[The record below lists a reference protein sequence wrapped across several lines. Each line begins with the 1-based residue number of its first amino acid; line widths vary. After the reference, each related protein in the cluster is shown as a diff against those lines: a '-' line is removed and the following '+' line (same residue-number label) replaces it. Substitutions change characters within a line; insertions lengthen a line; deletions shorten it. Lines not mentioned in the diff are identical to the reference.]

1 MVKRKL
7 FKRALSRR
15 ALPFI
20 LSVAMVFQ
28 SMPATAMAEEP
39 QAQEASAESAE
50 ADSAASSAGSGSHE
64 EDFSKDS
71 SGGSESRASEENAGA
86 SNEDVSNGENSNE
99 NASNGENSNENAS
112 NGENSNEEN
121 SNEENSNEN
130 ISDEAASNESTS
142 NESASTE
149 GVSSENASDENTLDE
164 STSDEGAA
172 SESASTESVSE
183 EAKQPAAET
192 PEETES
198 ESEGIKLNEEAAKVS
213 ILVDTDKLHSALQKK
228 GLHYDEED
236 GTIFALYDAKTSN
249 PFAAIQ
255 NGYCETDDES
265 GEKIKDYFI
274 TVEQGSA
281 SNEALR
287 DRLVYTWKNADGTA
301 LADGAVVPK
310 NKGSYQLEIK
320 LDKIDNVCEE
330 TVETLKF
337 RIDARSV
344 LVNYDEIDVISPGT
358 TAEEAAKA
366 IKEGYQ
372 LDLTDIDGDKTGE
385 HLIKELDVVSCDVSI
400 VRQRK
405 EDGTQDNTKLNPAD
419 LIKSTEEYLIQMEI
433 TLTDQNYTLAN
444 TSSRLE
450 VAVGVRTEIKAA
462 SVQPDGTSFGWQY
475 GDQPDL
481 AVLIKAINPYVVESD
496 TTTES
501 EEETKVTDAKLQYQ
515 WLDADE
521 KELEETPGDGTKL
534 PDKVKDAG
542 TYYLRIS
549 YAGEPGRYIESEI
562 DIQVVI
568 DAMNVCIGGIETDTA
583 EYVDGAAVSKVLQT
597 ITGYSV
603 YKSGDADKKD
613 IMGDDK
619 YFWGVSNNGDAD
631 ENTQSYEPV
640 FAVRRGTHVKDK
652 DGKDSV
658 KWDTNYL
665 DSNDKL
671 VKTEKVGD
679 EDITYE
685 YRIEFSGK
693 KAVYGEYDAPIDIN
707 RSQSNYLVDVTED
720 TLAAN
725 AFTIKL
731 AVEGPAIDVT
741 EMLIG
746 DAASETD
753 KGSLK
758 NPMTKIYD
766 GAPYFQTKNDYK
778 KAKVTGRTDV
788 ASTELSYQWQKIRSY
803 QEIPNEEEGKEPD
816 FEVGDESNCYFEN
829 VEYTSAP
836 TDAGR
841 YRLEVSYTDKKSG
854 AVSTAY
860 VYYTI
865 KKEDLLIQPESRV
878 PAYYG
883 ETIAEYLDYVRA
895 ALMLRP
901 TDADGKEMI
910 SYTVTDFSKEGNGAP
925 ADADWL
931 AYILGYLESEY
942 GGNLSQED
950 SIGALIWKVERKI
963 TEGDKAGT
971 WYELQDDDTFVEG
984 VEYRLTVHA
993 DWQDIGNY
1001 VTDSYDEGIYV
1012 GDLKN
1017 YNNLYALDFKD
1028 EKVFD
1033 KQTNAY
1039 KTQAR
1044 YADLQSAAITPAKS
1058 EGIEV
1063 EFEVDWDKITQ
1074 TTKLYD
1080 GEVFTEALDAV
1091 KGAVKAYNKKTGA
1104 EINPEDITF
1113 GFKWTRESVEG
1124 TETHYVSEKNI
1135 VHAGTYYLN
1144 LIVPKSEIYAGEDVT
1159 FDKKND
1165 KAFTIT
1171 PRELTVTP
1179 VLKDE
1184 IKAGIK
1190 LFSVTNGDWRDKD
1203 NNAENVKNLIESINV
1218 SSEEFV
1224 GEDKTCFF
1232 DKERYYK
1239 NSEISYPWCM
1249 YDDTDKDNIQVPR
1262 LEVTDKTTGKAM
1274 TSYLRGDRAYNA
1286 KFSFGGKLGD
1296 YVLTQDQQ
1304 VKHVFYGSD
1313 YTLKFDTVSFTTVR
1327 DQSSVLAEIENPE
1340 SGEYDSLK
1348 ILDSVIKEKDSFTH
1362 TITPR
1367 EGIPYS
1373 YTSQNNDNK
1382 YLGGNYFKLTITAPK
1397 EFTNVQGAEDRVIYQ
1412 NSIEMAGG
1420 YISYSDVE
1428 YEYNDDWDEIPT
1440 HRRYIEAI
1448 FDAAQIAE
1456 TGGTSFEITWEE
1468 GFTET
1473 FKLEVPKNLL
1483 MEDLT
1488 KAVLP
1493 KSLAFNGAVT
1503 KMTVGEGQQ
1512 LDLKITKVQMA
1523 DTICVAYESSDEKV
1537 LTVSDSGSVTAIH
1550 TGKATVTAYAAY
1562 EDSTDNKIKPF
1573 LDAKGNYAKAAKLN
1587 ITVSKLSEVKNI
1599 KLEAHDTYAYI
1610 DYKDVTD
1617 GYRREVYVL
1626 KGANIAAGEF
1636 ESKIET
1642 VKNGDYSAFDAHLF
1656 ITAAE
1661 RDVSN
1666 NAGKKFWAEIEGLQP
1681 NTQYTVYV
1689 RNVSALRKFPNGE
1702 QIDPS
1707 EFATAS
1713 KPAKLTTT
1721 KSQQKELN
1729 GYFKTKEGERE
1740 PFVNGLTT
1748 VRNDEKSAVKAVY
1761 QYNSD
1766 YEEYEYYYTVDISAK
1781 SVKLD
1786 VEAKYF
1792 QKYQEGIDYADQND
1806 YIWYPLSLSKELQK
1820 DYINPKL
1827 TYYVTTDYV
1836 DYGPEDWKQKGYV
1849 HAGDYYFK
1857 PVATQAAIDK
1867 NGKISLKGSGTVFV
1881 IAYDAEQD
1889 ITCDP
1894 VKLRITTEVDG
1905 LAGKAIKMKVGSEV
1919 FLSEYLT
1926 YKQKNIKLSQYNNKD
1941 LVVTLED
1948 PDGAFEL
1955 TPKVYDGELQIFDYK
1970 IIAKRPTT
1978 RPLELKVSDKT
1989 VTKNGG
1995 SEITIKLSAS
2005 ALDPVKS
2012 LKAYDVYDTQ
2022 GSIRFDYAGR
2032 MDNSNLQFRIE
2043 VKDQSGKIL
2052 ANQLVDSASDWRY
2065 FGVRNEAFY
2074 KALYNHDYKETFED
2088 DDDWYEWYSNGFRE
2102 YNAKK
2107 NTFTYYYDLTN
2118 LEDLKLTR
2126 LSNYTVSVT
2135 AVYGGYDAKTA
2146 TTKIKTTNIPA
2157 SKENAAEYDDN
2168 GKDKNNDGGE
2178 TVVVYKNKENVQ
2190 NLSEYPLLKSG
2201 NSYTLDFTG
2210 GDKNARNMKTDTLT
2224 WKSSNTK
2231 VATVKANSGTF
2242 TAALKAVKKGTTQ
2255 ITVTSKITKK
2265 VIARWTVFVTAVGE
2279 ADGYFG
2285 DNIDQNI
2292 DADWDNELNA
2302 DKLGADLLTLNN
2314 SMSFT
2319 LANGEKKWVAFKAPS
2334 DGRYW
2339 VNIVSEEGSF
2349 IAYDSDSRPLGS
2361 LGSNFSGEEMEKG
2374 ETVYFLLTVTNAKTK
2389 KQTVTIKATGT
2400 LYTTL
2405 TTAADGVKVRS
2416 GSTVV
2421 FTAPEE
2427 NVYTFT
2433 AVDKNGKE
2441 ASVWNG
2447 YPNTI
2452 VLEKNAKKRLTVFG
2466 QDEYTI
2472 KVTPAEQL
2480 TDNTKLELKKG
2491 ETKYY
2496 KFTPDET
2503 NEYTLYTAEASERI
2517 QSATIYTASYENLN
2531 SVEDAQTKPS
2541 SDTDTNPKNVGF
2553 ETRKLEKGNVRYLSF
2568 TAGNQDTTAV
2578 FKAEKAEKTGV
2589 PFTIG
2594 NAGGE
2599 KTVVYN
2605 VDKDGEY
2612 NFTATGTDVTITK
2625 VEVSGVSKTD
2635 NNTTASY
2642 QTSLKKGD
2650 YVKLTVSA
2658 KNADTSVTVNCTFVE
2673 PVQVQAGASAAVA
2686 VISGLE
2692 KKIEFT
2698 ASENGW
2704 YAFTFDKDTV
2714 KVSYTKGTV
2723 YAKSMYQSGTELYVK
2738 KGGTLTFTVST
2749 TETTEQTVTV
2759 TAAKN
2764 SSVKLTNMT
2773 EPVTL
2778 TKGKTYRY
2786 YWTAAQEGLYEFD
2799 FTVTGADLTCSTDEA
2814 GENTAEYISGYY
2826 EKGKTFYV
2834 TVNVSDSADGSFKA
2848 VIVNQKDAAELK
2860 ADTDNTVTVG
2870 AKASKWV
2877 SFTSKQAV
2885 KVRYQ
2890 YSKADG
2896 DGFNFYENTG
2906 LDDSGTAN
2914 ISFTEDKILRPGEKV
2929 YYKIENQNAEE
2940 KTVKLRI
2947 DTIKPTEVGTA
2958 AGTGVLSGT
2967 ANIKAGANGWYHFHA
2982 ANAGRYSIFVNS
2994 KADGNTVGIANYQ
3007 VYENLTESA
3016 LDTDSIQF
3024 IKAGK
3029 DIYIKVPND
3038 SAQDTDITVTVT
3050 DMAAAGVTLELGNAK
3065 ELQLKQ
3071 GVTQYLVYNV
3081 TETARYTLTSVA
3093 SDNKEYPLDVIYY
3106 VDKEKGVE
3114 ETTPVSAV
3122 YWTAGSSIVFE
3133 VLPTADAT
3141 VKVTLAKENIIEL
3154 TDEAAQQTIS
3164 AGQTLYFRS
3173 KTDAKDVRYF
3183 IETSETAEGL
3193 TLNYVSVTGGISW
3206 NNGYTD
3212 FVAAPKQEEVI
3223 FGLTAVSTFEGTKT
3237 FKMKRGI
3244 VTPAAVKAGTPA
3256 ESAELAA
3263 YHKTYY
3269 TFTPEKAGRYSIKAG
3284 GVSVSECR
3292 NGITGR
3298 FSEIHVPDDFIV
3310 TDAMV
3315 GKEVIYS
3322 LYHADTAAKK
3332 LNFSI
3337 TETTAEELVSD
3348 TPYTV
3353 DITKVE
3359 LNESVWLHF
3368 KAPADGRYTVAISNA
3383 NIASA
3388 MYCYEALDQNQ
3399 YTTVRYY
3406 GTEYCMKAG
3415 EEYYFPVS
3423 YSEKPEENFTISVS
3437 AITDSSAEAVSVSE
3451 TAKEFDMKAGEVKWL
3466 KFTPEQTANY
3476 KFELKNV
3483 QFGYILQ
3490 YDSIASESMKYLY
3503 NNSTIACVAGKTIY
3517 FKLTAASSLP
3527 EGNKP
3532 SIKITSKEMQTLTE
3546 GENTI
3551 SQIAENE
3558 NYKYAYF
3565 APSEK
3570 AVYGFE
3576 LTDSTECEVHISREG
3591 NFSSYSMLYEGTE
3604 PSSFVLDKTQPAYI
3618 RIKASGNDKESA
3630 SATVRITK
3638 TVAIGEISMGGAVD
3652 VTLTQDSSIA
3662 FYYFTAPE
3670 DGIYIFDTD
3679 QEMIYVYLD
3688 NSIESDML
3696 NPGNY
3701 KIETT
3706 RSSAIGLKKGESKY
3720 IRIAENNLDSAGH
3733 TFTLTCKKAA
3743 ETSFTGA
3750 KTIKLNLKK
3759 DNPVY
3764 VRWFVGEK
3772 GNYRLGFRVNDDSGV
3787 DFKYYKNNNLSSYP
3801 NSYWN
3806 NTSRM
3811 GYWDQYEDN
3820 SENSRGLILE
3830 ANEAAVEVEV
3840 YAQIV
3845 PRSLAT
3851 GGTEKVV
3858 LDSDKRY
3865 EEFNFSA
3872 EAEKMYIF
3880 QTRGAENSRMNITV
3894 TDTSSNTAVTPDR
3907 TYYQDNDCYRVYT
3920 FENSG
3925 EYKLRVSPVNGNS
3938 YGDTFEISAYYY
3950 QQWIGFKLY
3959 NREDDFSTSWD
3970 VEKNGEIWLQF
3981 NVEESGR
3988 YGFGADDRTVVN
4000 LYRFDNGNLELLGVK
4015 ESGSSSKIWSALGV
4029 GDVIYAQTWYGYS
4042 HNDSSYS
4049 VNVTCNL
4056 SQQGA
4061 QNWTFYGSQTESTP
4075 ISVNQGY
4082 ERAVPLNIDN
4092 LSSTAKYAFRIES
4105 SYDSENIETAMY
4117 QTSKDENGI
4126 ETRELIAEGYNF
4138 TCEINPN
4145 NSYELRI
4152 SNYGNS
4158 YWYGSIYAEKAY
4170 PYEEYELTLDN
4181 NAQKVTVKD
4190 GSEARFY
4197 FTVPED
4203 GTYMLYGTSDS
4214 YCDNYAELWVNDE
4227 KRTSTGYGGQNGQ
4240 FSISAQLSAGDKVE
4254 LRTYMQ
4260 NHAIAD
4266 GTYTVHI
4273 ENVPE
4278 DYQSMDQMYMSSTS
4292 LSANISSL
4300 SAGETKKYRFIAPT
4314 LSAEDGDT
4322 AEHYIFYSEISTS
4335 TDETVMNL
4343 TATVQLASE
4352 VSTFAMGDSQK
4363 DEKGNFYNVV
4373 ELTSGRPYI
4382 LSITNNGKTNVNS
4395 GNIYAYRYTEANGGE
4410 PIRIGGMNEQNEAL
4424 VVNSAAGEET
4434 WVSYTVEEDGI
4445 YTFTVSDADQ
4455 NGYMYLYSLEY
4466 SQLTKV
4472 PDYNNYRYFS
4482 NNSGGKFESI
4492 NLKKGENIL
4501 LRVYQ
4506 ISHQALSCNVQA
4518 KWEVWDITSV
4528 EEGSNTKEVATD
4540 SSETEGKVW
4549 LNFDETIEAGTY
4561 KITSQNTYSTTLKLY
4576 KNGQEVSNPE
4586 STDQQSGTAITFE
4599 YKPDEKDVYQL
4610 GITTTSSSSITLTI
4624 TKAET
4629 AETPGDGDNENGG
4642 TDSDTDAGENGGTTG
4657 NNDSSTNG

>member
-71 SGGSESRASEENAGA
+71 SGGSESRVSEENAGD

-112 NGENSNEEN
+112 NED
-121 SNEENSNEN
+121 
-130 ISDEAASNESTS
+130 ISDEAASNESTSNESTS

-149 GVSSENASDENTLDE
+149 GVSSENASDESTLDE

-213 ILVDTDKLHSALQKK
+213 ILVDTEKLHSALKNEE
-228 GLHYDEED
+228 LHYDEED

-372 LDLTDIDGDKTGE
+372 LDLTNIDGDKTGE

-450 VAVGVRTEIKAA
+450 VAAGVRTEIKAA

-481 AVLIKAINPYVVESD
+481 AALIKAINPYVVESD

-549 YAGEPGRYIESEI
+549 YAGEPGRYLKSDSA
-562 DIQVVI
+562 DITVVVS
-568 DAMNVCIGGIETDTA
+568 AVNVCIGGIETDTA

-766 GAPYFQTKNDYK
+766 GAPYFKTKNDYK

-788 ASTELSYQWQKIRSY
+788 ASTELSYQWQKIRNY

-816 FEVGDESNCYFEN
+816 FEVGDESNWDFES
-829 VEYTSAP
+829 VEYASAP
-836 TDAGR
+836 SEAGR

-942 GGNLSQED
+942 GGNLSQKD

-1001 VTDSYDEGIYV
+1001 VTNSYDEGIYV

-1104 EINPEDITF
+1104 EINSEDITF
-1113 GFKWTRESVEG
+1113 GFEWTRESVER

-1135 VHAGTYYLN
+1135 VHAGTYYLK

-1171 PRELTVTP
+1171 PRELIVTP

-1184 IKAGIK
+1184 IKAGTEI
-1190 LFSVTNGDWRDKD
+1190 LSSDGTWG
-1203 NNAENVKNLIESINV
+1203 NAQNVRNIIDQLQV
-1218 SSEEFV
+1218 SEEMLL
-1224 GEDKTCFF
+1224 GDDKTCFF
-1232 DKERYYK
+1232 DKVRYYGD
-1239 NSEISYPWCM
+1239 SEISYPWCM
-1249 YDDTDKDNIQVPR
+1249 YDDTDKENIQVPR

-1327 DQSSVLAEIENPE
+1327 DQSSVSAEIENPE

-1412 NSIEMAGG
+1412 NSIEKAGG

-1428 YEYNDDWDEIPT
+1428 YEYNDDWDKIPT

-1456 TGGTSFEITWEE
+1456 AGGTSFEITWEE

-1483 MEDLT
+1483 MEDLR

-1550 TGKATVTAYAAY
+1550 TGKAAVTAYAAY
-1562 EDSTDNKIKPF
+1562 KDSADDKIKPF

-1636 ESKIET
+1636 ESKIEA

-1666 NAGKKFWAEIEGLQP
+1666 NAGKKFWAEIKGLQP

-1721 KSQQKELN
+1721 KSQQKALN
-1729 GYFKTKEGERE
+1729 GYFKTKEAERD

-1786 VEAKYF
+1786 VEAMYY
-1792 QKYQEGIDYADQND
+1792 QKYQEGIDYADQWD
-1806 YIWYPLSLSKELQK
+1806 YIWYPLSLTKELQK

-1827 TYYVTTDYV
+1827 TYYVTTDYDV

-1894 VKLRITTEVDG
+1894 VELRITTDVDG
-1905 LAGKAIKMKVGSEV
+1905 LAGKAIKMKVGSRIY
-1919 FLSEYLT
+1919 LSDYLT
-1926 YKQKNIKLSQYNNKD
+1926 YKQKNIKLSQYNNRD

-1955 TPKVYDGELQIFDYK
+1955 APVVNDGELQISNYE

-2022 GSIRFDYAGR
+2022 GSIRFDYAGG
-2032 MDNSNLQFRIE
+2032 MDTSNLQFRIE

-2065 FGVRNEAFY
+2065 FEVRNEAFY

-2107 NTFTYYYDLTN
+2107 NTFTYYYDLLN
-2118 LEDLKLTR
+2118 LEGLKLTR

-2400 LYTTL
+2400 PYTTL
-2405 TTAADGVKVRS
+2405 TTAADGVKVRGDS
-2416 GSTVV
+2416 IVV
-2421 FTAPEE
+2421 FKAPEE

-2503 NEYTLYTAEASERI
+2503 NEYTLYTAEASEQI

-2692 KKIEFT
+2692 KKVEFT

-2914 ISFTEDKILRPGEKV
+2914 ISFTEDKVLRPGEKV

-2947 DTIKPTEVGTA
+2947 DTIKPTEVSTA
-2958 AGTGVLSGT
+2958 ASTGVLSGT

-2982 ANAGRYSIFVNS
+2982 ANAGRYNIFVNS
-2994 KADGNTVGIANYQ
+2994 KADGETVGIANYQ

-3016 LDTDSIQF
+3016 FDTDSIQF

-3029 DIYIKVPND
+3029 DIYIKVPNEG
-3038 SAQDTDITVTVT
+3038 AQDTDITVTVT
-3050 DMAAAGVTLELGNAK
+3050 DMAAAGTTLKLGEAK

-3133 VLPTADAT
+3133 VLPTTDAT

-3173 KTDAKDVRYF
+3173 KTGAKDVRYF
-3183 IETSETAEGL
+3183 IETSEMAEGL

-3284 GVSVSECR
+3284 NASVSECR

-3368 KAPADGRYTVAISNA
+3368 KAPADGRYTLAISNA

-3476 KFELKNV
+3476 KLNITNASIVKYEE
-3483 QFGYILQ
+3483 I
-3490 YDSIASESMKYLY
+3490 DSHPDTAASWWNGNTM
-3503 NNSTIACVAGKTIY
+3503 AFAAGKTVY
-3517 FKLTAASSLP
+3517 FKLTANTSLQ
-3527 EGNKP
+3527 EGSKP
-3532 SIKITSKEMQTLTE
+3532 SVKITSEEMQTLTE
-3546 GENTI
+3546 GDNTI

-3558 NYKYAYF
+3558 NNKYAYF

-3576 LTDSTECEVHISREG
+3576 LTDSTACRVEISTDG
-3591 NFSSYSMLYEGTE
+3591 SFKSYEHLSNTRSY
-3604 PSSFVLDKTQPAYI
+3604 VLDKTQPAYI
-3618 RIKASGNDKESA
+3618 RIVATGSDKESV
-3630 SATVRITK
+3630 SAAIRITK
-3638 TVAIGEISMGGAVD
+3638 TAAIGEISMGGAVD
-3652 VTLTQDSSIA
+3652 VTLTRDSNMA
-3662 FYYFTAPE
+3662 FYHFTAPE
-3670 DGIYIFDTD
+3670 DGIYVFDTNQD
-3679 QEMIYVYLD
+3679 KAYIYAV
-3688 NSIESDML
+3688 NSIWSELL
-3696 NPGNY
+3696 NPDTYNDWG
-3701 KIETT
+3701 TT
-3706 RSSAIGLKKGESKY
+3706 RSSAVKMKKGELKY
-3720 IRIAENNLDSAGH
+3720 IRIAEYKNNLDSVGN
-3733 TFTLTCKKAA
+3733 TYTLTCKKAA
-3743 ETSFTGA
+3743 ETSFIGA
-3750 KTIKLNLKK
+3750 KTIKIDLKK
-3759 DNPVY
+3759 EEPVY
-3764 VRWFVGEK
+3764 VRWTAGEK
-3772 GNYRLGFRVNDDSGV
+3772 GNYEFGFRTDDNTSV
-3787 DFKYYKNNNLSSYP
+3787 EYKYYYDNENTGYP
-3801 NSYWN
+3801 TDNGQSMEKSWK
-3806 NTSRM
+3806 
-3811 GYWDQYEDN
+3811 QYESDAA
-3820 SENSRGLILE
+3820 NSRELILE
-3830 ANEAAVEVEV
+3830 SNEKPTQVEVS
-3840 YAQIV
+3840 AQIV

-3858 LDSDKRY
+3858 LDYNKRY

-3988 YGFGADDRTVVN
+3988 YGFGADDWAVVN

-4015 ESGSSSKIWSALGV
+4015 ESGSSSKIWSALGA

-4158 YWYGSIYAEKAY
+4158 YWYGRIYAEKAY

-4240 FSISAQLSAGDKVE
+4240 FSISAQLSVGDKVE

-4260 NHAIAD
+4260 NHATTD

-4314 LSAEDGDT
+4314 LSA
-4322 AEHYIFYSEISTS
+4322 
-4335 TDETVMNL
+4335 
-4343 TATVQLASE
+4343 
-4352 VSTFAMGDSQK
+4352 
-4363 DEKGNFYNVV
+4363 
-4373 ELTSGRPYI
+4373 
-4382 LSITNNGKTNVNS
+4382 
-4395 GNIYAYRYTEANGGE
+4395 
-4410 PIRIGGMNEQNEAL
+4410 
-4424 VVNSAAGEET
+4424 
-4434 WVSYTVEEDGI
+4434 
-4445 YTFTVSDADQ
+4445 
-4455 NGYMYLYSLEY
+4455 
-4466 SQLTKV
+4466 
-4472 PDYNNYRYFS
+4472 
-4482 NNSGGKFESI
+4482 
-4492 NLKKGENIL
+4492 
-4501 LRVYQ
+4501 
-4506 ISHQALSCNVQA
+4506 
-4518 KWEVWDITSV
+4518 
-4528 EEGSNTKEVATD
+4528 
-4540 SSETEGKVW
+4540 
-4549 LNFDETIEAGTY
+4549 
-4561 KITSQNTYSTTLKLY
+4561 
-4576 KNGQEVSNPE
+4576 
-4586 STDQQSGTAITFE
+4586 
-4599 YKPDEKDVYQL
+4599 
-4610 GITTTSSSSITLTI
+4610 
-4624 TKAET
+4624 
-4629 AETPGDGDNENGG
+4629 
-4642 TDSDTDAGENGGTTG
+4642 
-4657 NNDSSTNG
+4657 

>member
-71 SGGSESRASEENAGA
+71 SGGSESRASEENAGD

-112 NGENSNEEN
+112 NGEN

-385 HLIKELDVVSCDVSI
+385 HLIKDLDVVSCDVSI

-496 TTTES
+496 ITTES

-766 GAPYFQTKNDYK
+766 GAPYFKTKNDYK

-816 FEVGDESNCYFEN
+816 FEVGDESNWDFES
-829 VEYTSAP
+829 VEYASAP
-836 TDAGR
+836 SEAGR

-993 DWQDIGNY
+993 DWQDIRNY

-1124 TETHYVSEKNI
+1124 PETFYVSEKNI
-1135 VHAGTYYLN
+1135 VHAGTYYLK

-1412 NSIEMAGG
+1412 NSIEKAGG

-1483 MEDLT
+1483 MEDLR

-1636 ESKIET
+1636 ESKIEA

-1827 TYYVTTDYV
+1827 TYYVTTDYYV
-1836 DYGPEDWKQKGYV
+1836 GYGPEDWKQKGYV

-2022 GSIRFDYAGR
+2022 GSIRFDYAGG
-2032 MDNSNLQFRIE
+2032 MDTSNLQFRIE

-2400 LYTTL
+2400 PYTTL
-2405 TTAADGVKVRS
+2405 TTAADGVKVRGDS
-2416 GSTVV
+2416 IVV
-2421 FTAPEE
+2421 FKAPEE

-2625 VEVSGVSKTD
+2625 VEVSGVSKID

-2692 KKIEFT
+2692 KKVEFT

-2896 DGFNFYENTG
+2896 DGFSFYENTG

-2914 ISFTEDKILRPGEKV
+2914 ISFTEDKVLRPGEKV

-2947 DTIKPTEVGTA
+2947 DTIKPTEVSTA

-2967 ANIKAGANGWYHFHA
+2967 ANIKAGTNGWYHFHA
-2982 ANAGRYSIFVNS
+2982 ANAGRYNIFVNS
-2994 KADGNTVGIANYQ
+2994 KADGETVGIANYQ

-3016 LDTDSIQF
+3016 FDTDSIQF

-3029 DIYIKVPND
+3029 DIYIKVPNEG
-3038 SAQDTDITVTVT
+3038 AQDTDITVTVT
-3050 DMAAAGVTLELGNAK
+3050 DMAAAGTTLKLGEAK

-3133 VLPTADAT
+3133 VLPTTDAT

-3173 KTDAKDVRYF
+3173 KTGAKDVRYF
-3183 IETSETAEGL
+3183 IETSEMAEGL

-3476 KFELKNV
+3476 KYELKNV

-4015 ESGSSSKIWSALGV
+4015 ESGSSSKIWSALGA

-4197 FTVPED
+4197 FTVPTD
-4203 GTYMLYGTSDS
+4203 GIYMLYGTSDS
-4214 YCDNYAELWVNDE
+4214 YCDNYAELWVNDK

-4240 FSISAQLSAGDKVE
+4240 FSISAQLSVGDKVE

-4260 NHAIAD
+4260 NHDTAD

-4278 DYQSMDQMYMSSTS
+4278 DYQSMDQM
-4292 LSANISSL
+4292 
-4300 SAGETKKYRFIAPT
+4300 
-4314 LSAEDGDT
+4314 
-4322 AEHYIFYSEISTS
+4322 
-4335 TDETVMNL
+4335 
-4343 TATVQLASE
+4343 
-4352 VSTFAMGDSQK
+4352 
-4363 DEKGNFYNVV
+4363 
-4373 ELTSGRPYI
+4373 
-4382 LSITNNGKTNVNS
+4382 
-4395 GNIYAYRYTEANGGE
+4395 
-4410 PIRIGGMNEQNEAL
+4410 
-4424 VVNSAAGEET
+4424 
-4434 WVSYTVEEDGI
+4434 
-4445 YTFTVSDADQ
+4445 
-4455 NGYMYLYSLEY
+4455 
-4466 SQLTKV
+4466 
-4472 PDYNNYRYFS
+4472 
-4482 NNSGGKFESI
+4482 
-4492 NLKKGENIL
+4492 
-4501 LRVYQ
+4501 
-4506 ISHQALSCNVQA
+4506 
-4518 KWEVWDITSV
+4518 
-4528 EEGSNTKEVATD
+4528 
-4540 SSETEGKVW
+4540 
-4549 LNFDETIEAGTY
+4549 
-4561 KITSQNTYSTTLKLY
+4561 
-4576 KNGQEVSNPE
+4576 
-4586 STDQQSGTAITFE
+4586 
-4599 YKPDEKDVYQL
+4599 
-4610 GITTTSSSSITLTI
+4610 
-4624 TKAET
+4624 
-4629 AETPGDGDNENGG
+4629 
-4642 TDSDTDAGENGGTTG
+4642 
-4657 NNDSSTNG
+4657 

>member
-405 EDGTQDNTKLNPAD
+405 EDGTQDNTKLIPAD

-450 VAVGVRTEIKAA
+450 VATGVRTEIKAA

-481 AVLIKAINPYVVESD
+481 AALIKVINPYVVELD

-501 EEETKVTDAKLQYQ
+501 EEETKVADAKLQYQ

-521 KELEETPGDGTKL
+521 KELEETPGDGMKL

-816 FEVGDESNCYFEN
+816 FEVGNESNWDFEN

-883 ETIAEYLDYVRA
+883 ETIADYLGYVRA

-1104 EINPEDITF
+1104 EINSEDITF
-1113 GFKWTRESVEG
+1113 GFEWTRESVEG

-1184 IKAGIK
+1184 IKAGTEI
-1190 LFSVTNGDWRDKD
+1190 LSSDGAWG
-1203 NNAENVKNLIESINV
+1203 NAQNVRNIIDQLQV
-1218 SSEEFV
+1218 SEEMLL
-1224 GEDKTCFF
+1224 GDDKTCFF
-1232 DKERYYK
+1232 DKVRYYGD
-1239 NSEISYPWCM
+1239 SEISYPWCM
-1249 YDDTDKDNIQVPR
+1249 YDDTDKENIQVPR
-1262 LEVTDKTTGKAM
+1262 LEVTDKTTGKPM
-1274 TSYLRGDRAYNA
+1274 TGYLRGDRAYNA

-1327 DQSSVLAEIENPE
+1327 DQSSVSATTIGNPE

-1348 ILDSVIKEKDSFTH
+1348 ILDSVIREKDSFTH

-1367 EGIPYS
+1367 EGIPY
-1373 YTSQNNDNK
+1373 NK
-1382 YLGGNYFKLTITAPK
+1382 YYRDGKQVDSNHFSLEIQAPL
-1397 EFTNVQGAEDRVIYQ
+1397 EYTDVQGAENSVIYR
-1412 NSIEMAGG
+1412 NSIEKAGG
-1420 YISYSDVE
+1420 FNVGLSVI
-1428 YEYNDDWDEIPT
+1428 DEDSPRHFIV
-1440 HRRYIEAI
+1440 RAD

-1456 TGGTSFEITWEE
+1456 AGGTSFEITWEE

-1473 FKLEVPKNLL
+1473 FKIEVPKNLL
-1483 MEDLT
+1483 MEDLS

-1610 DYKDVTD
+1610 DYKDMTD

-1636 ESKIET
+1636 ESKIEA

-1661 RDVSN
+1661 RNVSN

-1761 QYNSD
+1761 QYNND
-1766 YEEYEYYYTVDISAK
+1766 EEEYERYYTVDVSAK

-1786 VEAKYF
+1786 VEAMYY
-1792 QKYQEGIDYADQND
+1792 QKYQEGIDYADQWD
-1806 YIWYPLSLSKELQK
+1806 YIWYPLSLTKELQK

-1827 TYYVTTDYV
+1827 TYYVTNWISADED
-1836 DYGPEDWKQKGYV
+1836 DYGAAYWTKRGYV
-1849 HAGDYYFK
+1849 YADGHYFLPTTTK
-1857 PVATQAAIDK
+1857 AAIDK
-1867 NGKISLKGSGTVFV
+1867 NGKISLKGSGTIKV

-1889 ITCDP
+1889 IMSIP
-1894 VKLRITTEVDG
+1894 IELRITTNVDG
-1905 LAGKAIKMKVGSEV
+1905 LAGKAIKMKVGSRIY
-1919 FLSEYLT
+1919 LSDYLT
-1926 YKQKNIKLSQYNNKD
+1926 YKQKNIKLSQYNDGDKD

-1955 TPKVYDGELQIFDYK
+1955 KPSVYDGEVYDGALRISDYQ

-2052 ANQLVDSASDWRY
+2052 KNQLVDSSNEWREFSY
-2065 FGVRNEAFY
+2065 RNEAFY
-2074 KALYNHDYKETFED
+2074 KALYNHDYKVYNEYWED
-2088 DDDWYEWYSNGFRE
+2088 WEYSNGFRE

-2107 NTFTYYYDLTN
+2107 NIYTYYYDLTN
-2118 LEDLKLTR
+2118 LEGLKLTR

-2135 AVYGGYDAKTA
+2135 AVYDGYDAKTA

-2157 SKENAAEYDDN
+2157 SKTNAAEYDDN

-2178 TVVVYKNKENVQ
+2178 TVVVYKNKN
-2190 NLSEYPLLKSG
+2190 NTNTLFLDTYPLLKSG

-2389 KQTVTIKATGT
+2389 KQIVTIKATGT
-2400 LYTTL
+2400 PYTTL
-2405 TTAADGVKVRS
+2405 TTAADGVKVRGDS
-2416 GSTVV
+2416 IVV
-2421 FTAPEE
+2421 FKAPEE

-2503 NEYTLYTAEASERI
+2503 NEYTLYTAEASEQI
-2517 QSATIYTASYENLN
+2517 QSATIYTAYYENLN

-2553 ETRKLEKGNVRYLSF
+2553 ETKKLEKGDVRYLSF

-2589 PFTIG
+2589 AFTIAK
-2594 NAGGE
+2594 AGGE

-2673 PVQVQAGASAAVA
+2673 PVQIQAGASVAVA

-2692 KKIEFT
+2692 KKVEFT

-2714 KVSYTKGTV
+2714 KVSYTEGTV
-2723 YAKSMYQSGTELYVK
+2723 RAVSTDYQSGTELYVK
-2738 KGGTLTFTVST
+2738 KGGTRTFTVST

>member
-71 SGGSESRASEENAGA
+71 SGGSESRASEENAGD
-86 SNEDVSNGENSNE
+86 SNEDV
-99 NASNGENSNENAS
+99 SNGENSNENAS

-149 GVSSENASDENTLDE
+149 GVSSENASDESTLHE

-172 SESASTESVSE
+172 SESVSTESVSE

-372 LDLTDIDGDKTGE
+372 LDLTNIDGDKTGE

-450 VAVGVRTEIKAA
+450 VAAGVRTEIKAA

-481 AVLIKAINPYVVESD
+481 AALIKAINPYVVESD

-501 EEETKVTDAKLQYQ
+501 EEETKVADAKLQYQ

-816 FEVGDESNCYFEN
+816 FEVGDESNWDFES
-829 VEYTSAP
+829 VEYASAP
-836 TDAGR
+836 SEAGR

-1044 YADLQSAAITPAKS
+1044 YADLQSTAITPAKS

-1124 TETHYVSEKNI
+1124 PETFYVSEKNI

-1249 YDDTDKDNIQVPR
+1249 YDDTDKDNIQVPC

-1412 NSIEMAGG
+1412 NSIEKAGG

-1483 MEDLT
+1483 MEDLR

-1636 ESKIET
+1636 ESKIEA

-1827 TYYVTTDYV
+1827 TYYVTTDYYV
-1836 DYGPEDWKQKGYV
+1836 GYGPEDWKQKGYV

-2022 GSIRFDYAGR
+2022 GSIRFDYAGG
-2032 MDNSNLQFRIE
+2032 MDTSNLQFRIE

-2400 LYTTL
+2400 PYTTL
-2405 TTAADGVKVRS
+2405 TTAADGVKVRGDS
-2416 GSTVV
+2416 IVV
-2421 FTAPEE
+2421 FKAPEE

-2605 VDKDGEY
+2605 VDKDGEN

-2625 VEVSGVSKTD
+2625 VEVSGVSKID

-2692 KKIEFT
+2692 KKVEFT

-2896 DGFNFYENTG
+2896 DGFSFYENTG

-2914 ISFTEDKILRPGEKV
+2914 ISFTEDKVLRPGEKV

-2947 DTIKPTEVGTA
+2947 DTIKPTEVSTA

-2967 ANIKAGANGWYHFHA
+2967 ANIKAGTNGWYHFHA
-2982 ANAGRYSIFVNS
+2982 ANAGRYNIFVNS
-2994 KADGNTVGIANYQ
+2994 KADGETVGIANYQ

-3016 LDTDSIQF
+3016 FDTDSIKF

-3029 DIYIKVPND
+3029 DIYIKVPNEG
-3038 SAQDTDITVTVT
+3038 AQDTDITVTVT
-3050 DMAAAGVTLELGNAK
+3050 DMAAAGTTLKLGEAK

-3133 VLPTADAT
+3133 VLPTTDAT
-3141 VKVTLAKENIIEL
+3141 VKVTLAKEHIIEL

-3173 KTDAKDVRYF
+3173 KTGAKDVRYF
-3183 IETSETAEGL
+3183 IETSEMAEGL
-3193 TLNYVSVTGGISW
+3193 TLNYVSVTGSISW

-3284 GVSVSECR
+3284 GASVSECR

-3399 YTTVRYY
+3399 YTTIRQY

-3476 KFELKNV
+3476 KLNITNASIVKYEE
-3483 QFGYILQ
+3483 I
-3490 YDSIASESMKYLY
+3490 DSHPDTAASWWNGNTM
-3503 NNSTIACVAGKTIY
+3503 AFAAGKTVY
-3517 FKLTAASSLP
+3517 FKLTANTSLQ
-3527 EGNKP
+3527 EGSKP
-3532 SIKITSKEMQTLTE
+3532 SVKITSEEMQTLTE
-3546 GENTI
+3546 GDNTI

-3558 NYKYAYF
+3558 NNKYAYF

-3576 LTDSTECEVHISREG
+3576 LTDSTACRVEISTDG
-3591 NFSSYSMLYEGTE
+3591 SFKSYEHLSNTRSY
-3604 PSSFVLDKTQPAYI
+3604 VLDKTQPAYI
-3618 RIKASGNDKESA
+3618 RIVATGSDKESV
-3630 SATVRITK
+3630 SAAIRITK
-3638 TVAIGEISMGGAVD
+3638 TAAIGEISMGGAVD
-3652 VTLTQDSSIA
+3652 VTLTRDSNMA
-3662 FYYFTAPE
+3662 FYHFTAPE
-3670 DGIYIFDTD
+3670 DGIYVFDTNQD
-3679 QEMIYVYLD
+3679 KAYIYAV
-3688 NSIESDML
+3688 NSIWSELL
-3696 NPGNY
+3696 NPDTYNDWG
-3701 KIETT
+3701 TT
-3706 RSSAIGLKKGESKY
+3706 RSSAVKMKKGELKY
-3720 IRIAENNLDSAGH
+3720 IRIAEYKNNLDSVGN
-3733 TFTLTCKKAA
+3733 TYTLTCKKAA
-3743 ETSFTGA
+3743 ETSFIGA
-3750 KTIKLNLKK
+3750 KTIKIDLKK
-3759 DNPVY
+3759 EEPVY
-3764 VRWFVGEK
+3764 VRWTAGEK
-3772 GNYRLGFRVNDDSGV
+3772 GNYEFGFRTDDNTSV
-3787 DFKYYKNNNLSSYP
+3787 EYKYYYDNENTGYP
-3801 NSYWN
+3801 TDNGQSMEKSWK
-3806 NTSRM
+3806 
-3811 GYWDQYEDN
+3811 QYESDAA
-3820 SENSRGLILE
+3820 NSRELILE
-3830 ANEAAVEVEV
+3830 SNEKPTQVEVS
-3840 YAQIV
+3840 AQIV

-3851 GGTEKVV
+3851 GGTEKVA
-3858 LDSDKRY
+3858 LDYNKRY

-3988 YGFGADDRTVVN
+3988 YGFGADDWAVVN

-4015 ESGSSSKIWSALGV
+4015 ESGSSSKIWSALGA

-4158 YWYGSIYAEKAY
+4158 YWYGRIYAEKAY

-4240 FSISAQLSAGDKVE
+4240 FSISAQLSVGDKVE

-4260 NHAIAD
+4260 NHATTD

-4314 LSAEDGDT
+4314 LSA
-4322 AEHYIFYSEISTS
+4322 
-4335 TDETVMNL
+4335 
-4343 TATVQLASE
+4343 
-4352 VSTFAMGDSQK
+4352 
-4363 DEKGNFYNVV
+4363 
-4373 ELTSGRPYI
+4373 
-4382 LSITNNGKTNVNS
+4382 
-4395 GNIYAYRYTEANGGE
+4395 
-4410 PIRIGGMNEQNEAL
+4410 
-4424 VVNSAAGEET
+4424 
-4434 WVSYTVEEDGI
+4434 
-4445 YTFTVSDADQ
+4445 
-4455 NGYMYLYSLEY
+4455 
-4466 SQLTKV
+4466 
-4472 PDYNNYRYFS
+4472 
-4482 NNSGGKFESI
+4482 
-4492 NLKKGENIL
+4492 
-4501 LRVYQ
+4501 
-4506 ISHQALSCNVQA
+4506 
-4518 KWEVWDITSV
+4518 
-4528 EEGSNTKEVATD
+4528 
-4540 SSETEGKVW
+4540 
-4549 LNFDETIEAGTY
+4549 
-4561 KITSQNTYSTTLKLY
+4561 
-4576 KNGQEVSNPE
+4576 
-4586 STDQQSGTAITFE
+4586 
-4599 YKPDEKDVYQL
+4599 
-4610 GITTTSSSSITLTI
+4610 
-4624 TKAET
+4624 
-4629 AETPGDGDNENGG
+4629 
-4642 TDSDTDAGENGGTTG
+4642 
-4657 NNDSSTNG
+4657 

>member
-71 SGGSESRASEENAGA
+71 SGGSESRASEENAGD

-99 NASNGENSNENAS
+99 NASNG
-112 NGENSNEEN
+112 EN

-149 GVSSENASDENTLDE
+149 GVSSENASDESTLHE

-172 SESASTESVSE
+172 SESVSTESVSE

-372 LDLTDIDGDKTGE
+372 LDLTNIDGDKTGE

-450 VAVGVRTEIKAA
+450 VAAGVRTEIKAA

-481 AVLIKAINPYVVESD
+481 AALIKAINPYVVESD

-501 EEETKVTDAKLQYQ
+501 EEETKVADAKLQYQ

-816 FEVGDESNCYFEN
+816 FEVGDESNWDFES
-829 VEYTSAP
+829 VEYASAP
-836 TDAGR
+836 SEAGR

-1044 YADLQSAAITPAKS
+1044 YADLQSTAITPAKS

-1124 TETHYVSEKNI
+1124 PETFYVSEKNI

-1249 YDDTDKDNIQVPR
+1249 YDDTDKDNIQVPC

-1412 NSIEMAGG
+1412 NSIEKAGG

-1483 MEDLT
+1483 MEDLR

-1636 ESKIET
+1636 ESKIEA

-1827 TYYVTTDYV
+1827 TYYVTTDYYV
-1836 DYGPEDWKQKGYV
+1836 GYGPEDWKQKGYV

-2022 GSIRFDYAGR
+2022 GSIRFDYAGG
-2032 MDNSNLQFRIE
+2032 MDTSNLQFRIE

-2400 LYTTL
+2400 PYTTL
-2405 TTAADGVKVRS
+2405 TTAADGVKVRGDS
-2416 GSTVV
+2416 IVV
-2421 FTAPEE
+2421 FKAPEE

-2625 VEVSGVSKTD
+2625 VEVSGVSKID

-2692 KKIEFT
+2692 KKVEFT

-2896 DGFNFYENTG
+2896 DGFSFYENTG

-2914 ISFTEDKILRPGEKV
+2914 ISFTEDKVLRPGEKV

-2947 DTIKPTEVGTA
+2947 DTIKPTEVSTA

-2967 ANIKAGANGWYHFHA
+2967 ANIKAGTNGWYHFHA
-2982 ANAGRYSIFVNS
+2982 ANAGRYNIFVNS
-2994 KADGNTVGIANYQ
+2994 KADGETVGIANYQ

-3016 LDTDSIQF
+3016 FDTDSIKF

-3029 DIYIKVPND
+3029 DIYIKVPNEG
-3038 SAQDTDITVTVT
+3038 AQDTDITVTVT
-3050 DMAAAGVTLELGNAK
+3050 DMAAAGTTLKLGEAK

-3133 VLPTADAT
+3133 VLPTTDAT

-3173 KTDAKDVRYF
+3173 KTGAKDVRYF
-3183 IETSETAEGL
+3183 IETSEMAEGL
-3193 TLNYVSVTGGISW
+3193 TLNYVSVTGSISW

-3284 GVSVSECR
+3284 GASVSECR

-3399 YTTVRYY
+3399 YTTIRQY

-3476 KFELKNV
+3476 KLNITNASIVKYEE
-3483 QFGYILQ
+3483 I
-3490 YDSIASESMKYLY
+3490 DSHPDTAASWWNGNTM
-3503 NNSTIACVAGKTIY
+3503 AFAAGKTVY
-3517 FKLTAASSLP
+3517 FKLTANTSLQ
-3527 EGNKP
+3527 EGSKP
-3532 SIKITSKEMQTLTE
+3532 SVKITSEEMQTLTE
-3546 GENTI
+3546 GDNTI

-3558 NYKYAYF
+3558 NNKYAYF

-3576 LTDSTECEVHISREG
+3576 LTDSTACRVEISTDG
-3591 NFSSYSMLYEGTE
+3591 SFKSYEHLSNTRSY
-3604 PSSFVLDKTQPAYI
+3604 VLDKTQPAYI
-3618 RIKASGNDKESA
+3618 RIVATGSDKESV
-3630 SATVRITK
+3630 SAAIRITK
-3638 TVAIGEISMGGAVD
+3638 TAAIGEISMGGAVD
-3652 VTLTQDSSIA
+3652 VTLTRDSNMA
-3662 FYYFTAPE
+3662 FYHFTAPE
-3670 DGIYIFDTD
+3670 DGIYVFDTNQD
-3679 QEMIYVYLD
+3679 KAYIYAV
-3688 NSIESDML
+3688 NSIWSELL
-3696 NPGNY
+3696 NPDTYNDWG
-3701 KIETT
+3701 TT
-3706 RSSAIGLKKGESKY
+3706 RSSAVKMKKGELKY
-3720 IRIAENNLDSAGH
+3720 IRIAEYKNNLDSVGN
-3733 TFTLTCKKAA
+3733 TYTLTCKKAA
-3743 ETSFTGA
+3743 ETSFIGA
-3750 KTIKLNLKK
+3750 KTIKIDLKK
-3759 DNPVY
+3759 EEPVY
-3764 VRWFVGEK
+3764 VRWTAGEK
-3772 GNYRLGFRVNDDSGV
+3772 GNYEFGFRTDDNTSV
-3787 DFKYYKNNNLSSYP
+3787 EYKYYYDNENTGYP
-3801 NSYWN
+3801 TDNGQSMEKSWK
-3806 NTSRM
+3806 
-3811 GYWDQYEDN
+3811 QYESDAA
-3820 SENSRGLILE
+3820 NSRELILE
-3830 ANEAAVEVEV
+3830 SNEKPTQVEVS
-3840 YAQIV
+3840 AQIV

-3851 GGTEKVV
+3851 GGTEKVA
-3858 LDSDKRY
+3858 LDYNKRY

-3988 YGFGADDRTVVN
+3988 YGFGADDWAVVN

-4015 ESGSSSKIWSALGV
+4015 ESGSSSKIWSALGA

-4158 YWYGSIYAEKAY
+4158 YWYGRIYAEKAY

-4240 FSISAQLSAGDKVE
+4240 FSISAQLSVGDKVE

-4260 NHAIAD
+4260 NHATTD

-4314 LSAEDGDT
+4314 LSA
-4322 AEHYIFYSEISTS
+4322 
-4335 TDETVMNL
+4335 
-4343 TATVQLASE
+4343 
-4352 VSTFAMGDSQK
+4352 
-4363 DEKGNFYNVV
+4363 
-4373 ELTSGRPYI
+4373 
-4382 LSITNNGKTNVNS
+4382 
-4395 GNIYAYRYTEANGGE
+4395 
-4410 PIRIGGMNEQNEAL
+4410 
-4424 VVNSAAGEET
+4424 
-4434 WVSYTVEEDGI
+4434 
-4445 YTFTVSDADQ
+4445 
-4455 NGYMYLYSLEY
+4455 
-4466 SQLTKV
+4466 
-4472 PDYNNYRYFS
+4472 
-4482 NNSGGKFESI
+4482 
-4492 NLKKGENIL
+4492 
-4501 LRVYQ
+4501 
-4506 ISHQALSCNVQA
+4506 
-4518 KWEVWDITSV
+4518 
-4528 EEGSNTKEVATD
+4528 
-4540 SSETEGKVW
+4540 
-4549 LNFDETIEAGTY
+4549 
-4561 KITSQNTYSTTLKLY
+4561 
-4576 KNGQEVSNPE
+4576 
-4586 STDQQSGTAITFE
+4586 
-4599 YKPDEKDVYQL
+4599 
-4610 GITTTSSSSITLTI
+4610 
-4624 TKAET
+4624 
-4629 AETPGDGDNENGG
+4629 
-4642 TDSDTDAGENGGTTG
+4642 
-4657 NNDSSTNG
+4657 

>member
-50 ADSAASSAGSGSHE
+50 ADSAASSDGSGSQ
-64 EDFSKDS
+64 EDDISKDS
-71 SGGSESRASEENAGA
+71 SGGSESRASEENAGD

-121 SNEENSNEN
+121 SNEN
-130 ISDEAASNESTS
+130 ISDEAASNENTS
-142 NESASTE
+142 SESASTE
-149 GVSSENASDENTLDE
+149 GVSSENASDESTLDE

-450 VAVGVRTEIKAA
+450 VATGVRTEIKAA

-481 AVLIKAINPYVVESD
+481 AALIKVINPYVVESD

-693 KAVYGEYDAPIDIN
+693 KAVYGEKDAPIVDIN
-707 RSQSNYLVDVTED
+707 MSQSNYLVDVTED

-816 FEVGDESNCYFEN
+816 FEVGDESNWYFEN

-883 ETIAEYLDYVRA
+883 ETIADYLDYVRA

-993 DWQDIGNY
+993 DWQDIRNY

-1044 YADLQSAAITPAKS
+1044 YADLQSAAITPVKS

-1080 GEVFTEALDAV
+1080 GEMFTEALDAV
-1091 KGAVKAYNKKTGA
+1091 KGAVKVYNKKTGA

-1124 TETHYVSEKNI
+1124 PETFYVSEKNI

-1184 IKAGIK
+1184 IKAGTEI
-1190 LFSVTNGDWRDKD
+1190 LSSDGAWG
-1203 NNAENVKNLIESINV
+1203 NAQNVRKIIDQLQV
-1218 SSEEFV
+1218 SEEMLL
-1224 GEDKTCFF
+1224 GDDKTCFF
-1232 DKERYYK
+1232 DKVRYYRD
-1239 NSEISYPWCM
+1239 SEISYPWCM
-1249 YDDTDKDNIQVPR
+1249 YDDTDKENIQVPR
-1262 LEVTDKTTGKAM
+1262 LEVTDKTTGRAM
-1274 TSYLRGDRAYNA
+1274 TGYLRGDRAYNA
-1286 KFSFGGKLGD
+1286 KFSFDGKLGD

-1327 DQSSVLAEIENPE
+1327 DQSSVLAEIENPK
-1340 SGEYDSLK
+1340 SGEYDPLK
-1348 ILDSVIKEKDSFTH
+1348 ILDSVIREKDSFTH

-1397 EFTNVQGAEDRVIYQ
+1397 EFTDVQGAEDRVIYQ
-1412 NSIEMAGG
+1412 NSIEKAGG
-1420 YISYSDVE
+1420 YIYDSGVE
-1428 YEYNDDWDEIPT
+1428 RDEIQT
-1440 HRRYIEAI
+1440 HQRYITVI

-1483 MEDLT
+1483 MEDLR

-1636 ESKIET
+1636 ESKIEA

-1661 RDVSN
+1661 RNESN
-1666 NAGKKFWAEIEGLQP
+1666 NAGKKFWAKITGLQP

-1689 RNVSALRKFPNGE
+1689 RNVSALRKFPNGG

-1707 EFATAS
+1707 ESATAS

-1786 VEAKYF
+1786 VEAMYY
-1792 QKYQEGIDYADQND
+1792 QKYQEGIDYADQWD
-1806 YIWYPLSLSKELQK
+1806 YIWYPLSLTKELQK

-1827 TYYVTTDYV
+1827 TYYVTTDYDV

-1894 VKLRITTEVDG
+1894 VELRITTDVDG
-1905 LAGKAIKMKVGSEV
+1905 LAGKAIKMKVGSRIY
-1919 FLSEYLT
+1919 LSDYLT
-1926 YKQKNIKLSQYNNKD
+1926 YKQKNIKLSQYNNRD

-1955 TPKVYDGELQIFDYK
+1955 APVVNDGELQISNYE

-2022 GSIRFDYAGR
+2022 GSIRFDYAGG
-2032 MDNSNLQFRIE
+2032 MDTSNLQFRIE

-2065 FGVRNEAFY
+2065 FEVRNEAFY

-2135 AVYGGYDAKTA
+2135 TVYGGYDAKTA

-2334 DGRYW
+2334 DGEYS
-2339 VNIVSEEGSF
+2339 VLSTNGSF
-2349 IAYDSDSRPLGS
+2349 ITYDSDSRPFGS
-2361 LGSNFSGEEMEKG
+2361 LRTSYNKKMEKG
-2374 ETVYFLLTVTNAKTK
+2374 ETVYFLLTVTNAKTE

-2503 NEYTLYTAEASERI
+2503 NEYTLYTAEASEQI

-2531 SVEDAQTKPS
+2531 SVEDAQTKSS

-2635 NNTTASY
+2635 NNTTVSY

-2673 PVQVQAGASAAVA
+2673 PVQVQAGASAVVA

-2692 KKIEFT
+2692 KKVEFT

-2860 ADTDNTVTVG
+2860 ADTDNTVTVA

-2958 AGTGVLSGT
+2958 AGTGILSGT

-2994 KADGNTVGIANYQ
+2994 KADGETVGIANYQ

-3016 LDTDSIQF
+3016 FDTDSIKF

-3029 DIYIKVPND
+3029 DIYIKVPNEG
-3038 SAQDTDITVTVT
+3038 AQDTDITVTVT
-3050 DMAAAGVTLELGNAK
+3050 DMAAAGTTLKLGEAK

-3133 VLPTADAT
+3133 VLPTTDAT

-3173 KTDAKDVRYF
+3173 KTGAKDVRYF
-3183 IETSETAEGL
+3183 IETSEMAEGL

-3476 KFELKNV
+3476 KLNITNASIVKYEE
-3483 QFGYILQ
+3483 I
-3490 YDSIASESMKYLY
+3490 DSHPDTAASWWNGNTM
-3503 NNSTIACVAGKTIY
+3503 AFAAGKTVY
-3517 FKLTAASSLP
+3517 FKLTANTSLQ
-3527 EGNKP
+3527 EGSKP
-3532 SIKITSKEMQTLTE
+3532 SVKITSEEMQTLTE
-3546 GENTI
+3546 GDNTI

-3558 NYKYAYF
+3558 NNKYAYF

-3576 LTDSTECEVHISREG
+3576 LTDSTACRVEISTDG
-3591 NFSSYSMLYEGTE
+3591 SFKSYEHLSNTRSY
-3604 PSSFVLDKTQPAYI
+3604 VLDKTQPAYI
-3618 RIKASGNDKESA
+3618 RIVATGSDKESV
-3630 SATVRITK
+3630 SAAIRITK
-3638 TVAIGEISMGGAVD
+3638 TAAIGEISMGGAVD
-3652 VTLTQDSSIA
+3652 VTLTRDSNMA
-3662 FYYFTAPE
+3662 FYHFTAPE
-3670 DGIYIFDTD
+3670 DGIYVFDTNQD
-3679 QEMIYVYLD
+3679 KAYIYAV
-3688 NSIESDML
+3688 NSIWSELL
-3696 NPGNY
+3696 NPDTYNDWG
-3701 KIETT
+3701 TT
-3706 RSSAIGLKKGESKY
+3706 RSSAVKMKKGELKY
-3720 IRIAENNLDSAGH
+3720 IRIAEYKNNLDSVGN
-3733 TFTLTCKKAA
+3733 TYTLTCKKAA
-3743 ETSFTGA
+3743 ETSFIGA
-3750 KTIKLNLKK
+3750 KTIKIDLKK
-3759 DNPVY
+3759 EEPVY
-3764 VRWFVGEK
+3764 VRWTAGEK
-3772 GNYRLGFRVNDDSGV
+3772 GNYEFGFRTDDNTSV
-3787 DFKYYKNNNLSSYP
+3787 EYKYYYDNENTGYP
-3801 NSYWN
+3801 TDNGQSMEKSWK
-3806 NTSRM
+3806 
-3811 GYWDQYEDN
+3811 QYESDAA
-3820 SENSRGLILE
+3820 NSRELILE
-3830 ANEAAVEVEV
+3830 SNEKPTQVEVS
-3840 YAQIV
+3840 AQIV

-3858 LDSDKRY
+3858 LDYNKRY

-3894 TDTSSNTAVTPDR
+3894 TDTSSNIAVTPDR

-3988 YGFGADDRTVVN
+3988 YGFGADDWAVVN

-4015 ESGSSSKIWSALGV
+4015 ESGSSSKIWSALGA

-4197 FTVPED
+4197 FTVPTD
-4203 GTYMLYGTSDS
+4203 SIYMLYGTSDS
-4214 YCDNYAELWVNDE
+4214 YCDNYAELWVNDK

-4240 FSISAQLSAGDKVE
+4240 FSISAQLSVGDKVE

-4260 NHAIAD
+4260 NHATTD

-4322 AEHYIFYSEISTS
+4322 AEHYIFYSEILAS
-4335 TDETVMNL
+4335 TDETAMNL
-4343 TATVQLASE
+4343 TANVQLASE
-4352 VSTFAMGDSQK
+4352 VSTN
-4363 DEKGNFYNVV
+4363 E
-4373 ELTSGRPYI
+4373 
-4382 LSITNNGKTNVNS
+4382 
-4395 GNIYAYRYTEANGGE
+4395 GGE
-4410 PIRIGGMNEQNEAL
+4410 
-4424 VVNSAAGEET
+4424 
-4434 WVSYTVEEDGI
+4434 
-4445 YTFTVSDADQ
+4445 
-4455 NGYMYLYSLEY
+4455 
-4466 SQLTKV
+4466 
-4472 PDYNNYRYFS
+4472 
-4482 NNSGGKFESI
+4482 
-4492 NLKKGENIL
+4492 
-4501 LRVYQ
+4501 
-4506 ISHQALSCNVQA
+4506 
-4518 KWEVWDITSV
+4518 
-4528 EEGSNTKEVATD
+4528 TD
-4540 SSETEGKVW
+4540 
-4549 LNFDETIEAGTY
+4549 
-4561 KITSQNTYSTTLKLY
+4561 
-4576 KNGQEVSNPE
+4576 
-4586 STDQQSGTAITFE
+4586 
-4599 YKPDEKDVYQL
+4599 
-4610 GITTTSSSSITLTI
+4610 
-4624 TKAET
+4624 
-4629 AETPGDGDNENGG
+4629 GDGDNENGG
-4642 TDSDTDAGENGGTTG
+4642 TDGDTDAGENGGTTG

>member
-1 MVKRKL
+1 M
-7 FKRALSRR
+7 
-15 ALPFI
+15 
-20 LSVAMVFQ
+20 
-28 SMPATAMAEEP
+28 
-39 QAQEASAESAE
+39 
-50 ADSAASSAGSGSHE
+50 
-64 EDFSKDS
+64 
-71 SGGSESRASEENAGA
+71 
-86 SNEDVSNGENSNE
+86 
-99 NASNGENSNENAS
+99 
-112 NGENSNEEN
+112 
-121 SNEENSNEN
+121 
-130 ISDEAASNESTS
+130 
-142 NESASTE
+142 
-149 GVSSENASDENTLDE
+149 
-164 STSDEGAA
+164 
-172 SESASTESVSE
+172 
-183 EAKQPAAET
+183 
-192 PEETES
+192 
-198 ESEGIKLNEEAAKVS
+198 
-213 ILVDTDKLHSALQKK
+213 
-228 GLHYDEED
+228 
-236 GTIFALYDAKTSN
+236 
-249 PFAAIQ
+249 
-255 NGYCETDDES
+255 
-265 GEKIKDYFI
+265 
-274 TVEQGSA
+274 
-281 SNEALR
+281 
-287 DRLVYTWKNADGTA
+287 
-301 LADGAVVPK
+301 
-310 NKGSYQLEIK
+310 
-320 LDKIDNVCEE
+320 
-330 TVETLKF
+330 
-337 RIDARSV
+337 
-344 LVNYDEIDVISPGT
+344 
-358 TAEEAAKA
+358 
-366 IKEGYQ
+366 
-372 LDLTDIDGDKTGE
+372 
-385 HLIKELDVVSCDVSI
+385 
-400 VRQRK
+400 
-405 EDGTQDNTKLNPAD
+405 
-419 LIKSTEEYLIQMEI
+419 
-433 TLTDQNYTLAN
+433 
-444 TSSRLE
+444 
-450 VAVGVRTEIKAA
+450 
-462 SVQPDGTSFGWQY
+462 
-475 GDQPDL
+475 
-481 AVLIKAINPYVVESD
+481 
-496 TTTES
+496 
-501 EEETKVTDAKLQYQ
+501 
-515 WLDADE
+515 
-521 KELEETPGDGTKL
+521 
-534 PDKVKDAG
+534 
-542 TYYLRIS
+542 
-549 YAGEPGRYIESEI
+549 
-562 DIQVVI
+562 
-568 DAMNVCIGGIETDTA
+568 
-583 EYVDGAAVSKVLQT
+583 
-597 ITGYSV
+597 
-603 YKSGDADKKD
+603 
-613 IMGDDK
+613 
-619 YFWGVSNNGDAD
+619 
-631 ENTQSYEPV
+631 
-640 FAVRRGTHVKDK
+640 
-652 DGKDSV
+652 
-658 KWDTNYL
+658 
-665 DSNDKL
+665 
-671 VKTEKVGD
+671 
-679 EDITYE
+679 
-685 YRIEFSGK
+685 
-693 KAVYGEYDAPIDIN
+693 
-707 RSQSNYLVDVTED
+707 
-720 TLAAN
+720 
-725 AFTIKL
+725 
-731 AVEGPAIDVT
+731 
-741 EMLIG
+741 
-746 DAASETD
+746 
-753 KGSLK
+753 
-758 NPMTKIYD
+758 
-766 GAPYFQTKNDYK
+766 
-778 KAKVTGRTDV
+778 
-788 ASTELSYQWQKIRSY
+788 
-803 QEIPNEEEGKEPD
+803 
-816 FEVGDESNCYFEN
+816 
-829 VEYTSAP
+829 
-836 TDAGR
+836 
-841 YRLEVSYTDKKSG
+841 
-854 AVSTAY
+854 
-860 VYYTI
+860 
-865 KKEDLLIQPESRV
+865 
-878 PAYYG
+878 
-883 ETIAEYLDYVRA
+883 
-895 ALMLRP
+895 
-901 TDADGKEMI
+901 
-910 SYTVTDFSKEGNGAP
+910 
-925 ADADWL
+925 
-931 AYILGYLESEY
+931 
-942 GGNLSQED
+942 
-950 SIGALIWKVERKI
+950 
-963 TEGDKAGT
+963 
-971 WYELQDDDTFVEG
+971 
-984 VEYRLTVHA
+984 
-993 DWQDIGNY
+993 
-1001 VTDSYDEGIYV
+1001 
-1012 GDLKN
+1012 
-1017 YNNLYALDFKD
+1017 
-1028 EKVFD
+1028 
-1033 KQTNAY
+1033 
-1039 KTQAR
+1039 
-1044 YADLQSAAITPAKS
+1044 
-1058 EGIEV
+1058 
-1063 EFEVDWDKITQ
+1063 
-1074 TTKLYD
+1074 
-1080 GEVFTEALDAV
+1080 
-1091 KGAVKAYNKKTGA
+1091 
-1104 EINPEDITF
+1104 
-1113 GFKWTRESVEG
+1113 
-1124 TETHYVSEKNI
+1124 
-1135 VHAGTYYLN
+1135 
-1144 LIVPKSEIYAGEDVT
+1144 
-1159 FDKKND
+1159 
-1165 KAFTIT
+1165 
-1171 PRELTVTP
+1171 
-1179 VLKDE
+1179 
-1184 IKAGIK
+1184 
-1190 LFSVTNGDWRDKD
+1190 
-1203 NNAENVKNLIESINV
+1203 
-1218 SSEEFV
+1218 
-1224 GEDKTCFF
+1224 
-1232 DKERYYK
+1232 
-1239 NSEISYPWCM
+1239 
-1249 YDDTDKDNIQVPR
+1249 
-1262 LEVTDKTTGKAM
+1262 TDKTTGKAM

-1412 NSIEMAGG
+1412 NSIEKAGG

-1483 MEDLT
+1483 MEDLR

-1636 ESKIET
+1636 ESKIEA

-1827 TYYVTTDYV
+1827 TYYVTTDYYV
-1836 DYGPEDWKQKGYV
+1836 GYGPEDWKQKGYV

-2022 GSIRFDYAGR
+2022 GSIRFDYAGG
-2032 MDNSNLQFRIE
+2032 MDTSNLQFRIE

-2400 LYTTL
+2400 PYTTL
-2405 TTAADGVKVRS
+2405 TTAADGVKVRGDS
-2416 GSTVV
+2416 IVV
-2421 FTAPEE
+2421 FKAPEE

-2625 VEVSGVSKTD
+2625 VEVSGVSKID

-2692 KKIEFT
+2692 KKVEFT

-2896 DGFNFYENTG
+2896 DGFSFYENTG

-2914 ISFTEDKILRPGEKV
+2914 ISFTEDKVLRPGEKV

-2947 DTIKPTEVGTA
+2947 DTIKPTEVSTA

-2967 ANIKAGANGWYHFHA
+2967 ANIKAGTNGWYHFHA
-2982 ANAGRYSIFVNS
+2982 ANAGRYNIFVNS
-2994 KADGNTVGIANYQ
+2994 KADGETVGIANYQ

-3016 LDTDSIQF
+3016 FDTDSIQF

-3029 DIYIKVPND
+3029 DIYIKVPNEG
-3038 SAQDTDITVTVT
+3038 AQDTDITVTVT
-3050 DMAAAGVTLELGNAK
+3050 DMAAAGTTLKLGEAK

-3133 VLPTADAT
+3133 VLPTTDAT

-3173 KTDAKDVRYF
+3173 KTGAKDVRYF
-3183 IETSETAEGL
+3183 IETSEMAEGL

-3476 KFELKNV
+3476 KYELKNV

-4015 ESGSSSKIWSALGV
+4015 ESGSSSKIWSALGA

-4197 FTVPED
+4197 FTVPTD
-4203 GTYMLYGTSDS
+4203 GIYMLYGTSDS
-4214 YCDNYAELWVNDE
+4214 YCDNYAELWVNDK

-4240 FSISAQLSAGDKVE
+4240 FSISAQLSVGDKVE

-4260 NHAIAD
+4260 NHDTAD

-4278 DYQSMDQMYMSSTS
+4278 DYQSMDQM
-4292 LSANISSL
+4292 
-4300 SAGETKKYRFIAPT
+4300 
-4314 LSAEDGDT
+4314 
-4322 AEHYIFYSEISTS
+4322 
-4335 TDETVMNL
+4335 
-4343 TATVQLASE
+4343 
-4352 VSTFAMGDSQK
+4352 
-4363 DEKGNFYNVV
+4363 
-4373 ELTSGRPYI
+4373 
-4382 LSITNNGKTNVNS
+4382 
-4395 GNIYAYRYTEANGGE
+4395 
-4410 PIRIGGMNEQNEAL
+4410 
-4424 VVNSAAGEET
+4424 
-4434 WVSYTVEEDGI
+4434 
-4445 YTFTVSDADQ
+4445 
-4455 NGYMYLYSLEY
+4455 
-4466 SQLTKV
+4466 
-4472 PDYNNYRYFS
+4472 
-4482 NNSGGKFESI
+4482 
-4492 NLKKGENIL
+4492 
-4501 LRVYQ
+4501 
-4506 ISHQALSCNVQA
+4506 
-4518 KWEVWDITSV
+4518 
-4528 EEGSNTKEVATD
+4528 
-4540 SSETEGKVW
+4540 
-4549 LNFDETIEAGTY
+4549 
-4561 KITSQNTYSTTLKLY
+4561 
-4576 KNGQEVSNPE
+4576 
-4586 STDQQSGTAITFE
+4586 
-4599 YKPDEKDVYQL
+4599 
-4610 GITTTSSSSITLTI
+4610 
-4624 TKAET
+4624 
-4629 AETPGDGDNENGG
+4629 
-4642 TDSDTDAGENGGTTG
+4642 
-4657 NNDSSTNG
+4657 

>member
-816 FEVGDESNCYFEN
+816 FEVGNESNWDFEN

-883 ETIAEYLDYVRA
+883 ETIADYLGYVRA

-1104 EINPEDITF
+1104 EINSEDITF
-1113 GFKWTRESVEG
+1113 GFEWTRESVEG

-1184 IKAGIK
+1184 IKAGTEI
-1190 LFSVTNGDWRDKD
+1190 LSSDGAWG
-1203 NNAENVKNLIESINV
+1203 NAQNVRNIIDQLQV
-1218 SSEEFV
+1218 SEEMLL
-1224 GEDKTCFF
+1224 GDDKTCFF
-1232 DKERYYK
+1232 DKVRYYGD
-1239 NSEISYPWCM
+1239 SEISYPWCM
-1249 YDDTDKDNIQVPR
+1249 YDDTDKENIQVPR
-1262 LEVTDKTTGKAM
+1262 LEVTDKTTGKPM
-1274 TSYLRGDRAYNA
+1274 TGYLRGDRAYNA

-1327 DQSSVLAEIENPE
+1327 DQSSVSATTIGNPE

-1348 ILDSVIKEKDSFTH
+1348 ILDSVIREKDSFTH

-1367 EGIPYS
+1367 EGIPY
-1373 YTSQNNDNK
+1373 NK
-1382 YLGGNYFKLTITAPK
+1382 YYRDGKQVDSNHFSLEIQAPL
-1397 EFTNVQGAEDRVIYQ
+1397 EYTDVQGAENSVIYR
-1412 NSIEMAGG
+1412 NSIEKAGG
-1420 YISYSDVE
+1420 FNVGLSVI
-1428 YEYNDDWDEIPT
+1428 DEDSPRHFIV
-1440 HRRYIEAI
+1440 RAD

-1456 TGGTSFEITWEE
+1456 AGGTSFEITWEE

-1473 FKLEVPKNLL
+1473 FKIEVPKNLL
-1483 MEDLT
+1483 MEDLS

-1610 DYKDVTD
+1610 DYKDMTD

-1636 ESKIET
+1636 ESKIEA

-1661 RDVSN
+1661 RNVSN

-1761 QYNSD
+1761 QYNND
-1766 YEEYEYYYTVDISAK
+1766 EEEYERYYTVDVSAK

-1786 VEAKYF
+1786 VEAMYY
-1792 QKYQEGIDYADQND
+1792 QKYQEGIDYADQWD
-1806 YIWYPLSLSKELQK
+1806 YIWYPLSLTKELQK

-1827 TYYVTTDYV
+1827 TYYVTNWISADED
-1836 DYGPEDWKQKGYV
+1836 DYGAAYWTKRGYV
-1849 HAGDYYFK
+1849 YADGHYFLPTTTK
-1857 PVATQAAIDK
+1857 AAIDK
-1867 NGKISLKGSGTVFV
+1867 NGKISLKGSGTIKV

-1889 ITCDP
+1889 IMSIP
-1894 VKLRITTEVDG
+1894 IELRITTNVDG
-1905 LAGKAIKMKVGSEV
+1905 LAGKAIKMKVGSRIY
-1919 FLSEYLT
+1919 LSDYLT
-1926 YKQKNIKLSQYNNKD
+1926 YKQKNIKLSQYNDGDKD

-1955 TPKVYDGELQIFDYK
+1955 KPSVYDGEVYDGALRISDYQ

-2052 ANQLVDSASDWRY
+2052 KNQLVDSSNEWREFSY
-2065 FGVRNEAFY
+2065 RNEAFY
-2074 KALYNHDYKETFED
+2074 KALYNHDYKVYNEYWED
-2088 DDDWYEWYSNGFRE
+2088 WEYSNGFRE

-2107 NTFTYYYDLTN
+2107 NIYTYYYDLTN
-2118 LEDLKLTR
+2118 LEGLKLTR

-2135 AVYGGYDAKTA
+2135 AVYDGYDAKTA

-2157 SKENAAEYDDN
+2157 SKTNAAEYDDN

-2178 TVVVYKNKENVQ
+2178 TVVVYKNKN
-2190 NLSEYPLLKSG
+2190 NTNTLFLDTYPLLKSG

-2389 KQTVTIKATGT
+2389 KQIVTIKATGT
-2400 LYTTL
+2400 PYTTL
-2405 TTAADGVKVRS
+2405 TTAADGVKVRGDS
-2416 GSTVV
+2416 IVV
-2421 FTAPEE
+2421 FKAPEE

-2503 NEYTLYTAEASERI
+2503 NEYTLYTAEASEQI
-2517 QSATIYTASYENLN
+2517 QSATIYTAYYENLN

-2553 ETRKLEKGNVRYLSF
+2553 ETKKLEKGDVRYLSF

-2589 PFTIG
+2589 AFTIAK
-2594 NAGGE
+2594 AGGE

-2673 PVQVQAGASAAVA
+2673 PVQIQAGASVAVA

-2692 KKIEFT
+2692 KKVEFT

-2714 KVSYTKGTV
+2714 KVSYTEGTV
-2723 YAKSMYQSGTELYVK
+2723 RAVSTDYQSGTELYVK
-2738 KGGTLTFTVST
+2738 KGGTRTFTVST

>member
-71 SGGSESRASEENAGA
+71 SGGSESRVSEENAGD

-99 NASNGENSNENAS
+99 NASNGENSNENA
-112 NGENSNEEN
+112 

-149 GVSSENASDENTLDE
+149 GVSSENASDESTLDE

-172 SESASTESVSE
+172 SESVSTESVSE

-213 ILVDTDKLHSALQKK
+213 ILVDTEKLHSALKNEE
-228 GLHYDEED
+228 LHYDEED

-344 LVNYDEIDVISPGT
+344 LVNYDEIDVILPGT

-481 AVLIKAINPYVVESD
+481 AALIKVINPYVVESD

-501 EEETKVTDAKLQYQ
+501 EEETKVADAKLQYQ

-549 YAGEPGRYIESEI
+549 YAGEPGRYLKSDSA
-562 DIQVVI
+562 DITVVVS
-568 DAMNVCIGGIETDTA
+568 AVNVCIGGIETDTA

-603 YKSGDADKKD
+603 YKSGDADKKN

-665 DSNDKL
+665 DSYDKL

-731 AVEGPAIDVT
+731 AVEGPAIDVK

-788 ASTELSYQWQKIRSY
+788 ASTELSYQWQKIVAY
-803 QEIPNEEEGKEPD
+803 HEIENEEEGKESD
-816 FEVGDESNCYFEN
+816 FEIEIDESGYKYTFND
-829 VEYTSAP
+829 VEYESAP
-836 TDAGR
+836 LEAGR
-841 YRLEVSYTDKKSG
+841 YRLVVRYTDKKSG

-883 ETIAEYLDYVRA
+883 ETIADYLDYVRV

-942 GGNLSQED
+942 GGNLSQKD

-1044 YADLQSAAITPAKS
+1044 YADLQSTAITPVKS

-1063 EFEVDWDKITQ
+1063 EFEVNWDKITQ

-1124 TETHYVSEKNI
+1124 PETFYVSEKNI

-1412 NSIEMAGG
+1412 NSIEKAGG

-1636 ESKIET
+1636 ESKIEA

-1867 NGKISLKGSGTVFV
+1867 NGKISLKGSGIVYVF
-1881 IAYDAEQD
+1881 AYDAEQN
-1889 ITCDP
+1889 IVSNP
-1894 VKLRITTEVDG
+1894 VQLRITTDVDG
-1905 LAGKAIKMKVGSEV
+1905 LAGKAIKMKVGSRIY
-1919 FLSEYLT
+1919 LSDYLT
-1926 YKQKNIKLSQYNNKD
+1926 YKQKNIKLSQYNDGDKD

-1955 TPKVYDGELQIFDYK
+1955 KPSVYDGALRISDYQ

-2052 ANQLVDSASDWRY
+2052 KNQLVDSSNEWREFSY
-2065 FGVRNEAFY
+2065 RNEAFY
-2074 KALYNHDYKETFED
+2074 KALYNHDYKVYNEYWED
-2088 DDDWYEWYSNGFRE
+2088 WEYSNGFRE

-2107 NTFTYYYDLTN
+2107 NIYTYYYDLTN
-2118 LEDLKLTR
+2118 LEGLKLTR

-2135 AVYGGYDAKTA
+2135 AVYDGYDAKTV

-2157 SKENAAEYDDN
+2157 SRINVAEYDDN
-2168 GKDKNNDGGE
+2168 GKDKNNDGGVK
-2178 TVVVYKNKENVQ
+2178 TVTVYKNKN
-2190 NLSEYPLLKSG
+2190 NTMFLDTYPLLKSG

-2400 LYTTL
+2400 PYTTL
-2405 TTAADGVKVRS
+2405 TTAADGVKVRGDS
-2416 GSTVV
+2416 IVV
-2421 FTAPEE
+2421 FKAPEE

-2491 ETKYY
+2491 GTKYY

-2625 VEVSGVSKTD
+2625 VEVSGVSKID

-2692 KKIEFT
+2692 KKVEFT

-2896 DGFNFYENTG
+2896 DGFSFYENTG

-2914 ISFTEDKILRPGEKV
+2914 ISFTEDKVLRPGEKV

-2947 DTIKPTEVGTA
+2947 DTIKPTEVSTA

-2967 ANIKAGANGWYHFHA
+2967 ANIKAGTNGWYHFHA
-2982 ANAGRYSIFVNS
+2982 ANAGRYNIFVNS
-2994 KADGNTVGIANYQ
+2994 KADGETVGIANYQ
-3007 VYENLTESA
+3007 VYQSLTEGASN
-3016 LDTDSIQF
+3016 TNSVQF

-3029 DIYIKVPND
+3029 DIYIKVPNEG
-3038 SAQDTDITVTVT
+3038 AQDTDITVTVT
-3050 DMAAAGVTLELGNAK
+3050 DMAAAGTTLKLGEAK

-3133 VLPTADAT
+3133 VLPTTDAT

-3173 KTDAKDVRYF
+3173 KTGAKDVRYF
-3183 IETSETAEGL
+3183 IETSEMAEGL

-3476 KFELKNV
+3476 KLNITNASIVKYEE
-3483 QFGYILQ
+3483 I
-3490 YDSIASESMKYLY
+3490 DSHPDTAASWWNGNTM
-3503 NNSTIACVAGKTIY
+3503 AFAAGKTVY
-3517 FKLTAASSLP
+3517 FKLTANTSLQ
-3527 EGNKP
+3527 EGSKP
-3532 SIKITSKEMQTLTE
+3532 SVKITSEEMQTLTE
-3546 GENTI
+3546 GDNTI

-3558 NYKYAYF
+3558 NNKYAYF

-3576 LTDSTECEVHISREG
+3576 LTDSTACRVEISTDG
-3591 NFSSYSMLYEGTE
+3591 SFKSYEHLSNTRSY
-3604 PSSFVLDKTQPAYI
+3604 VLDKTQPAYI
-3618 RIKASGNDKESA
+3618 RIVATGSDKESV
-3630 SATVRITK
+3630 SAAIRITK
-3638 TVAIGEISMGGAVD
+3638 TAAIGEISMGGAVD
-3652 VTLTQDSSIA
+3652 VTLTRDSNMA
-3662 FYYFTAPE
+3662 FYHFTAPE
-3670 DGIYIFDTD
+3670 DGIYVFDTNQD
-3679 QEMIYVYLD
+3679 KAYIYAV
-3688 NSIESDML
+3688 NSIWSELL
-3696 NPGNY
+3696 NPDTYNDWG
-3701 KIETT
+3701 TT
-3706 RSSAIGLKKGESKY
+3706 RSSAVKMKKGELKY
-3720 IRIAENNLDSAGH
+3720 IRIAEYKNNLDSVGN
-3733 TFTLTCKKAA
+3733 TYTLTCKKAA
-3743 ETSFTGA
+3743 ETSFIGA
-3750 KTIKLNLKK
+3750 KTIKIDLKK
-3759 DNPVY
+3759 EEPVY
-3764 VRWFVGEK
+3764 VRWTAGEK
-3772 GNYRLGFRVNDDSGV
+3772 GNYEFGFRTDDNTSV
-3787 DFKYYKNNNLSSYP
+3787 EYKYYYDNENTGYP
-3801 NSYWN
+3801 TDNGQSMEKSWK
-3806 NTSRM
+3806 
-3811 GYWDQYEDN
+3811 QYESDAA
-3820 SENSRGLILE
+3820 NSRELILE
-3830 ANEAAVEVEV
+3830 SNEKPTQVEVS
-3840 YAQIV
+3840 AQIV

-3851 GGTEKVV
+3851 GGAEKVA
-3858 LDSDKRY
+3858 LDYNKRY

-3988 YGFGADDRTVVN
+3988 YGFGADDWAVVN

-4015 ESGSSSKIWSALGV
+4015 ESGSSSKIWSALGA

-4158 YWYGSIYAEKAY
+4158 YWYGRIYAEKAY

-4240 FSISAQLSAGDKVE
+4240 FSISAQLSVGDKVE

-4260 NHAIAD
+4260 NHATTD

-4455 NGYMYLYSLEY
+4455 NGYMYLYSLEN

>member
-71 SGGSESRASEENAGA
+71 SGGSESRVSEENAGD

-99 NASNGENSNENAS
+99 NASNGENSNENA
-112 NGENSNEEN
+112 

-149 GVSSENASDENTLDE
+149 GVSSENASDESTLDE

-172 SESASTESVSE
+172 SESVSTESVSE

-213 ILVDTDKLHSALQKK
+213 ILVDTEKLHSALKYEE
-228 GLHYDEED
+228 LHYDEED

-344 LVNYDEIDVISPGT
+344 LVNYDEIDVILPGT

-481 AVLIKAINPYVVESD
+481 AALIKVINPYVVESD

-501 EEETKVTDAKLQYQ
+501 EEETKVADAKLQYQ

-549 YAGEPGRYIESEI
+549 YAGEPGRYLKSDSA
-562 DIQVVI
+562 DITVVVS
-568 DAMNVCIGGIETDTA
+568 AVNVCIGGIETDTA

-603 YKSGDADKKD
+603 YKSGDADKKN

-665 DSNDKL
+665 DSYDKL

-731 AVEGPAIDVT
+731 AVEGPAIDVK

-788 ASTELSYQWQKIRSY
+788 ASTELSYQWQKIVAY
-803 QEIPNEEEGKEPD
+803 HEIENEEEGKESD
-816 FEVGDESNCYFEN
+816 FEIEIDESGYKYTFND
-829 VEYTSAP
+829 VEYESAP
-836 TDAGR
+836 LEAGR
-841 YRLEVSYTDKKSG
+841 YRLVVRYTDKKSG

-883 ETIAEYLDYVRA
+883 ETIADYLDYVRV

-942 GGNLSQED
+942 GGNLSQKD

-1044 YADLQSAAITPAKS
+1044 YADLQSTAITPVKS

-1063 EFEVDWDKITQ
+1063 EFEVNWDKITQ

-1124 TETHYVSEKNI
+1124 PETFYVSEKNI

-1412 NSIEMAGG
+1412 NSIEKAGG

-1636 ESKIET
+1636 ESKIEA

-1867 NGKISLKGSGTVFV
+1867 NGKISLKGSGIVYVF
-1881 IAYDAEQD
+1881 AYDAEQN
-1889 ITCDP
+1889 IVSNP
-1894 VKLRITTEVDG
+1894 VQLRITTDVDG
-1905 LAGKAIKMKVGSEV
+1905 LAGKAIKMKVGSRIY
-1919 FLSEYLT
+1919 LSDYLT
-1926 YKQKNIKLSQYNNKD
+1926 YKQKNIKLSQYNDGDKD

-1955 TPKVYDGELQIFDYK
+1955 KPSVYDGALRISDYQ

-2052 ANQLVDSASDWRY
+2052 KNQLVDSSNEWREFSY
-2065 FGVRNEAFY
+2065 RNEAFY
-2074 KALYNHDYKETFED
+2074 KALYNHDYKVYNEYWED
-2088 DDDWYEWYSNGFRE
+2088 WEYSNGFRE

-2107 NTFTYYYDLTN
+2107 NIYTYYYDLTN
-2118 LEDLKLTR
+2118 LEGLKLTR

-2135 AVYGGYDAKTA
+2135 AVYDGYDAKTV

-2157 SKENAAEYDDN
+2157 SRINVAEYDDN
-2168 GKDKNNDGGE
+2168 GKDKNNDGGVK
-2178 TVVVYKNKENVQ
+2178 TVTVYKNKN
-2190 NLSEYPLLKSG
+2190 NTMFLDTYPLLKSG

-2400 LYTTL
+2400 PYTTL
-2405 TTAADGVKVRS
+2405 TTAADGVKVRGDS
-2416 GSTVV
+2416 IVV
-2421 FTAPEE
+2421 FKAPEE

-2491 ETKYY
+2491 GTKYY

-2625 VEVSGVSKTD
+2625 VEVSGVSKID

-2692 KKIEFT
+2692 KKVEFT

-2896 DGFNFYENTG
+2896 DGFSFYENTG

-2914 ISFTEDKILRPGEKV
+2914 ISFTEDKVLRPGEKV

-2947 DTIKPTEVGTA
+2947 DTIKPTEVSTA

-2967 ANIKAGANGWYHFHA
+2967 ANIKAGTNGWYHFHA
-2982 ANAGRYSIFVNS
+2982 ANAGRYNIFVNS
-2994 KADGNTVGIANYQ
+2994 KADGETVGIANYQ
-3007 VYENLTESA
+3007 VYQSLTEGASN
-3016 LDTDSIQF
+3016 TNSVQF

-3029 DIYIKVPND
+3029 DIYIKVPNEG
-3038 SAQDTDITVTVT
+3038 AQDTDITVTVT
-3050 DMAAAGVTLELGNAK
+3050 DMAAAGTTLKLGEAK

-3133 VLPTADAT
+3133 VLPTTDAT

-3173 KTDAKDVRYF
+3173 KTGAKDVRYF
-3183 IETSETAEGL
+3183 IETSEMAEGL

-3476 KFELKNV
+3476 KLNITNASIVKYEE
-3483 QFGYILQ
+3483 I
-3490 YDSIASESMKYLY
+3490 DSHPDTAASWWNGNTM
-3503 NNSTIACVAGKTIY
+3503 AFAAGKTVY
-3517 FKLTAASSLP
+3517 FKLTANTSLQ
-3527 EGNKP
+3527 EGSKP
-3532 SIKITSKEMQTLTE
+3532 SVKITSEEMQTLTE
-3546 GENTI
+3546 GDNTI

-3558 NYKYAYF
+3558 NNKYAYF

-3576 LTDSTECEVHISREG
+3576 LTDSTACRVEISTDG
-3591 NFSSYSMLYEGTE
+3591 SFKSYEHLSNTRSY
-3604 PSSFVLDKTQPAYI
+3604 VLDKTQPAYI
-3618 RIKASGNDKESA
+3618 RIVATGSDKESV
-3630 SATVRITK
+3630 SAAIRITK
-3638 TVAIGEISMGGAVD
+3638 TAAIGEISMGGAVD
-3652 VTLTQDSSIA
+3652 VTLTRDSNMA
-3662 FYYFTAPE
+3662 FYHFTAPE
-3670 DGIYIFDTD
+3670 DGIYVFDTNQD
-3679 QEMIYVYLD
+3679 KAYIYAV
-3688 NSIESDML
+3688 NSIWSELL
-3696 NPGNY
+3696 NPDTYNDWG
-3701 KIETT
+3701 TT
-3706 RSSAIGLKKGESKY
+3706 RSSAVKMKKGELKY
-3720 IRIAENNLDSAGH
+3720 IRIAEYKNNLDSVGN
-3733 TFTLTCKKAA
+3733 TYTLTCKKAA
-3743 ETSFTGA
+3743 ETSFIGA
-3750 KTIKLNLKK
+3750 KTIKIDLKK
-3759 DNPVY
+3759 EEPVY
-3764 VRWFVGEK
+3764 VRWTAGEK
-3772 GNYRLGFRVNDDSGV
+3772 GNYEFGFRTDDNTSV
-3787 DFKYYKNNNLSSYP
+3787 EYKYYYDNENTGYP
-3801 NSYWN
+3801 TDNGQSMEKSWK
-3806 NTSRM
+3806 
-3811 GYWDQYEDN
+3811 QYESDAA
-3820 SENSRGLILE
+3820 NSRELILE
-3830 ANEAAVEVEV
+3830 SNEKPTQVEVS
-3840 YAQIV
+3840 AQIV

-3851 GGTEKVV
+3851 GGTEKVA
-3858 LDSDKRY
+3858 LDYNKRY

-3988 YGFGADDRTVVN
+3988 YGFGADDWAVVN

-4015 ESGSSSKIWSALGV
+4015 ESGSSSKIWSALGA

-4158 YWYGSIYAEKAY
+4158 YWYGRIYAEKAY

-4240 FSISAQLSAGDKVE
+4240 ISISAQLSVGDKVE

-4260 NHAIAD
+4260 NHATTD

-4455 NGYMYLYSLEY
+4455 NGYMYLYSLEN

>member
-71 SGGSESRASEENAGA
+71 SGGSESRVSEENAGD

-99 NASNGENSNENAS
+99 NA
-112 NGENSNEEN
+112 

-149 GVSSENASDENTLDE
+149 GVSSENASDESTLDE

-172 SESASTESVSE
+172 SESVSTESVSE

-213 ILVDTDKLHSALQKK
+213 ILVDTEKLHSALKNEE
-228 GLHYDEED
+228 LHYDEED

-344 LVNYDEIDVISPGT
+344 LVNYDEIDVILPGT

-481 AVLIKAINPYVVESD
+481 AALIKVINPYVVESD

-501 EEETKVTDAKLQYQ
+501 EEETKVADAKLQYQ

-549 YAGEPGRYIESEI
+549 YAGEPGRYLKSDSA
-562 DIQVVI
+562 DITVVVS
-568 DAMNVCIGGIETDTA
+568 AVNVCIGGIETDTA

-603 YKSGDADKKD
+603 YKSGDADKKN

-665 DSNDKL
+665 DSYDKL

-731 AVEGPAIDVT
+731 AVEGPAIDVK

-788 ASTELSYQWQKIRSY
+788 ASTELSYQWQKIVAY
-803 QEIPNEEEGKEPD
+803 HEIENEEEGKESD
-816 FEVGDESNCYFEN
+816 FEIEIDESGYKYTFND
-829 VEYTSAP
+829 VEYESAP
-836 TDAGR
+836 LEAGR
-841 YRLEVSYTDKKSG
+841 YRLVVRYTDKKSG

-883 ETIAEYLDYVRA
+883 ETIADYLDYVRV

-942 GGNLSQED
+942 GGNLSQKD

-1044 YADLQSAAITPAKS
+1044 YADLQSTAITPVKS

-1063 EFEVDWDKITQ
+1063 EFEVNWDKITQ

-1124 TETHYVSEKNI
+1124 PETFYVSEKNI

-1412 NSIEMAGG
+1412 NSIEKAGG

-1636 ESKIET
+1636 ESKIEA

-1867 NGKISLKGSGTVFV
+1867 NGKISLKGSGIVYVF
-1881 IAYDAEQD
+1881 AYDAEQN
-1889 ITCDP
+1889 IVSNP
-1894 VKLRITTEVDG
+1894 VQLRITTDVDG
-1905 LAGKAIKMKVGSEV
+1905 LAGKAIKMKVGSRIY
-1919 FLSEYLT
+1919 LSDYLT
-1926 YKQKNIKLSQYNNKD
+1926 YKQKNIKLSQYNDGDKD

-1955 TPKVYDGELQIFDYK
+1955 KPSVYDGALRISDYQ

-2052 ANQLVDSASDWRY
+2052 KNQLVDSSNEWREFSY
-2065 FGVRNEAFY
+2065 RNEAFY
-2074 KALYNHDYKETFED
+2074 KALYNHDYKVYNEYWED
-2088 DDDWYEWYSNGFRE
+2088 WEYSNGFRE

-2107 NTFTYYYDLTN
+2107 NIYTYYYDLTN
-2118 LEDLKLTR
+2118 LEGLKLTR

-2135 AVYGGYDAKTA
+2135 AVYDGYDAKTV

-2157 SKENAAEYDDN
+2157 SRINVAEYDDN
-2168 GKDKNNDGGE
+2168 GKDKNNDGGVK
-2178 TVVVYKNKENVQ
+2178 TVTVYKNKN
-2190 NLSEYPLLKSG
+2190 NTMFLDTYPLLKSG

-2400 LYTTL
+2400 PYTTL
-2405 TTAADGVKVRS
+2405 TTAADGVKVRGDS
-2416 GSTVV
+2416 IVV
-2421 FTAPEE
+2421 FKAPEE

-2491 ETKYY
+2491 GTKYY

-2625 VEVSGVSKTD
+2625 VEVSGVSKID

-2692 KKIEFT
+2692 KKVEFT

-2896 DGFNFYENTG
+2896 DGFSFYENTG

-2914 ISFTEDKILRPGEKV
+2914 ISFTEDKVLRPGEKV

-2947 DTIKPTEVGTA
+2947 DTIKPTEVSTA

-2967 ANIKAGANGWYHFHA
+2967 ANIKAGTNGWYHFHA
-2982 ANAGRYSIFVNS
+2982 ANAGRYNIFVNS
-2994 KADGNTVGIANYQ
+2994 KADGETVGIANYQ
-3007 VYENLTESA
+3007 VYQSLTEGASN
-3016 LDTDSIQF
+3016 TNSVQF

-3029 DIYIKVPND
+3029 DIYIKVPNEG
-3038 SAQDTDITVTVT
+3038 AQDTDITVTVT
-3050 DMAAAGVTLELGNAK
+3050 DMAAAGTTLKLGEAK

-3133 VLPTADAT
+3133 VLPTTDAT

-3173 KTDAKDVRYF
+3173 KTGAKDVRYF
-3183 IETSETAEGL
+3183 IETSEMAEGL

-3476 KFELKNV
+3476 KLNITNASIVKYEE
-3483 QFGYILQ
+3483 I
-3490 YDSIASESMKYLY
+3490 DSHPDTAASWWNGNTM
-3503 NNSTIACVAGKTIY
+3503 AFAAGKTVY
-3517 FKLTAASSLP
+3517 FKLTANTSLQ
-3527 EGNKP
+3527 EGSKP
-3532 SIKITSKEMQTLTE
+3532 SVKITSEEMQTLTE
-3546 GENTI
+3546 GDNTI

-3558 NYKYAYF
+3558 NNKYAYF

-3576 LTDSTECEVHISREG
+3576 LTDSTACRVEISTDG
-3591 NFSSYSMLYEGTE
+3591 SFKSYEHLSNTRSY
-3604 PSSFVLDKTQPAYI
+3604 VLDKTQPAYI
-3618 RIKASGNDKESA
+3618 RIVATGSDKESV
-3630 SATVRITK
+3630 SAAIRITK
-3638 TVAIGEISMGGAVD
+3638 TAAIGEISMGGAVD
-3652 VTLTQDSSIA
+3652 VTLTRDSNMA
-3662 FYYFTAPE
+3662 FYHFTAPE
-3670 DGIYIFDTD
+3670 DGIYVFDTNQD
-3679 QEMIYVYLD
+3679 KAYIYAV
-3688 NSIESDML
+3688 NSIWSELL
-3696 NPGNY
+3696 NPDTYNDWG
-3701 KIETT
+3701 TT
-3706 RSSAIGLKKGESKY
+3706 RSSAVKMKKGELKY
-3720 IRIAENNLDSAGH
+3720 IRIAEYKNNLDSVGN
-3733 TFTLTCKKAA
+3733 TYTLTCKKAA
-3743 ETSFTGA
+3743 ETSFIGA
-3750 KTIKLNLKK
+3750 KTIKIDLKK
-3759 DNPVY
+3759 EEPVY
-3764 VRWFVGEK
+3764 VRWTAGEK
-3772 GNYRLGFRVNDDSGV
+3772 GNYEFGFRTDDNTSV
-3787 DFKYYKNNNLSSYP
+3787 EYKYYYDNENTGYP
-3801 NSYWN
+3801 TDNGQSMEKSWK
-3806 NTSRM
+3806 
-3811 GYWDQYEDN
+3811 QYESDAA
-3820 SENSRGLILE
+3820 NSRELILE
-3830 ANEAAVEVEV
+3830 SNEKPTQVEVS
-3840 YAQIV
+3840 AQIV

-3851 GGTEKVV
+3851 GGTEKVA
-3858 LDSDKRY
+3858 LDYNKRY

-3988 YGFGADDRTVVN
+3988 YGFGADDWAVVN

-4015 ESGSSSKIWSALGV
+4015 ESGSSSKIWSALGA

-4158 YWYGSIYAEKAY
+4158 YWYGRIYAEKAY

-4240 FSISAQLSAGDKVE
+4240 FSISAQLSVGDKVE

-4260 NHAIAD
+4260 NHATTD

-4455 NGYMYLYSLEY
+4455 NGYMYLYSLEN

>member
-1 MVKRKL
+1 MKMVKRKL

-64 EDFSKDS
+64 DDFSKDS

-86 SNEDVSNGENSNE
+86 SNEDVTNGENSNE

-112 NGENSNEEN
+112 NEDV

-149 GVSSENASDENTLDE
+149 GVSSENASDESTLHE

-172 SESASTESVSE
+172 SESVSTESVSE

-405 EDGTQDNTKLNPAD
+405 EDGTQDNTKLIPAD

-450 VAVGVRTEIKAA
+450 VATGVRTEIKAA

-481 AVLIKAINPYVVESD
+481 AALIKVINPYVVELD

-501 EEETKVTDAKLQYQ
+501 EEETKVADAKLQYQ

-521 KELEETPGDGTKL
+521 KELEETPGDGMKL

-816 FEVGDESNCYFEN
+816 FEVGNESNWDFEN

-883 ETIAEYLDYVRA
+883 ETIADYLGYVRA

-1104 EINPEDITF
+1104 EINSEDITF
-1113 GFKWTRESVEG
+1113 GFEWTRESVEG

-1184 IKAGIK
+1184 IKAGTEI
-1190 LFSVTNGDWRDKD
+1190 LSSDGAWG
-1203 NNAENVKNLIESINV
+1203 NAQNVRNIIDQLQV
-1218 SSEEFV
+1218 SEEMLL
-1224 GEDKTCFF
+1224 GDDKTCFF
-1232 DKERYYK
+1232 DKVRYYGD
-1239 NSEISYPWCM
+1239 SEISYPWCM
-1249 YDDTDKDNIQVPR
+1249 YDDTDKENIQVPR
-1262 LEVTDKTTGKAM
+1262 LEVTDKTTGKPM
-1274 TSYLRGDRAYNA
+1274 TGYLRGDRAYNA

-1327 DQSSVLAEIENPE
+1327 DQSSVSATTIGNPE

-1348 ILDSVIKEKDSFTH
+1348 ILDSVIREKDSFTH

-1367 EGIPYS
+1367 EGIPY
-1373 YTSQNNDNK
+1373 NK
-1382 YLGGNYFKLTITAPK
+1382 YYRDGKQVDSNHFSLEIQAPL
-1397 EFTNVQGAEDRVIYQ
+1397 EYTDVQGAENSVIYR
-1412 NSIEMAGG
+1412 NSIEKAGG
-1420 YISYSDVE
+1420 FNVGLSVI
-1428 YEYNDDWDEIPT
+1428 DEDSPRHFIV
-1440 HRRYIEAI
+1440 RAD

-1456 TGGTSFEITWEE
+1456 AGGTSFEITWEE

-1473 FKLEVPKNLL
+1473 FKIEVPKNLL
-1483 MEDLT
+1483 MEDLS

-1610 DYKDVTD
+1610 DYKDMTD

-1636 ESKIET
+1636 ESKIEA

-1661 RDVSN
+1661 RNVSN

-1761 QYNSD
+1761 QYNND
-1766 YEEYEYYYTVDISAK
+1766 EEEYERYYTVDVSAK

-1786 VEAKYF
+1786 VEAMYY
-1792 QKYQEGIDYADQND
+1792 QKYQEGIDYADQWD
-1806 YIWYPLSLSKELQK
+1806 YIWYPLSLTKELQK

-1827 TYYVTTDYV
+1827 TYYVTNWISADED
-1836 DYGPEDWKQKGYV
+1836 DYGAAYWTKRGYV
-1849 HAGDYYFK
+1849 YADGHYFLPTTTK
-1857 PVATQAAIDK
+1857 AAIDK
-1867 NGKISLKGSGTVFV
+1867 NGKISLKGSGTIKV

-1889 ITCDP
+1889 IMSIP
-1894 VKLRITTEVDG
+1894 IELRITTNVDG
-1905 LAGKAIKMKVGSEV
+1905 LAGKAIKMKVGSRIY
-1919 FLSEYLT
+1919 LSDYLT
-1926 YKQKNIKLSQYNNKD
+1926 YKQKNIKLSQYNDGDKD

-1955 TPKVYDGELQIFDYK
+1955 KPSVYDGEVYDGALRISDYQ

-2052 ANQLVDSASDWRY
+2052 KNQLVDSSNEWREFSY
-2065 FGVRNEAFY
+2065 RNEAFY
-2074 KALYNHDYKETFED
+2074 KALYNHDYKVYNEYWED
-2088 DDDWYEWYSNGFRE
+2088 WEYSNGFRE

-2107 NTFTYYYDLTN
+2107 NIYTYYYDLTN
-2118 LEDLKLTR
+2118 LEGLKLTR

-2135 AVYGGYDAKTA
+2135 AVYDGYDAKTA

-2157 SKENAAEYDDN
+2157 SKTNAAEYDDN

-2178 TVVVYKNKENVQ
+2178 TVVVYKNKN
-2190 NLSEYPLLKSG
+2190 NTNTLFLDTYPLLKSG

-2389 KQTVTIKATGT
+2389 KQIVTIKATGT
-2400 LYTTL
+2400 PYTTL
-2405 TTAADGVKVRS
+2405 TTAADGVKVRGDS
-2416 GSTVV
+2416 IVV
-2421 FTAPEE
+2421 FKAPEE

-2503 NEYTLYTAEASERI
+2503 NEYTLYTAEASEQI
-2517 QSATIYTASYENLN
+2517 QSATIYTAYYENLN

-2553 ETRKLEKGNVRYLSF
+2553 ETKKLEKGDVRYLSF

-2589 PFTIG
+2589 AFTIAK
-2594 NAGGE
+2594 AGGE

-2673 PVQVQAGASAAVA
+2673 PVQIQAGASVAVA

-2692 KKIEFT
+2692 KKVEFT

-2714 KVSYTKGTV
+2714 KVSYTEGTV
-2723 YAKSMYQSGTELYVK
+2723 RAVSTDYQSGTELYVK
-2738 KGGTLTFTVST
+2738 KGGTRTFTVST

>member
-71 SGGSESRASEENAGA
+71 SGGSESRASEENAGD
-86 SNEDVSNGENSNE
+86 SNEDV
-99 NASNGENSNENAS
+99 SNGENSNENAS

-149 GVSSENASDENTLDE
+149 GVSSENASDESTLHE

-172 SESASTESVSE
+172 SESVSTESVSE

-372 LDLTDIDGDKTGE
+372 LDLTNIDGDKTGE

-450 VAVGVRTEIKAA
+450 VAAGVRTEIKAA

-481 AVLIKAINPYVVESD
+481 AALIKAINPYVVESD

-501 EEETKVTDAKLQYQ
+501 EEETKVADAKLQYQ

-816 FEVGDESNCYFEN
+816 FEVGDESNWDFES
-829 VEYTSAP
+829 VEYASAP
-836 TDAGR
+836 SEAGR

-1044 YADLQSAAITPAKS
+1044 YADLQSTAITPAKS

-1124 TETHYVSEKNI
+1124 PETFYVSEKNI

-1249 YDDTDKDNIQVPR
+1249 YDDTDKDNIQVPC

-1412 NSIEMAGG
+1412 NSIEKAGG

-1483 MEDLT
+1483 MEDLR

-1636 ESKIET
+1636 ESKIEA

-1827 TYYVTTDYV
+1827 TYYVTTDYYV
-1836 DYGPEDWKQKGYV
+1836 GYGPEDWKQKGYV

-2022 GSIRFDYAGR
+2022 GSIRFDYAGG
-2032 MDNSNLQFRIE
+2032 MDTSNLQFRIE

-2400 LYTTL
+2400 PYTTL
-2405 TTAADGVKVRS
+2405 TTAADGVKVRGDS
-2416 GSTVV
+2416 IVV
-2421 FTAPEE
+2421 FKAPEE

-2625 VEVSGVSKTD
+2625 VEVSGVSKID

-2692 KKIEFT
+2692 KKVEFT

-2896 DGFNFYENTG
+2896 DGFSFYENTG

-2914 ISFTEDKILRPGEKV
+2914 ISFTEDKVLRPGEKV

-2947 DTIKPTEVGTA
+2947 DTIKPTEVSTA

-2967 ANIKAGANGWYHFHA
+2967 ANIKAGTNGWYHFHA
-2982 ANAGRYSIFVNS
+2982 ANAGRYNIFVNS
-2994 KADGNTVGIANYQ
+2994 KADGETVGIANYQ

-3016 LDTDSIQF
+3016 FDTDSIKF

-3029 DIYIKVPND
+3029 DIYIKVPNEG
-3038 SAQDTDITVTVT
+3038 AQDTDITVTVT
-3050 DMAAAGVTLELGNAK
+3050 DMAAAGTTLKLGEAK

-3133 VLPTADAT
+3133 VLPTTDAT

-3173 KTDAKDVRYF
+3173 KTGAKDVRYF
-3183 IETSETAEGL
+3183 IETSEMAEGL
-3193 TLNYVSVTGGISW
+3193 TLNYVSVTGSISW

-3284 GVSVSECR
+3284 GASVSECR

-3399 YTTVRYY
+3399 YTTIRQY

-3476 KFELKNV
+3476 KLNITNASIVKYEE
-3483 QFGYILQ
+3483 I
-3490 YDSIASESMKYLY
+3490 DSHPDTAASWWNGNTM
-3503 NNSTIACVAGKTIY
+3503 AFAAGKTVY
-3517 FKLTAASSLP
+3517 FKLTANTSLQ
-3527 EGNKP
+3527 EGSKP
-3532 SIKITSKEMQTLTE
+3532 SVKITSEEMQTLTE
-3546 GENTI
+3546 GDNTI

-3558 NYKYAYF
+3558 NNKYAYF

-3576 LTDSTECEVHISREG
+3576 LTDSTACRVEISTDG
-3591 NFSSYSMLYEGTE
+3591 SFKSYEHLSNTRSY
-3604 PSSFVLDKTQPAYI
+3604 VLDKTQPAYI
-3618 RIKASGNDKESA
+3618 RIVATGSDKESV
-3630 SATVRITK
+3630 SAAIRITK
-3638 TVAIGEISMGGAVD
+3638 TAAIGEISMGGAVD
-3652 VTLTQDSSIA
+3652 VTLTRDSNMA
-3662 FYYFTAPE
+3662 FYHFTAPE
-3670 DGIYIFDTD
+3670 DGIYVFDTNQD
-3679 QEMIYVYLD
+3679 KAYIYAV
-3688 NSIESDML
+3688 NSIWSELL
-3696 NPGNY
+3696 NPDTYNDWG
-3701 KIETT
+3701 TT
-3706 RSSAIGLKKGESKY
+3706 RSSAVKMKKGELKY
-3720 IRIAENNLDSAGH
+3720 IRIAEYKNNLDSVGN
-3733 TFTLTCKKAA
+3733 TYTLTCKKAA
-3743 ETSFTGA
+3743 ETSFIGA
-3750 KTIKLNLKK
+3750 KTIKIDLKK
-3759 DNPVY
+3759 EEPVY
-3764 VRWFVGEK
+3764 VRWTAGEK
-3772 GNYRLGFRVNDDSGV
+3772 GNYEFGFRTDDNTSV
-3787 DFKYYKNNNLSSYP
+3787 EYKYYYDNENTGYP
-3801 NSYWN
+3801 TDNGQSMEKSWK
-3806 NTSRM
+3806 
-3811 GYWDQYEDN
+3811 QYESDAA
-3820 SENSRGLILE
+3820 NSRELILE
-3830 ANEAAVEVEV
+3830 SNEKPTQVEVS
-3840 YAQIV
+3840 AQIV

-3851 GGTEKVV
+3851 GGTEKVA
-3858 LDSDKRY
+3858 LDYNKRY

-3988 YGFGADDRTVVN
+3988 YGFGADDWAVVN

-4015 ESGSSSKIWSALGV
+4015 ESGSSSKIWSALGA

-4158 YWYGSIYAEKAY
+4158 YWYGRIYAEKAY

-4240 FSISAQLSAGDKVE
+4240 FSISAQLSVGDKVE

-4260 NHAIAD
+4260 NHATTD

-4314 LSAEDGDT
+4314 LSA
-4322 AEHYIFYSEISTS
+4322 
-4335 TDETVMNL
+4335 
-4343 TATVQLASE
+4343 
-4352 VSTFAMGDSQK
+4352 
-4363 DEKGNFYNVV
+4363 
-4373 ELTSGRPYI
+4373 
-4382 LSITNNGKTNVNS
+4382 
-4395 GNIYAYRYTEANGGE
+4395 
-4410 PIRIGGMNEQNEAL
+4410 
-4424 VVNSAAGEET
+4424 
-4434 WVSYTVEEDGI
+4434 
-4445 YTFTVSDADQ
+4445 
-4455 NGYMYLYSLEY
+4455 
-4466 SQLTKV
+4466 
-4472 PDYNNYRYFS
+4472 
-4482 NNSGGKFESI
+4482 
-4492 NLKKGENIL
+4492 
-4501 LRVYQ
+4501 
-4506 ISHQALSCNVQA
+4506 
-4518 KWEVWDITSV
+4518 
-4528 EEGSNTKEVATD
+4528 
-4540 SSETEGKVW
+4540 
-4549 LNFDETIEAGTY
+4549 
-4561 KITSQNTYSTTLKLY
+4561 
-4576 KNGQEVSNPE
+4576 
-4586 STDQQSGTAITFE
+4586 
-4599 YKPDEKDVYQL
+4599 
-4610 GITTTSSSSITLTI
+4610 
-4624 TKAET
+4624 
-4629 AETPGDGDNENGG
+4629 
-4642 TDSDTDAGENGGTTG
+4642 
-4657 NNDSSTNG
+4657 

>member
-64 EDFSKDS
+64 DDFSKDS

-86 SNEDVSNGENSNE
+86 SNEDVTNGENSNE

-112 NGENSNEEN
+112 NEDV

-149 GVSSENASDENTLDE
+149 GVSSENASDESTLHE

-172 SESASTESVSE
+172 SESVSTESVSE

-405 EDGTQDNTKLNPAD
+405 EDGTQDNTKLIPAD

-450 VAVGVRTEIKAA
+450 VATGVRTEIKAA

-481 AVLIKAINPYVVESD
+481 AALIKVINPYVVELD

-501 EEETKVTDAKLQYQ
+501 EEETKVADAKLQYQ

-521 KELEETPGDGTKL
+521 KELEETPGDGMKL

-816 FEVGDESNCYFEN
+816 FEVGNESNWDFEN

-883 ETIAEYLDYVRA
+883 ETIADYLGYVRA

-1104 EINPEDITF
+1104 EINSEDITF
-1113 GFKWTRESVEG
+1113 GFEWTRESVEG

-1184 IKAGIK
+1184 IKAGTEI
-1190 LFSVTNGDWRDKD
+1190 LSSDGAWG
-1203 NNAENVKNLIESINV
+1203 NAQNVRNIIDQLQV
-1218 SSEEFV
+1218 SEEMLL
-1224 GEDKTCFF
+1224 GDDKTCFF
-1232 DKERYYK
+1232 DKVRYYGD
-1239 NSEISYPWCM
+1239 SEISYPWCM
-1249 YDDTDKDNIQVPR
+1249 YDDTDKENIQVPR
-1262 LEVTDKTTGKAM
+1262 LEVTDKTTGKPM
-1274 TSYLRGDRAYNA
+1274 TGYLRGDRAYNA

-1327 DQSSVLAEIENPE
+1327 DQSSVSATTIGNPE

-1348 ILDSVIKEKDSFTH
+1348 ILDSVIREKDSFTH

-1367 EGIPYS
+1367 EGIPY
-1373 YTSQNNDNK
+1373 NK
-1382 YLGGNYFKLTITAPK
+1382 YYRDGKQVDSNHFSLEIQAPL
-1397 EFTNVQGAEDRVIYQ
+1397 EYTDVQGAENSVIYR
-1412 NSIEMAGG
+1412 NSIEKAGG
-1420 YISYSDVE
+1420 FNVGLSVI
-1428 YEYNDDWDEIPT
+1428 DEDSPRHFIV
-1440 HRRYIEAI
+1440 RAD

-1456 TGGTSFEITWEE
+1456 AGGTSFEITWEE

-1473 FKLEVPKNLL
+1473 FKIEVPKNLL
-1483 MEDLT
+1483 MEDLS

-1610 DYKDVTD
+1610 DYKDMTD

-1636 ESKIET
+1636 ESKIEA

-1661 RDVSN
+1661 RNVSN

-1761 QYNSD
+1761 QYNND
-1766 YEEYEYYYTVDISAK
+1766 EEEYERYYTVDVSAK

-1786 VEAKYF
+1786 VEAMYY
-1792 QKYQEGIDYADQND
+1792 QKYQEGIDYADQWD
-1806 YIWYPLSLSKELQK
+1806 YIWYPLSLTKELQK

-1827 TYYVTTDYV
+1827 TYYVTNWISADED
-1836 DYGPEDWKQKGYV
+1836 DYGAAYWTKRGYV
-1849 HAGDYYFK
+1849 YADGHYFLPTTTK
-1857 PVATQAAIDK
+1857 AAIDK
-1867 NGKISLKGSGTVFV
+1867 NGKISLKGSGTIKV

-1889 ITCDP
+1889 IMSIP
-1894 VKLRITTEVDG
+1894 IELRITTNVDG
-1905 LAGKAIKMKVGSEV
+1905 LAGKAIKMKVGSRIY
-1919 FLSEYLT
+1919 LSDYLT
-1926 YKQKNIKLSQYNNKD
+1926 YKQKNIKLSQYNDGDKD

-1955 TPKVYDGELQIFDYK
+1955 KPSVYDGEVYDGALRISDYQ

-2052 ANQLVDSASDWRY
+2052 KNQLVDSSNEWREFSY
-2065 FGVRNEAFY
+2065 RNEAFY
-2074 KALYNHDYKETFED
+2074 KALYNHDYKVYNEYWED
-2088 DDDWYEWYSNGFRE
+2088 WEYSNGFRE

-2107 NTFTYYYDLTN
+2107 NIYTYYYDLTN
-2118 LEDLKLTR
+2118 LEGLKLTR

-2135 AVYGGYDAKTA
+2135 AVYDGYDAKTA

-2157 SKENAAEYDDN
+2157 SKTNAAEYDDN

-2178 TVVVYKNKENVQ
+2178 TVVVYKNKN
-2190 NLSEYPLLKSG
+2190 NTNTLFLDTYPLLKSG

-2389 KQTVTIKATGT
+2389 KQIVTIKATGT
-2400 LYTTL
+2400 PYTTL
-2405 TTAADGVKVRS
+2405 TTAADGVKVRGDS
-2416 GSTVV
+2416 IVV
-2421 FTAPEE
+2421 FKAPEE

-2503 NEYTLYTAEASERI
+2503 NEYTLYTAEASEQI
-2517 QSATIYTASYENLN
+2517 QSATIYTAYYENLN

-2553 ETRKLEKGNVRYLSF
+2553 ETKKLEKGDVRYLSF

-2589 PFTIG
+2589 AFTIAK
-2594 NAGGE
+2594 AGGE

-2673 PVQVQAGASAAVA
+2673 PVQIQAGASVAVA

-2692 KKIEFT
+2692 KKVEFT

-2714 KVSYTKGTV
+2714 KVSYTEGTV
-2723 YAKSMYQSGTELYVK
+2723 RAVSTDYQSGTELYVK
-2738 KGGTLTFTVST
+2738 KGGTRTFTVST

>member
-64 EDFSKDS
+64 DDFSKDS

-86 SNEDVSNGENSNE
+86 SNEDVTNGENSNE

-112 NGENSNEEN
+112 NEDV

-149 GVSSENASDENTLDE
+149 GVSSENASDESTLHE

-172 SESASTESVSE
+172 SESVSTESVSE

-405 EDGTQDNTKLNPAD
+405 EDGTQDNTKLIPAD

-450 VAVGVRTEIKAA
+450 VATGVRTEIKAA

-481 AVLIKAINPYVVESD
+481 AALIKVINPYVVELD

-501 EEETKVTDAKLQYQ
+501 EEETKVADAKLQYQ

-521 KELEETPGDGTKL
+521 KELEETPGDGMKL

-816 FEVGDESNCYFEN
+816 FEVGNESNWDFEN

-883 ETIAEYLDYVRA
+883 ETIADYLGYVRA

-1104 EINPEDITF
+1104 EINSEDITF
-1113 GFKWTRESVEG
+1113 GFEWTRESVEG

-1184 IKAGIK
+1184 IKAGTEI
-1190 LFSVTNGDWRDKD
+1190 LSSDGAWG
-1203 NNAENVKNLIESINV
+1203 NAQNVRNIIDQLQV
-1218 SSEEFV
+1218 SEEMLL
-1224 GEDKTCFF
+1224 GDDKTCFF
-1232 DKERYYK
+1232 DKVRYYGD
-1239 NSEISYPWCM
+1239 SEISYPWCM
-1249 YDDTDKDNIQVPR
+1249 YDDTDKENIQVPR
-1262 LEVTDKTTGKAM
+1262 LEVTDKTTGKPM
-1274 TSYLRGDRAYNA
+1274 TGYLRGDRAYNA

-1327 DQSSVLAEIENPE
+1327 DQSSVSATTIGNPE

-1348 ILDSVIKEKDSFTH
+1348 ILDSVIREKDSFTH

-1367 EGIPYS
+1367 EGIPY
-1373 YTSQNNDNK
+1373 NK
-1382 YLGGNYFKLTITAPK
+1382 YYRDGKQVDSNHFSLEIQAPL
-1397 EFTNVQGAEDRVIYQ
+1397 EYTDVQGAENSVIYR
-1412 NSIEMAGG
+1412 NSIEKAGG
-1420 YISYSDVE
+1420 FNVGLSVI
-1428 YEYNDDWDEIPT
+1428 DEDSPRHFIV
-1440 HRRYIEAI
+1440 RAD

-1456 TGGTSFEITWEE
+1456 AGGTSFEITWEE

-1473 FKLEVPKNLL
+1473 FKIEVPKNLL
-1483 MEDLT
+1483 MEDLS

-1610 DYKDVTD
+1610 DYKDMTD

-1636 ESKIET
+1636 ESKIEA

-1661 RDVSN
+1661 RNVSN

-1761 QYNSD
+1761 QYNND
-1766 YEEYEYYYTVDISAK
+1766 EEEYERYYTVDVSAK

-1786 VEAKYF
+1786 VEAMYY
-1792 QKYQEGIDYADQND
+1792 QKYQEGIDYADQWD
-1806 YIWYPLSLSKELQK
+1806 YIWYPLSLTKELQK

-1827 TYYVTTDYV
+1827 TYYVTNWISADED
-1836 DYGPEDWKQKGYV
+1836 DYGAAYWTKRGYV
-1849 HAGDYYFK
+1849 YADGHYFLPTTTK
-1857 PVATQAAIDK
+1857 AAIDK
-1867 NGKISLKGSGTVFV
+1867 NGKISLKGSGTIKV

-1889 ITCDP
+1889 IMSIP
-1894 VKLRITTEVDG
+1894 IELRITTNVDG
-1905 LAGKAIKMKVGSEV
+1905 LAGKAIKMKVGSRIY
-1919 FLSEYLT
+1919 LSDYLT
-1926 YKQKNIKLSQYNNKD
+1926 YKQKNIKLSQYNDGDKD

-1955 TPKVYDGELQIFDYK
+1955 KPSVYDGEVYDGALRISDYQ

-2052 ANQLVDSASDWRY
+2052 KNQLVDSSNEWREFSY
-2065 FGVRNEAFY
+2065 RNEAFY
-2074 KALYNHDYKETFED
+2074 KALYNHDYKVYNEYWED
-2088 DDDWYEWYSNGFRE
+2088 WEYSNGFRE

-2107 NTFTYYYDLTN
+2107 NIYTYYYDLTN
-2118 LEDLKLTR
+2118 LEGLKLTR

-2135 AVYGGYDAKTA
+2135 AVYDGYDAKTA

-2157 SKENAAEYDDN
+2157 SKTNAAEYDDN

-2178 TVVVYKNKENVQ
+2178 TVVVYKNKN
-2190 NLSEYPLLKSG
+2190 NTNTLFLDTYPLLKSG

-2389 KQTVTIKATGT
+2389 KQIVTIKATGT
-2400 LYTTL
+2400 PYTTL
-2405 TTAADGVKVRS
+2405 TTAADGVKVRGDS
-2416 GSTVV
+2416 IVV
-2421 FTAPEE
+2421 FKAPEE

-2503 NEYTLYTAEASERI
+2503 NEYTLYTAEASEQI
-2517 QSATIYTASYENLN
+2517 QSATIYTAYYENLN

-2553 ETRKLEKGNVRYLSF
+2553 ETKKLEKGDVRYLSF

-2589 PFTIG
+2589 AFTIAK
-2594 NAGGE
+2594 AGGE

-2673 PVQVQAGASAAVA
+2673 PVQIQAGASVAVA

-2692 KKIEFT
+2692 KKVEFT

-2714 KVSYTKGTV
+2714 KVSYTEGTV
-2723 YAKSMYQSGTELYVK
+2723 RAVSTDYQSGTELYVK
-2738 KGGTLTFTVST
+2738 KGGTRTFTVST

-4042 HNDSSYS
+4042 HNNSSYS

>member
-1 MVKRKL
+1 
-7 FKRALSRR
+7 
-15 ALPFI
+15 
-20 LSVAMVFQ
+20 
-28 SMPATAMAEEP
+28 MAEEP

-64 EDFSKDS
+64 DDFSKDS

-86 SNEDVSNGENSNE
+86 SNEDVTNGENSNE

-112 NGENSNEEN
+112 NEDV

-405 EDGTQDNTKLNPAD
+405 EDGTQDNTKLIPAD

-450 VAVGVRTEIKAA
+450 VATGVRTEIKAA

-481 AVLIKAINPYVVESD
+481 AALIKVINPYVVELD

-501 EEETKVTDAKLQYQ
+501 EEETKVADAKLQYQ

-521 KELEETPGDGTKL
+521 KELEETPGDGMKL

-816 FEVGDESNCYFEN
+816 FEVGNESNWDFEN

-883 ETIAEYLDYVRA
+883 ETIADYLGYVRA

-1104 EINPEDITF
+1104 EINSEDITF
-1113 GFKWTRESVEG
+1113 GFEWTRESVEG

-1184 IKAGIK
+1184 IKAGTEI
-1190 LFSVTNGDWRDKD
+1190 LSSDGAWG
-1203 NNAENVKNLIESINV
+1203 NAQNVRNIIDQLQV
-1218 SSEEFV
+1218 SEEMLL
-1224 GEDKTCFF
+1224 GDDKTCFF
-1232 DKERYYK
+1232 DKVRYYGD
-1239 NSEISYPWCM
+1239 SEISYPWCM
-1249 YDDTDKDNIQVPR
+1249 YDDTDKENIQVPR
-1262 LEVTDKTTGKAM
+1262 LEVTDKTTGKPM
-1274 TSYLRGDRAYNA
+1274 TGYLRGDRAYNA

-1327 DQSSVLAEIENPE
+1327 DQSSVSATTIGNPE

-1348 ILDSVIKEKDSFTH
+1348 ILDSVIREKDSFTH

-1367 EGIPYS
+1367 EGIPY
-1373 YTSQNNDNK
+1373 NK
-1382 YLGGNYFKLTITAPK
+1382 YYRDGKQVDSNHFSLEIQAPL
-1397 EFTNVQGAEDRVIYQ
+1397 EYTDVQGAENSVIYR
-1412 NSIEMAGG
+1412 NSIEKAGG
-1420 YISYSDVE
+1420 FNVGLSVI
-1428 YEYNDDWDEIPT
+1428 DEDSPRHFIV
-1440 HRRYIEAI
+1440 RAD

-1456 TGGTSFEITWEE
+1456 AGGTSFEITWEE

-1473 FKLEVPKNLL
+1473 FKIEVPKNLL
-1483 MEDLT
+1483 MEDLS

-1610 DYKDVTD
+1610 DYKDMTD

-1636 ESKIET
+1636 ESKIEA

-1661 RDVSN
+1661 RNVSN

-1761 QYNSD
+1761 QYNND
-1766 YEEYEYYYTVDISAK
+1766 EEEYERYYTVDVSAK

-1786 VEAKYF
+1786 VEAMYY
-1792 QKYQEGIDYADQND
+1792 QKYQEGIDYADQWD
-1806 YIWYPLSLSKELQK
+1806 YIWYPLSLTKELQK

-1827 TYYVTTDYV
+1827 TYYVTNWISADED
-1836 DYGPEDWKQKGYV
+1836 DYGAAYWTKRGYV
-1849 HAGDYYFK
+1849 YADGHYFLPTTTK
-1857 PVATQAAIDK
+1857 AAIDK
-1867 NGKISLKGSGTVFV
+1867 NGKISLKGSGTIKV

-1889 ITCDP
+1889 IMSIP
-1894 VKLRITTEVDG
+1894 IELRITTNVDG
-1905 LAGKAIKMKVGSEV
+1905 LAGKAIKMKVGSRIY
-1919 FLSEYLT
+1919 LSDYLT
-1926 YKQKNIKLSQYNNKD
+1926 YKQKNIKLSQYNDGDKD

-1955 TPKVYDGELQIFDYK
+1955 KPSVYDGEVYDGALRISDYQ

-2052 ANQLVDSASDWRY
+2052 KNQLVDSSNEWREFSY
-2065 FGVRNEAFY
+2065 RNEAFY
-2074 KALYNHDYKETFED
+2074 KALYNHDYKVYNEYWED
-2088 DDDWYEWYSNGFRE
+2088 WEYSNGFRE

-2107 NTFTYYYDLTN
+2107 NIYTYYYDLTN
-2118 LEDLKLTR
+2118 LEGLKLTR

-2135 AVYGGYDAKTA
+2135 AVYDGYDAKTA

-2157 SKENAAEYDDN
+2157 SKTNAAEYDDN

-2178 TVVVYKNKENVQ
+2178 TVVVYKNKN
-2190 NLSEYPLLKSG
+2190 NTNTLFLDTYPLLKSG

-2389 KQTVTIKATGT
+2389 KQIVTIKATGT
-2400 LYTTL
+2400 PYTTL
-2405 TTAADGVKVRS
+2405 TTAADGVKVRGDS
-2416 GSTVV
+2416 IVV
-2421 FTAPEE
+2421 FKAPEE

-2503 NEYTLYTAEASERI
+2503 NEYTLYTAEASEQI
-2517 QSATIYTASYENLN
+2517 QSATIYTAYYENLN

-2553 ETRKLEKGNVRYLSF
+2553 ETKKLEKGDVRYLSF

-2589 PFTIG
+2589 AFTIAK
-2594 NAGGE
+2594 AGGE

-2673 PVQVQAGASAAVA
+2673 PVQIQAGASVAVA

-2692 KKIEFT
+2692 KKVEFT

-2714 KVSYTKGTV
+2714 KVSYTEGTV
-2723 YAKSMYQSGTELYVK
+2723 RAVSTDYQSGTELYVK
-2738 KGGTLTFTVST
+2738 KGGTRTFTVST

>member
-64 EDFSKDS
+64 DDFSKDS

-86 SNEDVSNGENSNE
+86 SNEDVTNGENSNE

-112 NGENSNEEN
+112 NEDV

-149 GVSSENASDENTLDE
+149 GVSSENASDESTLHE

-172 SESASTESVSE
+172 SESVSTESVSE

-405 EDGTQDNTKLNPAD
+405 EDGTQDNTKLIPAD

-450 VAVGVRTEIKAA
+450 VATGVRTEIKAA

-481 AVLIKAINPYVVESD
+481 AALIKVINPYVVESD
-496 TTTES
+496 ITTES
-501 EEETKVTDAKLQYQ
+501 EEETKVADAKLQYQ

-521 KELEETPGDGTKL
+521 KELEETPGDGMKL

-816 FEVGDESNCYFEN
+816 FEVGNESNWDFEN

-883 ETIAEYLDYVRA
+883 ETIADYLGYVRA

-1104 EINPEDITF
+1104 EINSEDITF
-1113 GFKWTRESVEG
+1113 GFEWTRESVEG

-1184 IKAGIK
+1184 IKAGTEI
-1190 LFSVTNGDWRDKD
+1190 LSSDGAWG
-1203 NNAENVKNLIESINV
+1203 NAQNVRNIIDQLQV
-1218 SSEEFV
+1218 SEEMLL
-1224 GEDKTCFF
+1224 GDDKTCFF
-1232 DKERYYK
+1232 DKVRYYGD
-1239 NSEISYPWCM
+1239 SEISYPWCM

-1262 LEVTDKTTGKAM
+1262 LEVTDKTTGKPM
-1274 TSYLRGDRAYNA
+1274 TGYLRGDRAYNA

-1327 DQSSVLAEIENPE
+1327 DQSSVSATTIGNPE

-1348 ILDSVIKEKDSFTH
+1348 ILDSVIREKDSFTH

-1367 EGIPYS
+1367 EGIPY
-1373 YTSQNNDNK
+1373 NK
-1382 YLGGNYFKLTITAPK
+1382 YYRDGKQVDSNHFSLEIQAPL
-1397 EFTNVQGAEDRVIYQ
+1397 EYTDVQGAENSVIYR
-1412 NSIEMAGG
+1412 NSIEKAGG
-1420 YISYSDVE
+1420 FNVGLSVI
-1428 YEYNDDWDEIPT
+1428 DEDSPRHFIV
-1440 HRRYIEAI
+1440 RAD

-1456 TGGTSFEITWEE
+1456 AGGTSFEITWEE

-1473 FKLEVPKNLL
+1473 FKIEVPKNLL
-1483 MEDLT
+1483 MEDLS

-1610 DYKDVTD
+1610 DYKDMTD

-1636 ESKIET
+1636 ESKIEA

-1661 RDVSN
+1661 RNVSN

-1761 QYNSD
+1761 QYNND
-1766 YEEYEYYYTVDISAK
+1766 EEEYERYYTVDVSAK

-1786 VEAKYF
+1786 VEAMYY
-1792 QKYQEGIDYADQND
+1792 QKYQEGIDYADQWD
-1806 YIWYPLSLSKELQK
+1806 YIWYPLSLTKELQK

-1827 TYYVTTDYV
+1827 TYYVTNWISADED
-1836 DYGPEDWKQKGYV
+1836 DYGAAYWTKRGYV
-1849 HAGDYYFK
+1849 YADGHYFLPTTTK
-1857 PVATQAAIDK
+1857 AAIDK
-1867 NGKISLKGSGTVFV
+1867 NGKISLKGSGTIKV

-1889 ITCDP
+1889 IMSIP
-1894 VKLRITTEVDG
+1894 IELRITTNVDG
-1905 LAGKAIKMKVGSEV
+1905 LAGKAIKMKVGSRIY
-1919 FLSEYLT
+1919 LSDYLT
-1926 YKQKNIKLSQYNNKD
+1926 YKQKNIKLSQYNDGDKD

-1955 TPKVYDGELQIFDYK
+1955 KPSVYDGEVYDGALRISDYQ

-2052 ANQLVDSASDWRY
+2052 KNQLVDSSNEWREFSY
-2065 FGVRNEAFY
+2065 RNEAFY
-2074 KALYNHDYKETFED
+2074 KALYNHDYKVYNEYWED
-2088 DDDWYEWYSNGFRE
+2088 WEYSNGFRE

-2107 NTFTYYYDLTN
+2107 NIYTYYYDLTN
-2118 LEDLKLTR
+2118 LEGLKLTR

-2135 AVYGGYDAKTA
+2135 AVYDGYDAKTA

-2157 SKENAAEYDDN
+2157 SKTNAAEYDDN

-2178 TVVVYKNKENVQ
+2178 TVVVYKNKN
-2190 NLSEYPLLKSG
+2190 NTNTLFLDTYPLLKSG

-2389 KQTVTIKATGT
+2389 KQIVTIKATGT
-2400 LYTTL
+2400 PYTTL
-2405 TTAADGVKVRS
+2405 TTAADGVKVRGDS
-2416 GSTVV
+2416 IVV
-2421 FTAPEE
+2421 FKAPEE

-2503 NEYTLYTAEASERI
+2503 NEYTLYTAEASEQI
-2517 QSATIYTASYENLN
+2517 QSATIYTAYYENLN

-2553 ETRKLEKGNVRYLSF
+2553 ETKKLEKGDVRYLSF

-2589 PFTIG
+2589 AFTIAK
-2594 NAGGE
+2594 AGGE

-2673 PVQVQAGASAAVA
+2673 PVQIQAGASVAVA

-2692 KKIEFT
+2692 KKVEFT

-2714 KVSYTKGTV
+2714 KVSYTEGTV
-2723 YAKSMYQSGTELYVK
+2723 RAVSTDYQSGTELYVK
-2738 KGGTLTFTVST
+2738 KGGTRTFTVST

>member
-1 MVKRKL
+1 M
-7 FKRALSRR
+7 
-15 ALPFI
+15 
-20 LSVAMVFQ
+20 
-28 SMPATAMAEEP
+28 
-39 QAQEASAESAE
+39 
-50 ADSAASSAGSGSHE
+50 
-64 EDFSKDS
+64 
-71 SGGSESRASEENAGA
+71 
-86 SNEDVSNGENSNE
+86 
-99 NASNGENSNENAS
+99 
-112 NGENSNEEN
+112 
-121 SNEENSNEN
+121 
-130 ISDEAASNESTS
+130 
-142 NESASTE
+142 
-149 GVSSENASDENTLDE
+149 
-164 STSDEGAA
+164 
-172 SESASTESVSE
+172 
-183 EAKQPAAET
+183 
-192 PEETES
+192 
-198 ESEGIKLNEEAAKVS
+198 
-213 ILVDTDKLHSALQKK
+213 QKK

-2405 TTAADGVKVRS
+2405 TTAADGVKVRGDS
-2416 GSTVV
+2416 IVV
-2421 FTAPEE
+2421 FKAPEE

-2503 NEYTLYTAEASERI
+2503 NEYTLYTAEASEQI
-2517 QSATIYTASYENLN
+2517 QSATIYTAYYENLN

-2553 ETRKLEKGNVRYLSF
+2553 ETKKLEKGDVRYLSF

-2589 PFTIG
+2589 AFTIAK
-2594 NAGGE
+2594 AGGE

-2673 PVQVQAGASAAVA
+2673 PVQIQAGASVAVA

-2692 KKIEFT
+2692 KKVEFT

-2714 KVSYTKGTV
+2714 KVSYTEGTV
-2723 YAKSMYQSGTELYVK
+2723 RAVSTDYQSGTELYVK
-2738 KGGTLTFTVST
+2738 KGGTRTFTVST

-3284 GVSVSECR
+3284 NASVSECR

-3399 YTTVRYY
+3399 YTTIRQY
-3406 GTEYCMKAG
+3406 GTEHCMKAG

-3423 YSEKPEENFTISVS
+3423 YSEKPKENFTISVS

-3451 TAKEFDMKAGEVKWL
+3451 TAKEFDMAAGEVKWL

-3618 RIKASGNDKESA
+3618 RIQASGSDKESA
-3630 SATVRITK
+3630 SAAIRITK
-3638 TVAIGEISMGGAVD
+3638 TAEIGDINAGGAVE
-3652 VTLTQDSSIA
+3652 VTLTQDSNRA
-3662 FYYFTAPE
+3662 FYQFTAPE
-3670 DGIYIFDTD
+3670 DGIYFFDTD
-3679 QEMIYVYLD
+3679 HDMVSVYISNNID
-3688 NSIESDML
+3688 SSHL
-3696 NPGNY
+3696 NAGNGYGTKRSNAVKLKSGQSKFIRVWENTNYPGS
-3701 KIETT
+3701 E
-3706 RSSAIGLKKGESKY
+3706 G
-3720 IRIAENNLDSAGH
+3720 D
-3733 TFTLTCKKAA
+3733 TFTLTCKKVK
-3743 ETSFTGA
+3743 ETSFTGVD
-3750 KTIKLNLKK
+3750 TINLNLKK
-3759 DNPVY
+3759 DEPVY
-3764 VRWFVGEK
+3764 VCWTAEQK
-3772 GNYRLGFRVNDDSGV
+3772 GNYRLGFRTDDGTLV
-3787 DFKYYKNNNLSSYP
+3787 EYKYYSNNVITDYP
-3801 NSYWN
+3801 PCS
-3806 NTSRM
+3806 TSDSVS
-3811 GYWDQYEDN
+3811 WDQYESN
-3820 SENSRGLILE
+3820 PANNRGLLLE
-3830 ANEAAVEVEV
+3830 ANEAPARVEV
-3840 YAQIV
+3840 YTQII
-3845 PRSLAT
+3845 PRSLSV
-3851 GGTEKVV
+3851 GGVETVA
-3858 LDSDKRY
+3858 LDYDKRY
-3865 EEFNFSA
+3865 EEFNFYA
-3872 EAEKMYIF
+3872 LADRTYIF
-3880 QTRGAENSRMNITV
+3880 RTSGAANRMNLTM
-3894 TDTSSNTAVTPDR
+3894 TDFYTHAEVTPDR
-3907 TYYQDNDCYRVYT
+3907 IYYQDNDCFMVYT
-3920 FENSG
+3920 FEKNDY
-3925 EYKLRVSPVNGNS
+3925 YKLRVNPTSMNNS
-3938 YGDTFEISAYYY
+3938 SDTFDVSAYYY
-3950 QQWIGFKLY
+3950 KERGGFAFDSK
-3959 NREDDFSTSWD
+3959 EDFSTPILEVD
-3970 VEKNGEIWLQF
+3970 YHEEIWLQF
-3981 NVEESGR
+3981 NVEESNR
-3988 YGFGADDRTVVN
+3988 YGFGADYWTSMK
-4000 LYRFDNGNLELLGVK
+4000 LYRFDNGQLELLGVK
-4015 ESGSSSKIWSALGV
+4015 TDGSSSMIWSELNE
-4029 GDVIYAQTWYGYS
+4029 GDVVFAQTCYQYGHYS
-4042 HNDSSYS
+4042 GSYE

-4056 SQQGA
+4056 PQQET
-4061 QNWTFYGSQTESTP
+4061 QYWTIYDSQTGSTS

-4082 ERAVPLNIDN
+4082 ERVVSLNFDS
-4092 LSSTAKYAFRIES
+4092 LSSTADYTFRIES
-4105 SYDSENIETAMY
+4105 SYDSENIEAAMY

-4260 NHAIAD
+4260 NHDTAEGI
-4266 GTYTVHI
+4266 YTVHI

-4278 DYQSMDQMYMSSTS
+4278 DYQKMTQMYVATS
-4292 LSANISSL
+4292 YNTYMSSL

-4314 LSAEDGDT
+4314 LSAENGDT
-4322 AEHYIFYSEISTS
+4322 AEYYIFYSEISTS
-4335 TDETVMNL
+4335 TDETAMNL

-4352 VSTFAMGDSQK
+4352 VSTVVMGDSQK
-4363 DEKGNFYNVV
+4363 DEKGNFFNVV
-4373 ELTSGRPYI
+4373 KLIPGRPYV
-4382 LSITNNGKTNVNS
+4382 LSITNNGTSNS
-4395 GNIYAYRYTEANGGE
+4395 GSGYLYAYRYVEANGE
-4410 PIRIGGMNEQNEAL
+4410 SISIGGMEDQNKSLAL
-4424 VVNSAAGEET
+4424 SSADEEET
-4434 WVSYTVEEDGI
+4434 WISYTVAEDGI
-4445 YTFTVSDADQ
+4445 YTFTVSNAS
-4455 NGYMYLYSLEY
+4455 NSGRMHLYKVKA
-4466 SQLTKV
+4466 SQLIQM
-4472 PDYNNYRYFS
+4472 PNNSYVYFS
-4482 NNSGGKFESI
+4482 GGSGDNGKI
-4492 NLKKGENIL
+4492 GNVNLNKGDTIL
-4501 LRVYQ
+4501 LRVYES
-4506 ISHQALSCNVQA
+4506 SHQALSCNVEA

-4528 EEGSNTKEVATD
+4528 EEGSNTKKVVTD
-4540 SSETEGKVW
+4540 SSGTEGKVW
-4549 LNFDETIEAGTY
+4549 LNFGEGIEAGTY
-4561 KITSQNTYSTTLKLY
+4561 KITSNDTSAALKLY
-4576 KNGQEVSNPE
+4576 KNGEEVSNTE
-4586 STDQQSGTAITFE
+4586 STDQQSDAAVTFE
-4599 YKPDEKDVYQL
+4599 YKPNENDTYQL
-4610 GITTTSSSSITLTI
+4610 GITTSASSVTLTI
-4624 TKAET
+4624 TKEET
-4629 AETPGDGDNENGG
+4629 TETPGDGEGDNETGDEGGSDTGNGDNSGSEGGTENGGEAGGEAGDTENGGEAGDNSGTDGEGDNTDDNENGG
-4642 TDSDTDAGENGGTTG
+4642 TDGDTDAGENGGTTG

>member
-71 SGGSESRASEENAGA
+71 SGGSESRVSEENAGD

-99 NASNGENSNENAS
+99 NASNGENSNENA
-112 NGENSNEEN
+112 

-149 GVSSENASDENTLDE
+149 GVSSENASDESTLDE

-172 SESASTESVSE
+172 SESVSTESVSE
-183 EAKQPAAET
+183 EAKQPATET

-213 ILVDTDKLHSALQKK
+213 ILVDTEKLHSALKNEE
-228 GLHYDEED
+228 LHYDEED

-481 AVLIKAINPYVVESD
+481 AALIKVINPYVVESD

-515 WLDADE
+515 WLDADK

-542 TYYLRIS
+542 TYYLCIS
-549 YAGEPGRYIESEI
+549 YAGEPGRYLKSDSA
-562 DIQVVI
+562 DITVVVS
-568 DAMNVCIGGIETDTA
+568 AVNVCIGGIETDTA

-665 DSNDKL
+665 NSYDKL

-693 KAVYGEYDAPIDIN
+693 KAVYGEKDAPIVDIN
-707 RSQSNYLVDVTED
+707 MSQSNYLVDVTED

-731 AVEGPAIDVT
+731 AVERPAIDVT

-788 ASTELSYQWQKIRSY
+788 ASTELSYQWQKIVAY
-803 QEIPNEEEGKEPD
+803 HEIENEEEGKESD
-816 FEVGDESNCYFEN
+816 FEIEIDESGYKYTFND
-829 VEYTSAP
+829 VEYESAP
-836 TDAGR
+836 LEAGR
-841 YRLEVSYTDKKSG
+841 YRLVVRYTDKKSG

-883 ETIAEYLDYVRA
+883 ETIADYLDYVRA

-1044 YADLQSAAITPAKS
+1044 YADLQSTAITPVKS

-1080 GEVFTEALDAV
+1080 GEMFTEALDAV

-1104 EINPEDITF
+1104 EINSEDITF
-1113 GFKWTRESVEG
+1113 GFEWTRESVEG

-1184 IKAGIK
+1184 IKAGTEI
-1190 LFSVTNGDWRDKD
+1190 LSSDGAWG
-1203 NNAENVKNLIESINV
+1203 NAQNVRNIIDQLQV
-1218 SSEEFV
+1218 SEEMLL
-1224 GEDKTCFF
+1224 GDDKTCFF
-1232 DKERYYK
+1232 DKVRYYGD
-1239 NSEISYPWCM
+1239 SEISYPWCM

-1262 LEVTDKTTGKAM
+1262 LEVTDKTTGKPM
-1274 TSYLRGDRAYNA
+1274 TGYLRGDRAYNA

-1313 YTLKFDTVSFTTVR
+1313 YTLKFDTISFTTVR
-1327 DQSSVLAEIENPE
+1327 DQSSVSATTIGNPE

-1348 ILDSVIKEKDSFTH
+1348 ILDSVIREKDSFTH

-1367 EGIPYS
+1367 EGIPY
-1373 YTSQNNDNK
+1373 NK
-1382 YLGGNYFKLTITAPK
+1382 YYRDEKSVDSNHFSLEIQAPL
-1397 EFTNVQGAEDRVIYQ
+1397 EYTDVQGAENSVIYR
-1412 NSIEMAGG
+1412 NSIEKAGG
-1420 YISYSDVE
+1420 FNVGLSVI
-1428 YEYNDDWDEIPT
+1428 DEDSP
-1440 HRRYIEAI
+1440 RYFIVRAD

-1483 MEDLT
+1483 MEDLS

-1562 EDSTDNKIKPF
+1562 KDSTDNKIKPF
-1573 LDAKGNYAKAAKLN
+1573 IDAKGNYAKAAKLN

-1636 ESKIET
+1636 ESKIEA

-1661 RDVSN
+1661 RNESN
-1666 NAGKKFWAEIEGLQP
+1666 NTGKKFWAKITGLQP

-1721 KSQQKELN
+1721 KSQQKALN
-1729 GYFKTKEGERE
+1729 GYFKTKEGERD

-1761 QYNSD
+1761 QYNND
-1766 YEEYEYYYTVDISAK
+1766 YEEYEHYYTVDISAK

-1806 YIWYPLSLSKELQK
+1806 YIWYPLSLTKELQK

-1827 TYYVTTDYV
+1827 TYYVTTDYYV
-1836 DYGPEDWKQKGYV
+1836 GYGPEDWKQKGYV

-1905 LAGKAIKMKVGSEV
+1905 LAGKAIKMKVGSRIY
-1919 FLSEYLT
+1919 LSDYLT
-1926 YKQKNIKLSQYNNKD
+1926 YKQKNIKLSQYNDDDKD

-1955 TPKVYDGELQIFDYK
+1955 KPSVYDGEVYDGALRISDYQ

-2052 ANQLVDSASDWRY
+2052 KNQLVDSSNEWREFSY
-2065 FGVRNEAFY
+2065 RNEAFY
-2074 KALYNHDYKETFED
+2074 KALYNHDYKVYNEYWED
-2088 DDDWYEWYSNGFRE
+2088 WEYSNGFRE

-2107 NTFTYYYDLTN
+2107 NIYTYYYDLIN
-2118 LEDLKLTR
+2118 LEGLKLTR

-2135 AVYGGYDAKTA
+2135 AVYDGYDAKTA

-2157 SKENAAEYDDN
+2157 SRINVAEYDDN
-2168 GKDKNNDGGE
+2168 GKDKNNDGGVK
-2178 TVVVYKNKENVQ
+2178 TVTVYKNKN
-2190 NLSEYPLLKSG
+2190 NTNTMFLDTYPLLKSG

-2292 DADWDNELNA
+2292 DADGDNGLNA

-2361 LGSNFSGEEMEKG
+2361 LGSNFSDEEMEKG

-2400 LYTTL
+2400 PYTTL
-2405 TTAADGVKVRS
+2405 TTAADGVKVRG

-2447 YPNTI
+2447 NRNTI

-2503 NEYTLYTAEASERI
+2503 NEYTLYTAEASEQI
-2517 QSATIYTASYENLN
+2517 QSATIYTAYYENLN

-2625 VEVSGVSKTD
+2625 VEVSGVSKID

-2686 VISGLE
+2686 VISELE
-2692 KKIEFT
+2692 KKVEFT

-2885 KVRYQ
+2885 KARYQ

-2947 DTIKPTEVGTA
+2947 DTIKPTEVSTA

-2967 ANIKAGANGWYHFHA
+2967 ANIKAGTNGWYHFHA
-2982 ANAGRYSIFVNS
+2982 ANAGRYNIFVNS
-2994 KADGNTVGIANYQ
+2994 KADGETVGIANYQ
-3007 VYENLTESA
+3007 VYQSLTEGASN
-3016 LDTDSIQF
+3016 TNSVQF

-3029 DIYIKVPND
+3029 DIYIKVPNEG
-3038 SAQDTDITVTVT
+3038 AQDTDITVTVT
-3050 DMAAAGVTLELGNAK
+3050 DMAAAGTTLKLGEAK

-3081 TETARYTLTSVA
+3081 TETARYTLTSIA

-3133 VLPTADAT
+3133 VLPTTDAT

-3164 AGQTLYFRS
+3164 AGQTLYFQS
-3173 KTDAKDVRYF
+3173 KTGAKDVRYF
-3183 IETSETAEGL
+3183 IETSEMAEGL

-3284 GVSVSECR
+3284 GASVSECR

-3399 YTTVRYY
+3399 YTTIRQY

-3451 TAKEFDMKAGEVKWL
+3451 TAKELAFPRQQK
-3466 KFTPEQTANY
+3466 
-3476 KFELKNV
+3476 
-3483 QFGYILQ
+3483 
-3490 YDSIASESMKYLY
+3490 S
-3503 NNSTIACVAGKTIY
+3503 
-3517 FKLTAASSLP
+3517 LT
-3527 EGNKP
+3527 
-3532 SIKITSKEMQTLTE
+3532 
-3546 GENTI
+3546 
-3551 SQIAENE
+3551 
-3558 NYKYAYF
+3558 
-3565 APSEK
+3565 
-3570 AVYGFE
+3570 
-3576 LTDSTECEVHISREG
+3576 
-3591 NFSSYSMLYEGTE
+3591 
-3604 PSSFVLDKTQPAYI
+3604 
-3618 RIKASGNDKESA
+3618 
-3630 SATVRITK
+3630 
-3638 TVAIGEISMGGAVD
+3638 
-3652 VTLTQDSSIA
+3652 
-3662 FYYFTAPE
+3662 
-3670 DGIYIFDTD
+3670 
-3679 QEMIYVYLD
+3679 
-3688 NSIESDML
+3688 
-3696 NPGNY
+3696 
-3701 KIETT
+3701 
-3706 RSSAIGLKKGESKY
+3706 
-3720 IRIAENNLDSAGH
+3720 
-3733 TFTLTCKKAA
+3733 
-3743 ETSFTGA
+3743 
-3750 KTIKLNLKK
+3750 
-3759 DNPVY
+3759 
-3764 VRWFVGEK
+3764 W
-3772 GNYRLGFRVNDDSGV
+3772 
-3787 DFKYYKNNNLSSYP
+3787 
-3801 NSYWN
+3801 
-3806 NTSRM
+3806 
-3811 GYWDQYEDN
+3811 
-3820 SENSRGLILE
+3820 
-3830 ANEAAVEVEV
+3830 
-3840 YAQIV
+3840 
-3845 PRSLAT
+3845 
-3851 GGTEKVV
+3851 
-3858 LDSDKRY
+3858 
-3865 EEFNFSA
+3865 
-3872 EAEKMYIF
+3872 
-3880 QTRGAENSRMNITV
+3880 
-3894 TDTSSNTAVTPDR
+3894 
-3907 TYYQDNDCYRVYT
+3907 
-3920 FENSG
+3920 
-3925 EYKLRVSPVNGNS
+3925 
-3938 YGDTFEISAYYY
+3938 
-3950 QQWIGFKLY
+3950 QQ
-3959 NREDDFSTSWD
+3959 
-3970 VEKNGEIWLQF
+3970 
-3981 NVEESGR
+3981 
-3988 YGFGADDRTVVN
+3988 
-4000 LYRFDNGNLELLGVK
+4000 
-4015 ESGSSSKIWSALGV
+4015 
-4029 GDVIYAQTWYGYS
+4029 
-4042 HNDSSYS
+4042 
-4049 VNVTCNL
+4049 
-4056 SQQGA
+4056 
-4061 QNWTFYGSQTESTP
+4061 
-4075 ISVNQGY
+4075 
-4082 ERAVPLNIDN
+4082 
-4092 LSSTAKYAFRIES
+4092 
-4105 SYDSENIETAMY
+4105 
-4117 QTSKDENGI
+4117 
-4126 ETRELIAEGYNF
+4126 
-4138 TCEINPN
+4138 
-4145 NSYELRI
+4145 
-4152 SNYGNS
+4152 
-4158 YWYGSIYAEKAY
+4158 
-4170 PYEEYELTLDN
+4170 
-4181 NAQKVTVKD
+4181 
-4190 GSEARFY
+4190 AR
-4197 FTVPED
+4197 
-4203 GTYMLYGTSDS
+4203 
-4214 YCDNYAELWVNDE
+4214 
-4227 KRTSTGYGGQNGQ
+4227 
-4240 FSISAQLSAGDKVE
+4240 
-4254 LRTYMQ
+4254 
-4260 NHAIAD
+4260 
-4266 GTYTVHI
+4266 
-4273 ENVPE
+4273 
-4278 DYQSMDQMYMSSTS
+4278 
-4292 LSANISSL
+4292 
-4300 SAGETKKYRFIAPT
+4300 
-4314 LSAEDGDT
+4314 
-4322 AEHYIFYSEISTS
+4322 
-4335 TDETVMNL
+4335 
-4343 TATVQLASE
+4343 
-4352 VSTFAMGDSQK
+4352 
-4363 DEKGNFYNVV
+4363 
-4373 ELTSGRPYI
+4373 
-4382 LSITNNGKTNVNS
+4382 
-4395 GNIYAYRYTEANGGE
+4395 
-4410 PIRIGGMNEQNEAL
+4410 
-4424 VVNSAAGEET
+4424 
-4434 WVSYTVEEDGI
+4434 
-4445 YTFTVSDADQ
+4445 
-4455 NGYMYLYSLEY
+4455 
-4466 SQLTKV
+4466 
-4472 PDYNNYRYFS
+4472 
-4482 NNSGGKFESI
+4482 
-4492 NLKKGENIL
+4492 
-4501 LRVYQ
+4501 
-4506 ISHQALSCNVQA
+4506 
-4518 KWEVWDITSV
+4518 
-4528 EEGSNTKEVATD
+4528 
-4540 SSETEGKVW
+4540 
-4549 LNFDETIEAGTY
+4549 
-4561 KITSQNTYSTTLKLY
+4561 
-4576 KNGQEVSNPE
+4576 
-4586 STDQQSGTAITFE
+4586 
-4599 YKPDEKDVYQL
+4599 
-4610 GITTTSSSSITLTI
+4610 
-4624 TKAET
+4624 
-4629 AETPGDGDNENGG
+4629 
-4642 TDSDTDAGENGGTTG
+4642 
-4657 NNDSSTNG
+4657 

>member
-39 QAQEASAESAE
+39 QVQEASAESAE

-64 EDFSKDS
+64 DDFSKDS
-71 SGGSESRASEENAGA
+71 SGSSESRASEENAGA

-149 GVSSENASDENTLDE
+149 GVSSENASDESTLDE

-172 SESASTESVSE
+172 SESVSTESVSE
-183 EAKQPAAET
+183 EAKQPATET

-213 ILVDTDKLHSALQKK
+213 ILVDTEKLHSALKNEE
-228 GLHYDEED
+228 LHYDEED

-481 AVLIKAINPYVVESD
+481 AALIKVINPYVVESD
-496 TTTES
+496 TTIES
-501 EEETKVTDAKLQYQ
+501 EEETKVADAKLQYQ

-549 YAGEPGRYIESEI
+549 YAGEPGRYLKSDSA
-562 DIQVVI
+562 DITVVVS
-568 DAMNVCIGGIETDTA
+568 AVNVCIGGIETDTV

-665 DSNDKL
+665 DSYDKL

-693 KAVYGEYDAPIDIN
+693 KAVYGEKDAPIVDIN
-707 RSQSNYLVDVTED
+707 MSQSNYLVDVTED

-816 FEVGDESNCYFEN
+816 FEVGDESNWYFEN

-883 ETIAEYLDYVRA
+883 ETIADYLDYVRA

-993 DWQDIGNY
+993 DWQDIRNY

-1044 YADLQSAAITPAKS
+1044 YADLQSAAITPVKS

-1080 GEVFTEALDAV
+1080 GEMFTEALDAV
-1091 KGAVKAYNKKTGA
+1091 KGAVKVYNKKTGA

-1124 TETHYVSEKNI
+1124 PETFYVSEKNI

-1184 IKAGIK
+1184 IKAGTEI
-1190 LFSVTNGDWRDKD
+1190 LSSDGAWG
-1203 NNAENVKNLIESINV
+1203 NAQNVRKIIDQLQV
-1218 SSEEFV
+1218 SEEMLL
-1224 GEDKTCFF
+1224 GDDKTCFF
-1232 DKERYYK
+1232 DKVRYYRD
-1239 NSEISYPWCM
+1239 SEISYPWCM
-1249 YDDTDKDNIQVPR
+1249 YDDTDKENIQVPR
-1262 LEVTDKTTGKAM
+1262 LEVTDKTTGRAM
-1274 TSYLRGDRAYNA
+1274 TGYLRGDRAYNA
-1286 KFSFGGKLGD
+1286 KFSFDGKLGD

-1327 DQSSVLAEIENPE
+1327 DQSSVLAEIENPK
-1340 SGEYDSLK
+1340 SGEYDPLK

-1412 NSIEMAGG
+1412 NSIEKAGG
-1420 YISYSDVE
+1420 YIYDSGVE
-1428 YEYNDDWDEIPT
+1428 RDEIQT
-1440 HRRYIEAI
+1440 HQRYITVI

-1483 MEDLT
+1483 MEDLR

-1636 ESKIET
+1636 ESKIEA

-1661 RDVSN
+1661 RNESN
-1666 NAGKKFWAEIEGLQP
+1666 NAGKKFWAKITGLQP

-1721 KSQQKELN
+1721 KSQQKALN
-1729 GYFKTKEGERE
+1729 GYFKTKEGERD

-1766 YEEYEYYYTVDISAK
+1766 YEGYERYYTVDISAK
-1781 SVKLD
+1781 SIKLD
-1786 VEAKYF
+1786 VEAKYY
-1792 QKYQEGIDYADQND
+1792 QQYQEGIDYADQSD
-1806 YIWYPLSLSKELQK
+1806 YIWYPLSLTKELQK

-1836 DYGPEDWKQKGYV
+1836 GYGPEDWKQKGYV

-1894 VKLRITTEVDG
+1894 VKLRITTDVDG

-1926 YKQKNIKLSQYNNKD
+1926 YKQKNIKLSQYNNRD

-1955 TPKVYDGELQIFDYK
+1955 APVVNDGELQISNYE

-2052 ANQLVDSASDWRY
+2052 KNQLVDSSNEWREFSY
-2065 FGVRNEAFY
+2065 RNEAFY
-2074 KALYNHDYKETFED
+2074 KALYNHDYKVYNEYWED
-2088 DDDWYEWYSNGFRE
+2088 WEYSNGFRE

-2107 NTFTYYYDLTN
+2107 NIYTYYYDLTN
-2118 LEDLKLTR
+2118 LEGLKLTR

-2135 AVYGGYDAKTA
+2135 AVYDGYDAKTA

-2157 SKENAAEYDDN
+2157 SKTNAAEYDDN

-2178 TVVVYKNKENVQ
+2178 MVVVYKNKN
-2190 NLSEYPLLKSG
+2190 NTNTLFLDTYPLLKSG

-2334 DGRYW
+2334 DGEYS
-2339 VNIVSEEGSF
+2339 VLSTNGSF
-2349 IAYDSDSRPLGS
+2349 ITYDSDSRPFGS
-2361 LGSNFSGEEMEKG
+2361 LRTSYNKKMEKG
-2374 ETVYFLLTVTNAKTK
+2374 ETVYFLLTVTNAKTE

-2503 NEYTLYTAEASERI
+2503 NEYTLYTAEASEQI

-2692 KKIEFT
+2692 KKVEFT

-2885 KVRYQ
+2885 KARYQ

-2947 DTIKPTEVGTA
+2947 DTIKPTEVSTA

-2967 ANIKAGANGWYHFHA
+2967 ANIKAGTNGWYHFHA
-2982 ANAGRYSIFVNS
+2982 ANAGRYNIFVNS
-2994 KADGNTVGIANYQ
+2994 KADGETVGIANYQ

-3016 LDTDSIQF
+3016 FDTDSIKF

-3029 DIYIKVPND
+3029 DIYIKVPNEG
-3038 SAQDTDITVTVT
+3038 AQDTDITVTVT
-3050 DMAAAGVTLELGNAK
+3050 DMAAAGTTLKLGEAK

-3133 VLPTADAT
+3133 VLPTTDAT

-3173 KTDAKDVRYF
+3173 KTGAKDVRYF
-3183 IETSETAEGL
+3183 IETSEMAEGL

-3284 GVSVSECR
+3284 GASVSECR

-3476 KFELKNV
+3476 KLNITNASIVKYEE
-3483 QFGYILQ
+3483 I
-3490 YDSIASESMKYLY
+3490 DSHPDTAASWWNGNTM
-3503 NNSTIACVAGKTIY
+3503 AFAAGKTVY
-3517 FKLTAASSLP
+3517 FKLTANTSLQ
-3527 EGNKP
+3527 EGSKP
-3532 SIKITSKEMQTLTE
+3532 SVKITSEEMQTLTE
-3546 GENTI
+3546 GDNTI

-3558 NYKYAYF
+3558 NNKYAYF

-3576 LTDSTECEVHISREG
+3576 LTDSTACRVEISTDG
-3591 NFSSYSMLYEGTE
+3591 SFKSYEHLSNTRSY
-3604 PSSFVLDKTQPAYI
+3604 VLDKTQPAYI
-3618 RIKASGNDKESA
+3618 RIVATGSDKESV
-3630 SATVRITK
+3630 SAAIRITK
-3638 TVAIGEISMGGAVD
+3638 TAAIGEISMGGAVD
-3652 VTLTQDSSIA
+3652 VTLTRDSNMA
-3662 FYYFTAPE
+3662 FYHFTAPE
-3670 DGIYIFDTD
+3670 DGIYVFDTNQD
-3679 QEMIYVYLD
+3679 KAYIYAV
-3688 NSIESDML
+3688 NSIWSELL
-3696 NPGNY
+3696 NPDTYNDWG
-3701 KIETT
+3701 TT
-3706 RSSAIGLKKGESKY
+3706 RSSAVKMKKGELKY
-3720 IRIAENNLDSAGH
+3720 IRIAEYKNNLDSVGN
-3733 TFTLTCKKAA
+3733 TYTLTCKKAA
-3743 ETSFTGA
+3743 ETSFIGA
-3750 KTIKLNLKK
+3750 KTIKIDLKK
-3759 DNPVY
+3759 EEPVY
-3764 VRWFVGEK
+3764 VRWTAGEK
-3772 GNYRLGFRVNDDSGV
+3772 GNYEFGFRTDDNTSV
-3787 DFKYYKNNNLSSYP
+3787 EYKYYYDNENTGYP
-3801 NSYWN
+3801 TDNGQSMEKSWK
-3806 NTSRM
+3806 
-3811 GYWDQYEDN
+3811 QYESDAA
-3820 SENSRGLILE
+3820 NSRELILE
-3830 ANEAAVEVEV
+3830 SNEKPTQVEVS
-3840 YAQIV
+3840 AQIV

-3858 LDSDKRY
+3858 LDYNKRY

-4322 AEHYIFYSEISTS
+4322 AEHYIFYSEILAS
-4335 TDETVMNL
+4335 TDETAMNL
-4343 TATVQLASE
+4343 TANVQLASE
-4352 VSTFAMGDSQK
+4352 VSTN
-4363 DEKGNFYNVV
+4363 E
-4373 ELTSGRPYI
+4373 
-4382 LSITNNGKTNVNS
+4382 
-4395 GNIYAYRYTEANGGE
+4395 GGE
-4410 PIRIGGMNEQNEAL
+4410 
-4424 VVNSAAGEET
+4424 
-4434 WVSYTVEEDGI
+4434 
-4445 YTFTVSDADQ
+4445 
-4455 NGYMYLYSLEY
+4455 
-4466 SQLTKV
+4466 
-4472 PDYNNYRYFS
+4472 
-4482 NNSGGKFESI
+4482 
-4492 NLKKGENIL
+4492 
-4501 LRVYQ
+4501 
-4506 ISHQALSCNVQA
+4506 
-4518 KWEVWDITSV
+4518 
-4528 EEGSNTKEVATD
+4528 TD
-4540 SSETEGKVW
+4540 
-4549 LNFDETIEAGTY
+4549 
-4561 KITSQNTYSTTLKLY
+4561 
-4576 KNGQEVSNPE
+4576 
-4586 STDQQSGTAITFE
+4586 
-4599 YKPDEKDVYQL
+4599 
-4610 GITTTSSSSITLTI
+4610 
-4624 TKAET
+4624 
-4629 AETPGDGDNENGG
+4629 GDGDNENGG
-4642 TDSDTDAGENGGTTG
+4642 TDGDTDAGENGGTTG

>member
-71 SGGSESRASEENAGA
+71 SGGSESRASEENAGD

-99 NASNGENSNENAS
+99 NASNG
-112 NGENSNEEN
+112 EN

-385 HLIKELDVVSCDVSI
+385 HLIKDLDVVSCDVSI

-496 TTTES
+496 ITTES

-766 GAPYFQTKNDYK
+766 GAPYFKTKNDYK

-816 FEVGDESNCYFEN
+816 FEVGDESNWDFES
-829 VEYTSAP
+829 VEYASAP
-836 TDAGR
+836 SEAGR

-993 DWQDIGNY
+993 DWQDIRNY

-1124 TETHYVSEKNI
+1124 PETFYVSEKNI
-1135 VHAGTYYLN
+1135 VHAGTYYLK

-1412 NSIEMAGG
+1412 NSIEKAGG

-1483 MEDLT
+1483 MEDLR

-1636 ESKIET
+1636 ESKIEA

-1827 TYYVTTDYV
+1827 TYYVTTDYYV
-1836 DYGPEDWKQKGYV
+1836 GYGPEDWKQKGYV

-2022 GSIRFDYAGR
+2022 GSIRFDYAGG
-2032 MDNSNLQFRIE
+2032 MDTSNLQFRIE

-2400 LYTTL
+2400 PYTTL
-2405 TTAADGVKVRS
+2405 TTAADGVKVRGDS
-2416 GSTVV
+2416 IVV
-2421 FTAPEE
+2421 FKAPEE

-2625 VEVSGVSKTD
+2625 VEVSGVSKID

-2692 KKIEFT
+2692 KKVEFT

-2896 DGFNFYENTG
+2896 DGFSFYENTG

-2914 ISFTEDKILRPGEKV
+2914 ISFTEDKVLRPGEKV

-2947 DTIKPTEVGTA
+2947 DTIKPTEVSTA

-2967 ANIKAGANGWYHFHA
+2967 ANIKAGTNGWYHFHA
-2982 ANAGRYSIFVNS
+2982 ANAGRYNIFVNS
-2994 KADGNTVGIANYQ
+2994 KADGETVGIANYQ

-3016 LDTDSIQF
+3016 FDTDSIQF

-3029 DIYIKVPND
+3029 DIYIKVPNEG
-3038 SAQDTDITVTVT
+3038 AQDTDITVTVT
-3050 DMAAAGVTLELGNAK
+3050 DMAAAGTTLKLGEAK

-3133 VLPTADAT
+3133 VLPTTDAT

-3173 KTDAKDVRYF
+3173 KTGAKDVRYF
-3183 IETSETAEGL
+3183 IETSEMAEGL

-3476 KFELKNV
+3476 KYELKNV

-4015 ESGSSSKIWSALGV
+4015 ESGSSSKIWSALGA

-4197 FTVPED
+4197 FTVPTD
-4203 GTYMLYGTSDS
+4203 GIYMLYGTSDS
-4214 YCDNYAELWVNDE
+4214 YCDNYAELWVNDK

-4240 FSISAQLSAGDKVE
+4240 FSISAQLSVGDKVE

-4260 NHAIAD
+4260 NHDTAD

-4278 DYQSMDQMYMSSTS
+4278 DYQSMDQM
-4292 LSANISSL
+4292 
-4300 SAGETKKYRFIAPT
+4300 
-4314 LSAEDGDT
+4314 
-4322 AEHYIFYSEISTS
+4322 
-4335 TDETVMNL
+4335 
-4343 TATVQLASE
+4343 
-4352 VSTFAMGDSQK
+4352 
-4363 DEKGNFYNVV
+4363 
-4373 ELTSGRPYI
+4373 
-4382 LSITNNGKTNVNS
+4382 
-4395 GNIYAYRYTEANGGE
+4395 
-4410 PIRIGGMNEQNEAL
+4410 
-4424 VVNSAAGEET
+4424 
-4434 WVSYTVEEDGI
+4434 
-4445 YTFTVSDADQ
+4445 
-4455 NGYMYLYSLEY
+4455 
-4466 SQLTKV
+4466 
-4472 PDYNNYRYFS
+4472 
-4482 NNSGGKFESI
+4482 
-4492 NLKKGENIL
+4492 
-4501 LRVYQ
+4501 
-4506 ISHQALSCNVQA
+4506 
-4518 KWEVWDITSV
+4518 
-4528 EEGSNTKEVATD
+4528 
-4540 SSETEGKVW
+4540 
-4549 LNFDETIEAGTY
+4549 
-4561 KITSQNTYSTTLKLY
+4561 
-4576 KNGQEVSNPE
+4576 
-4586 STDQQSGTAITFE
+4586 
-4599 YKPDEKDVYQL
+4599 
-4610 GITTTSSSSITLTI
+4610 
-4624 TKAET
+4624 
-4629 AETPGDGDNENGG
+4629 
-4642 TDSDTDAGENGGTTG
+4642 
-4657 NNDSSTNG
+4657 

>member
-1 MVKRKL
+1 
-7 FKRALSRR
+7 
-15 ALPFI
+15 
-20 LSVAMVFQ
+20 
-28 SMPATAMAEEP
+28 MAEEP

-405 EDGTQDNTKLNPAD
+405 EDGTQDNTKLIPAD

-450 VAVGVRTEIKAA
+450 VATGVRTEIKAA

-481 AVLIKAINPYVVESD
+481 AALIKVINPYVVELD

-501 EEETKVTDAKLQYQ
+501 EEETKVADAKLQYQ

-521 KELEETPGDGTKL
+521 KELEETPGDGMKL

-816 FEVGDESNCYFEN
+816 FEVGNESNWDFEN

-883 ETIAEYLDYVRA
+883 ETIADYLGYVRA

-1104 EINPEDITF
+1104 EINSEDITF
-1113 GFKWTRESVEG
+1113 GFEWTRESVEG

-1184 IKAGIK
+1184 IKAGTEI
-1190 LFSVTNGDWRDKD
+1190 LSSDGAWG
-1203 NNAENVKNLIESINV
+1203 NAQNVRNIIDQLQV
-1218 SSEEFV
+1218 SEEMLL
-1224 GEDKTCFF
+1224 GDDKTCFF
-1232 DKERYYK
+1232 DKVRYYGD
-1239 NSEISYPWCM
+1239 SEISYPWCM
-1249 YDDTDKDNIQVPR
+1249 YDDTDKENIQVPR
-1262 LEVTDKTTGKAM
+1262 LEVTDKTTGKPM
-1274 TSYLRGDRAYNA
+1274 TGYLRGDRAYNA

-1327 DQSSVLAEIENPE
+1327 DQSSVSATTIGNPE

-1348 ILDSVIKEKDSFTH
+1348 ILDSVIREKDSFTH

-1367 EGIPYS
+1367 EGIPY
-1373 YTSQNNDNK
+1373 NK
-1382 YLGGNYFKLTITAPK
+1382 YYRDGKQVDSNHFSLEIQAPL
-1397 EFTNVQGAEDRVIYQ
+1397 EYTDVQGAENSVIYR
-1412 NSIEMAGG
+1412 NSIEKAGG
-1420 YISYSDVE
+1420 FNVGLSVI
-1428 YEYNDDWDEIPT
+1428 DEDSPRHFIV
-1440 HRRYIEAI
+1440 RAD

-1456 TGGTSFEITWEE
+1456 AGGTSFEITWEE

-1473 FKLEVPKNLL
+1473 FKIEVPKNLL
-1483 MEDLT
+1483 MEDLS

-1610 DYKDVTD
+1610 DYKDMTD

-1636 ESKIET
+1636 ESKIEA

-1661 RDVSN
+1661 RNVSN

-1761 QYNSD
+1761 QYNND
-1766 YEEYEYYYTVDISAK
+1766 EEEYERYYTVDVSAK

-1786 VEAKYF
+1786 VEAMYY
-1792 QKYQEGIDYADQND
+1792 QKYQEGIDYADQWD
-1806 YIWYPLSLSKELQK
+1806 YIWYPLSLTKELQK

-1827 TYYVTTDYV
+1827 TYYVTNWISADED
-1836 DYGPEDWKQKGYV
+1836 DYGAAYWTKRGYV
-1849 HAGDYYFK
+1849 YADGHYFLPTTTK
-1857 PVATQAAIDK
+1857 AAIDK
-1867 NGKISLKGSGTVFV
+1867 NGKISLKGSGTIKV

-1889 ITCDP
+1889 IMSIP
-1894 VKLRITTEVDG
+1894 IELRITTNVDG
-1905 LAGKAIKMKVGSEV
+1905 LAGKAIKMKVGSRIY
-1919 FLSEYLT
+1919 LSDYLT
-1926 YKQKNIKLSQYNNKD
+1926 YKQKNIKLSQYNDGDKD

-1955 TPKVYDGELQIFDYK
+1955 KPSVYDGEVYDGALRISDYQ

-2052 ANQLVDSASDWRY
+2052 KNQLVDSSNEWREFSY
-2065 FGVRNEAFY
+2065 RNEAFY
-2074 KALYNHDYKETFED
+2074 KALYNHDYKVYNEYWED
-2088 DDDWYEWYSNGFRE
+2088 WEYSNGFRE

-2107 NTFTYYYDLTN
+2107 NIYTYYYDLTN
-2118 LEDLKLTR
+2118 LEGLKLTR

-2135 AVYGGYDAKTA
+2135 AVYDGYDAKTA

-2157 SKENAAEYDDN
+2157 SKTNAAEYDDN

-2178 TVVVYKNKENVQ
+2178 TVVVYKNKN
-2190 NLSEYPLLKSG
+2190 NTNTLFLDTYPLLKSG

-2389 KQTVTIKATGT
+2389 KQIVTIKATGT
-2400 LYTTL
+2400 PYTTL
-2405 TTAADGVKVRS
+2405 TTAADGVKVRGDS
-2416 GSTVV
+2416 IVV
-2421 FTAPEE
+2421 FKAPEE

-2503 NEYTLYTAEASERI
+2503 NEYTLYTAEASEQI
-2517 QSATIYTASYENLN
+2517 QSATIYTAYYENLN

-2553 ETRKLEKGNVRYLSF
+2553 ETKKLEKGDVRYLSF

-2589 PFTIG
+2589 AFTIAK
-2594 NAGGE
+2594 AGGE

-2673 PVQVQAGASAAVA
+2673 PVQIQAGASVAVA

-2692 KKIEFT
+2692 KKVEFT

-2714 KVSYTKGTV
+2714 KVSYTEGTV
-2723 YAKSMYQSGTELYVK
+2723 RAVSTDYQSGTELYVK
-2738 KGGTLTFTVST
+2738 KGGTRTFTVST

>member
-149 GVSSENASDENTLDE
+149 GVSSENASDESTLHE

-172 SESASTESVSE
+172 SESVSTESVSE

-372 LDLTDIDGDKTGE
+372 LDLTNIDGDKTGE

-450 VAVGVRTEIKAA
+450 VAAGVRTEIKAA

-481 AVLIKAINPYVVESD
+481 AALIKVINPYVVESD

-501 EEETKVTDAKLQYQ
+501 EEETKVADAKLQYQ

-766 GAPYFQTKNDYK
+766 GAPYFKTKNDYK

-816 FEVGDESNCYFEN
+816 FEVGDESNWDFES
-829 VEYTSAP
+829 VEYASAP
-836 TDAGR
+836 SEAGR

-1044 YADLQSAAITPAKS
+1044 YADLQSTAITPAKS

-1124 TETHYVSEKNI
+1124 PETFYVSEKNI
-1135 VHAGTYYLN
+1135 VHAGTYYLK

-1412 NSIEMAGG
+1412 NSIEKAGG

-1636 ESKIET
+1636 ESKIEA

-1827 TYYVTTDYV
+1827 TYYVTTDYYV
-1836 DYGPEDWKQKGYV
+1836 GYGPEDWKQKGYV

-2022 GSIRFDYAGR
+2022 GSIRFDYAGG
-2032 MDNSNLQFRIE
+2032 MDTSNLQFRIE

-2400 LYTTL
+2400 PYTTL
-2405 TTAADGVKVRS
+2405 TTAADGVKVRGDS
-2416 GSTVV
+2416 IVV
-2421 FTAPEE
+2421 FKAPEE

-2625 VEVSGVSKTD
+2625 VEVSGVSKID

-2692 KKIEFT
+2692 MKVEFT

-2896 DGFNFYENTG
+2896 DGFSFYENTG

-2914 ISFTEDKILRPGEKV
+2914 ISFTEDKVLRPGEKV

-2947 DTIKPTEVGTA
+2947 DTIKPTEVSTA

-2967 ANIKAGANGWYHFHA
+2967 ANIKAGTNGWYHFHA
-2982 ANAGRYSIFVNS
+2982 ANAGRYNIFVNS
-2994 KADGNTVGIANYQ
+2994 KADGETVGIANYQ

-3016 LDTDSIQF
+3016 FDTDSIQF

-3029 DIYIKVPND
+3029 DIYIKVPNEG
-3038 SAQDTDITVTVT
+3038 AQDTDITVTVT
-3050 DMAAAGVTLELGNAK
+3050 DMAAAGTTLKLGEAK

-3133 VLPTADAT
+3133 VLPTTDAT

-3173 KTDAKDVRYF
+3173 KTGAKDVRYF
-3183 IETSETAEGL
+3183 IETSEMAEGL

-3368 KAPADGRYTVAISNA
+3368 KAPADGRYTIAISNA

-3476 KFELKNV
+3476 KYELKNV

-4015 ESGSSSKIWSALGV
+4015 ESGSSSKIWSALGA

-4197 FTVPED
+4197 FTVPTD
-4203 GTYMLYGTSDS
+4203 GIYMLYGTSDS
-4214 YCDNYAELWVNDE
+4214 YCDNYAELWVNDK

-4240 FSISAQLSAGDKVE
+4240 FSISAQLSVGDKVE

-4260 NHAIAD
+4260 NHDTAD

-4278 DYQSMDQMYMSSTS
+4278 DYQSMDQM
-4292 LSANISSL
+4292 
-4300 SAGETKKYRFIAPT
+4300 
-4314 LSAEDGDT
+4314 
-4322 AEHYIFYSEISTS
+4322 
-4335 TDETVMNL
+4335 
-4343 TATVQLASE
+4343 
-4352 VSTFAMGDSQK
+4352 
-4363 DEKGNFYNVV
+4363 
-4373 ELTSGRPYI
+4373 
-4382 LSITNNGKTNVNS
+4382 
-4395 GNIYAYRYTEANGGE
+4395 
-4410 PIRIGGMNEQNEAL
+4410 
-4424 VVNSAAGEET
+4424 
-4434 WVSYTVEEDGI
+4434 
-4445 YTFTVSDADQ
+4445 
-4455 NGYMYLYSLEY
+4455 
-4466 SQLTKV
+4466 
-4472 PDYNNYRYFS
+4472 
-4482 NNSGGKFESI
+4482 
-4492 NLKKGENIL
+4492 
-4501 LRVYQ
+4501 
-4506 ISHQALSCNVQA
+4506 
-4518 KWEVWDITSV
+4518 
-4528 EEGSNTKEVATD
+4528 
-4540 SSETEGKVW
+4540 
-4549 LNFDETIEAGTY
+4549 
-4561 KITSQNTYSTTLKLY
+4561 
-4576 KNGQEVSNPE
+4576 
-4586 STDQQSGTAITFE
+4586 
-4599 YKPDEKDVYQL
+4599 
-4610 GITTTSSSSITLTI
+4610 
-4624 TKAET
+4624 
-4629 AETPGDGDNENGG
+4629 
-4642 TDSDTDAGENGGTTG
+4642 
-4657 NNDSSTNG
+4657 

>member
-64 EDFSKDS
+64 DDFSKDS

-86 SNEDVSNGENSNE
+86 SNEDVTNGENSNE

-112 NGENSNEEN
+112 NEDV

-149 GVSSENASDENTLDE
+149 GVSSENASDESTLHE

-172 SESASTESVSE
+172 SESVSTESVSE

-405 EDGTQDNTKLNPAD
+405 EDGTQDNTKLIPAD

-450 VAVGVRTEIKAA
+450 VATGVRTEIKAA

-481 AVLIKAINPYVVESD
+481 AALIKVINPYVVELD

-501 EEETKVTDAKLQYQ
+501 EEETKVADAKLQYQ

-521 KELEETPGDGTKL
+521 KELEETPGDGMKL

-816 FEVGDESNCYFEN
+816 FEVGNESNWDFEN

-883 ETIAEYLDYVRA
+883 ETIADYLGYVRA

-1104 EINPEDITF
+1104 EINSEDITF
-1113 GFKWTRESVEG
+1113 GFEWTRESVEG

-1184 IKAGIK
+1184 IKAGTEI
-1190 LFSVTNGDWRDKD
+1190 LSSDGAWG
-1203 NNAENVKNLIESINV
+1203 NAQNVRNIIDQLQV
-1218 SSEEFV
+1218 SEEMLL
-1224 GEDKTCFF
+1224 GDDKTCFF
-1232 DKERYYK
+1232 DKVRYYGD
-1239 NSEISYPWCM
+1239 SEISYPWCM
-1249 YDDTDKDNIQVPR
+1249 YDDTDKENIQVPR
-1262 LEVTDKTTGKAM
+1262 LEVTDKTTGKPM
-1274 TSYLRGDRAYNA
+1274 TGYLRGDRAYNA

-1327 DQSSVLAEIENPE
+1327 DQSSVSATTIGNPE

-1348 ILDSVIKEKDSFTH
+1348 ILDSVIREKDSFTH

-1367 EGIPYS
+1367 EGIPY
-1373 YTSQNNDNK
+1373 NK
-1382 YLGGNYFKLTITAPK
+1382 YYRDGKQVDSNHFSLEIQAPL
-1397 EFTNVQGAEDRVIYQ
+1397 EYTDVQGAENSVIYR
-1412 NSIEMAGG
+1412 NSIEKAGG
-1420 YISYSDVE
+1420 FNVGLSVI
-1428 YEYNDDWDEIPT
+1428 DEDSPRHFIV
-1440 HRRYIEAI
+1440 RAD

-1456 TGGTSFEITWEE
+1456 AGGTSFEITWEE

-1473 FKLEVPKNLL
+1473 FKIEVPKNLL
-1483 MEDLT
+1483 MEDLS

-1610 DYKDVTD
+1610 DYKDMTD

-1636 ESKIET
+1636 ESKIEA

-1661 RDVSN
+1661 RNVSN

-1761 QYNSD
+1761 QYNND
-1766 YEEYEYYYTVDISAK
+1766 EEEYERYYTVDVSAK

-1786 VEAKYF
+1786 VEAMYY
-1792 QKYQEGIDYADQND
+1792 QKYQEGIDYADQWD
-1806 YIWYPLSLSKELQK
+1806 YIWYPLSLTKELQK

-1827 TYYVTTDYV
+1827 TYYVTNWISADED
-1836 DYGPEDWKQKGYV
+1836 DYGAAYWTKRGYV
-1849 HAGDYYFK
+1849 YADGHYFLPTTTK
-1857 PVATQAAIDK
+1857 AAIDK
-1867 NGKISLKGSGTVFV
+1867 NGKISLKGSGTIKV

-1889 ITCDP
+1889 IMSIP
-1894 VKLRITTEVDG
+1894 IELRITTNVDG
-1905 LAGKAIKMKVGSEV
+1905 LAGKAIKMKVGSRIY
-1919 FLSEYLT
+1919 LSDYLT
-1926 YKQKNIKLSQYNNKD
+1926 YKQKNIKLSQYNDGDKD

-1955 TPKVYDGELQIFDYK
+1955 KPSVYDGEVYDGALRISDYQ

-2052 ANQLVDSASDWRY
+2052 KNQLVDSSNEWREFSY
-2065 FGVRNEAFY
+2065 RNEAFY
-2074 KALYNHDYKETFED
+2074 KALYNHDYKVYNEYWED
-2088 DDDWYEWYSNGFRE
+2088 WEYSNGFRE

-2107 NTFTYYYDLTN
+2107 NIYTYYYDLTN
-2118 LEDLKLTR
+2118 LEGLKLTR

-2135 AVYGGYDAKTA
+2135 AVYDGYDAKTA

-2157 SKENAAEYDDN
+2157 SKTNAAEYDDN

-2178 TVVVYKNKENVQ
+2178 TVVVYKNKN
-2190 NLSEYPLLKSG
+2190 NTNTLFLDTYPLLKSG

-2389 KQTVTIKATGT
+2389 KQIVTIKATGT
-2400 LYTTL
+2400 PYTTL
-2405 TTAADGVKVRS
+2405 TTAADGVKVRGDS
-2416 GSTVV
+2416 IVV
-2421 FTAPEE
+2421 FKAPEE

-2503 NEYTLYTAEASERI
+2503 NEYTLYTAEASEQI
-2517 QSATIYTASYENLN
+2517 QSATIYTAYYENLN

-2553 ETRKLEKGNVRYLSF
+2553 ETKKLEKGDVRYLSF

-2589 PFTIG
+2589 AFTIAK
-2594 NAGGE
+2594 AGGE

-2673 PVQVQAGASAAVA
+2673 PVQIQAGASVAVA

-2692 KKIEFT
+2692 KKVEFT

-2714 KVSYTKGTV
+2714 KVSYTEGTV
-2723 YAKSMYQSGTELYVK
+2723 RAVSTDYQSGTELYVK

>member
-1 MVKRKL
+1 MK
-7 FKRALSRR
+7 
-15 ALPFI
+15 
-20 LSVAMVFQ
+20 
-28 SMPATAMAEEP
+28 
-39 QAQEASAESAE
+39 
-50 ADSAASSAGSGSHE
+50 
-64 EDFSKDS
+64 
-71 SGGSESRASEENAGA
+71 
-86 SNEDVSNGENSNE
+86 
-99 NASNGENSNENAS
+99 
-112 NGENSNEEN
+112 NEE
-121 SNEENSNEN
+121 
-130 ISDEAASNESTS
+130 
-142 NESASTE
+142 
-149 GVSSENASDENTLDE
+149 
-164 STSDEGAA
+164 
-172 SESASTESVSE
+172 
-183 EAKQPAAET
+183 
-192 PEETES
+192 
-198 ESEGIKLNEEAAKVS
+198 
-213 ILVDTDKLHSALQKK
+213 
-228 GLHYDEED
+228 LHYDEED

-344 LVNYDEIDVISPGT
+344 LVNYDEIDVILPGT

-481 AVLIKAINPYVVESD
+481 AALIKVINPYVVESD

-501 EEETKVTDAKLQYQ
+501 EEETKVADAKLQYQ

-549 YAGEPGRYIESEI
+549 YAGEPGRYLKSDSA
-562 DIQVVI
+562 DITVVVS
-568 DAMNVCIGGIETDTA
+568 AVNVCIGGIETDTA

-603 YKSGDADKKD
+603 YKSGDADKKN

-665 DSNDKL
+665 DSYDKL

-731 AVEGPAIDVT
+731 AVEGPAIDVK

-788 ASTELSYQWQKIRSY
+788 ASTELSYQWQKIVAY
-803 QEIPNEEEGKEPD
+803 HEIENEEEGKESD
-816 FEVGDESNCYFEN
+816 FEIEIDESGYKYTFND
-829 VEYTSAP
+829 VEYESAP
-836 TDAGR
+836 LEAGR
-841 YRLEVSYTDKKSG
+841 YRLVVRYTDKKSG

-883 ETIAEYLDYVRA
+883 ETIADYLDYVRV

-942 GGNLSQED
+942 GGNLSQKD

-1044 YADLQSAAITPAKS
+1044 YADLQSTAITPVKS

-1063 EFEVDWDKITQ
+1063 EFEVNWDKITQ

-1124 TETHYVSEKNI
+1124 PETFYVSEKNI

-1412 NSIEMAGG
+1412 NSIEKAGG

-1636 ESKIET
+1636 ESKIEA

-1867 NGKISLKGSGTVFV
+1867 NGKISLKGSGIVYVF
-1881 IAYDAEQD
+1881 AYDAEQN
-1889 ITCDP
+1889 IVSNP
-1894 VKLRITTEVDG
+1894 VQLRITTDVDG
-1905 LAGKAIKMKVGSEV
+1905 LAGKAIKMKVGSRIY
-1919 FLSEYLT
+1919 LSDYLT
-1926 YKQKNIKLSQYNNKD
+1926 YKQKNIKLSQYNDGDKD

-1955 TPKVYDGELQIFDYK
+1955 KPSVYDGALRISDYQ

-2052 ANQLVDSASDWRY
+2052 KNQLVDSSNEWREFSY
-2065 FGVRNEAFY
+2065 RNEAFY
-2074 KALYNHDYKETFED
+2074 KALYNHDYKVYNEYWED
-2088 DDDWYEWYSNGFRE
+2088 WEYSNGFRE

-2107 NTFTYYYDLTN
+2107 NIYTYYYDLTN
-2118 LEDLKLTR
+2118 LEGLKLTR

-2135 AVYGGYDAKTA
+2135 AVYDGYDAKTV

-2157 SKENAAEYDDN
+2157 SRINVAEYDDN
-2168 GKDKNNDGGE
+2168 GKDKNNDGGVK
-2178 TVVVYKNKENVQ
+2178 TVTVYKNKN
-2190 NLSEYPLLKSG
+2190 NTMFLDTYPLLKSG

-2400 LYTTL
+2400 PYTTL
-2405 TTAADGVKVRS
+2405 TTAADGVKVRGDS
-2416 GSTVV
+2416 IVV
-2421 FTAPEE
+2421 FKAPEE

-2491 ETKYY
+2491 GTKYY

-2625 VEVSGVSKTD
+2625 VEVSGVSKID

-2692 KKIEFT
+2692 KKVEFT

-2896 DGFNFYENTG
+2896 DGFSFYENTG

-2914 ISFTEDKILRPGEKV
+2914 ISFTEDKVLRPGEKV

-2947 DTIKPTEVGTA
+2947 DTIKPTEVSTA

-2967 ANIKAGANGWYHFHA
+2967 ANIKAGTNGWYHFHA
-2982 ANAGRYSIFVNS
+2982 ANAGRYNIFVNS
-2994 KADGNTVGIANYQ
+2994 KADGETVGIANYQ
-3007 VYENLTESA
+3007 VYQSLTEGASN
-3016 LDTDSIQF
+3016 TNSVQF

-3029 DIYIKVPND
+3029 DIYIKVPNEG
-3038 SAQDTDITVTVT
+3038 AQDTDITVTVT
-3050 DMAAAGVTLELGNAK
+3050 DMAAAGTTLKLGEAK

-3133 VLPTADAT
+3133 VLPTTDAT

-3173 KTDAKDVRYF
+3173 KTGAKDVRYF
-3183 IETSETAEGL
+3183 IETSEMAEGL

-3476 KFELKNV
+3476 KLNITNASIVKYEE
-3483 QFGYILQ
+3483 I
-3490 YDSIASESMKYLY
+3490 DSHPDTAASWWNGNTM
-3503 NNSTIACVAGKTIY
+3503 AFAAGKTVY
-3517 FKLTAASSLP
+3517 FKLTANTSLQ
-3527 EGNKP
+3527 EGSKP
-3532 SIKITSKEMQTLTE
+3532 SVKITSEEMQTLTE
-3546 GENTI
+3546 GDNTI

-3558 NYKYAYF
+3558 NNKYAYF

-3576 LTDSTECEVHISREG
+3576 LTDSTACRVEISTDG
-3591 NFSSYSMLYEGTE
+3591 SFKSYEHLSNTRSY
-3604 PSSFVLDKTQPAYI
+3604 VLDKTQPAYI
-3618 RIKASGNDKESA
+3618 RIVATGSDKESV
-3630 SATVRITK
+3630 SAAIRITK
-3638 TVAIGEISMGGAVD
+3638 TAAIGEISMGGAVD
-3652 VTLTQDSSIA
+3652 VTLTRDSNMA
-3662 FYYFTAPE
+3662 FYHFTAPE
-3670 DGIYIFDTD
+3670 DGIYVFDTNQD
-3679 QEMIYVYLD
+3679 KAYIYAV
-3688 NSIESDML
+3688 NSIWSELL
-3696 NPGNY
+3696 NPDTYNDWG
-3701 KIETT
+3701 TT
-3706 RSSAIGLKKGESKY
+3706 RSSAVKMKKGELKY
-3720 IRIAENNLDSAGH
+3720 IRIAEYKNNLDSVGN
-3733 TFTLTCKKAA
+3733 TYTLTCKKAA
-3743 ETSFTGA
+3743 ETSFIGA
-3750 KTIKLNLKK
+3750 KTIKIDLKK
-3759 DNPVY
+3759 EEPVY
-3764 VRWFVGEK
+3764 VRWTAGEK
-3772 GNYRLGFRVNDDSGV
+3772 GNYEFGFRTDDNTSV
-3787 DFKYYKNNNLSSYP
+3787 EYKYYYDNENTGYP
-3801 NSYWN
+3801 TDNGQSMEKSWK
-3806 NTSRM
+3806 
-3811 GYWDQYEDN
+3811 QYESDAA
-3820 SENSRGLILE
+3820 NSRELILE
-3830 ANEAAVEVEV
+3830 SNEKPTQVEVS
-3840 YAQIV
+3840 AQIV

-3851 GGTEKVV
+3851 GGTEKVA
-3858 LDSDKRY
+3858 LDYNKRY

-3988 YGFGADDRTVVN
+3988 YGFGADDWAVVN

-4015 ESGSSSKIWSALGV
+4015 ESGSSSKIWSALGA

-4158 YWYGSIYAEKAY
+4158 YWYGRIYAEKAY

-4240 FSISAQLSAGDKVE
+4240 FSISAQLSVGDKVE

-4260 NHAIAD
+4260 NHATTD

-4455 NGYMYLYSLEY
+4455 NGYMYLYSLEN

>member
-39 QAQEASAESAE
+39 QVQEASAESAE

-64 EDFSKDS
+64 DDFSKDS
-71 SGGSESRASEENAGA
+71 SGSSESRASEENAGA

-149 GVSSENASDENTLDE
+149 GVSSENASDESTLDE

-172 SESASTESVSE
+172 SESVSTESVSE

-213 ILVDTDKLHSALQKK
+213 ILVDTEKLHSALKNEE
-228 GLHYDEED
+228 LHYDEED

-344 LVNYDEIDVISPGT
+344 LVNYDEIDVILPGT

-481 AVLIKAINPYVVESD
+481 AALIKVINPYVVESD

-501 EEETKVTDAKLQYQ
+501 EEETKVADAKLQYQ

-549 YAGEPGRYIESEI
+549 YAGEPGRYLKSDSA
-562 DIQVVI
+562 DITVVVS
-568 DAMNVCIGGIETDTA
+568 AVNVCIGGIEIDTA

-603 YKSGDADKKD
+603 YKSGDADKKN

-665 DSNDKL
+665 DSYDKL

-788 ASTELSYQWQKIRSY
+788 ASTELSYQWQKIVAY
-803 QEIPNEEEGKEPD
+803 HEIENEEEGKESD
-816 FEVGDESNCYFEN
+816 FEIEIDESGYKYTFND
-829 VEYTSAP
+829 VEYESAP
-836 TDAGR
+836 LEAGR
-841 YRLEVSYTDKKSG
+841 YRLVVRYTDKKSG

-883 ETIAEYLDYVRA
+883 ETIADYLDYVRV

-942 GGNLSQED
+942 GGNLSQKD

-1044 YADLQSAAITPAKS
+1044 YADLQSTAITPVKS

-1080 GEVFTEALDAV
+1080 GEMFTEALDAV

-1104 EINPEDITF
+1104 EINSEDITF
-1113 GFKWTRESVEG
+1113 GFEWTRESVEG

-1184 IKAGIK
+1184 IKAGTEI
-1190 LFSVTNGDWRDKD
+1190 LSSDGAWG
-1203 NNAENVKNLIESINV
+1203 NAQNVRNIIDQLQV
-1218 SSEEFV
+1218 SEEMLL
-1224 GEDKTCFF
+1224 GDDKTCFF
-1232 DKERYYK
+1232 DKVRYYGD
-1239 NSEISYPWCM
+1239 SEISYPWCM

-1262 LEVTDKTTGKAM
+1262 LEVTDKTTGKPM
-1274 TSYLRGDRAYNA
+1274 TGYLRGDRAYNA

-1313 YTLKFDTVSFTTVR
+1313 YTLKFDTISFTTVR
-1327 DQSSVLAEIENPE
+1327 DQSSVSATTIGNPE

-1348 ILDSVIKEKDSFTH
+1348 ILDSVIREKDSFTH

-1367 EGIPYS
+1367 EGIPY
-1373 YTSQNNDNK
+1373 NK
-1382 YLGGNYFKLTITAPK
+1382 YYRDEKSVDSNHFSLEIQAPL
-1397 EFTNVQGAEDRVIYQ
+1397 EYTDVQGAENSVIYR
-1412 NSIEMAGG
+1412 NSIEKAGG
-1420 YISYSDVE
+1420 FNVGLSVI
-1428 YEYNDDWDEIPT
+1428 DEDSP
-1440 HRRYIEAI
+1440 RYFIVRAD

-1483 MEDLT
+1483 MEDLS

-1562 EDSTDNKIKPF
+1562 KDSTDNKIKPF
-1573 LDAKGNYAKAAKLN
+1573 IDAKGNYAKAAKLN

-1636 ESKIET
+1636 ESKIEA

-1661 RDVSN
+1661 RNESN
-1666 NAGKKFWAEIEGLQP
+1666 NTGKKFWAKITGLQP

-1721 KSQQKELN
+1721 KSQQKALN
-1729 GYFKTKEGERE
+1729 GYFKTKEGERD

-1761 QYNSD
+1761 QYNND
-1766 YEEYEYYYTVDISAK
+1766 YEEYEHYYTVDISAK

-1806 YIWYPLSLSKELQK
+1806 YIWYPLSLTKELQK

-1827 TYYVTTDYV
+1827 TYYVTTDYYV
-1836 DYGPEDWKQKGYV
+1836 GYGPEDWKQKGYV

-1905 LAGKAIKMKVGSEV
+1905 LAGKAIKMKVGSRIY
-1919 FLSEYLT
+1919 LSDYLT
-1926 YKQKNIKLSQYNNKD
+1926 YKQKNIKLSQYNDDDKD

-1955 TPKVYDGELQIFDYK
+1955 KPSVYDGEVYDGALRISDYQ

-2052 ANQLVDSASDWRY
+2052 KNQLVDSSNEWREFSY
-2065 FGVRNEAFY
+2065 RNEAFY
-2074 KALYNHDYKETFED
+2074 KALYNHDYKVYNEYWED
-2088 DDDWYEWYSNGFRE
+2088 WEYSNGFRE

-2107 NTFTYYYDLTN
+2107 NIYTYYYDLIN
-2118 LEDLKLTR
+2118 LEGLKLTR

-2135 AVYGGYDAKTA
+2135 AVYDGYDAKTA

-2157 SKENAAEYDDN
+2157 SRINVAEYDDN
-2168 GKDKNNDGGE
+2168 GKDKNNDGGVK
-2178 TVVVYKNKENVQ
+2178 TVTVYKNKN
-2190 NLSEYPLLKSG
+2190 NTNTMFLDTYPLLKSG

-2292 DADWDNELNA
+2292 DADGDNGLNA

-2361 LGSNFSGEEMEKG
+2361 LGSNFSDEEMEKG

-2400 LYTTL
+2400 PYTTL
-2405 TTAADGVKVRS
+2405 TTAADGVKVRG

-2447 YPNTI
+2447 NRNTI

-2503 NEYTLYTAEASERI
+2503 NEYTLYTAEASEQI
-2517 QSATIYTASYENLN
+2517 QSATIYTAYYENLN

-2625 VEVSGVSKTD
+2625 VEVSGVSKID

-2686 VISGLE
+2686 VISELE
-2692 KKIEFT
+2692 KKVEFT

-2885 KVRYQ
+2885 KARYQ

-2947 DTIKPTEVGTA
+2947 DTIKPTEVSTA

-2967 ANIKAGANGWYHFHA
+2967 ANIKAGTNGWYHFHA
-2982 ANAGRYSIFVNS
+2982 ANAGRYNIFVNS
-2994 KADGNTVGIANYQ
+2994 KADGETVGIANYQ
-3007 VYENLTESA
+3007 VYQSLTEGASN
-3016 LDTDSIQF
+3016 TNSVQF

-3029 DIYIKVPND
+3029 DIYIKVPNEG
-3038 SAQDTDITVTVT
+3038 AQDTDITVTVT
-3050 DMAAAGVTLELGNAK
+3050 DMAAAGTTLKLGEAK

-3081 TETARYTLTSVA
+3081 TETARYTLTSIT

-3133 VLPTADAT
+3133 VLPTTDAT

-3164 AGQTLYFRS
+3164 AGQTLYFQS
-3173 KTDAKDVRYF
+3173 KTGAKDVRYF
-3183 IETSETAEGL
+3183 IETSEMAEGL

-3284 GVSVSECR
+3284 GASVSECR

-3476 KFELKNV
+3476 KLNITNASIVKYEE
-3483 QFGYILQ
+3483 I
-3490 YDSIASESMKYLY
+3490 DSHPDTAASWWNGNTM
-3503 NNSTIACVAGKTIY
+3503 AFAAGKTVY
-3517 FKLTAASSLP
+3517 FKLTANTSLQ
-3527 EGNKP
+3527 EGSKP
-3532 SIKITSKEMQTLTE
+3532 SVKITSEEMQTLTE
-3546 GENTI
+3546 GDNTI

-3558 NYKYAYF
+3558 NNKYAYF

-3576 LTDSTECEVHISREG
+3576 LTDSTACRVEISTDG
-3591 NFSSYSMLYEGTE
+3591 SFKSYEHLSNTRSY
-3604 PSSFVLDKTQPAYI
+3604 VLDKTQPAYI
-3618 RIKASGNDKESA
+3618 RIVATGSDKESV
-3630 SATVRITK
+3630 SAAIRITK
-3638 TVAIGEISMGGAVD
+3638 TAAIGEISMGGAVD
-3652 VTLTQDSSIA
+3652 VTLTRDSNMA
-3662 FYYFTAPE
+3662 FYHFTAPE
-3670 DGIYIFDTD
+3670 DGIYVFDTNQD
-3679 QEMIYVYLD
+3679 KAYIYAV
-3688 NSIESDML
+3688 NSIWSELL
-3696 NPGNY
+3696 NPDTYNDWG
-3701 KIETT
+3701 TT
-3706 RSSAIGLKKGESKY
+3706 RSSAVKMKKGELKY
-3720 IRIAENNLDSAGH
+3720 IRIAEYKNNLDSVGN
-3733 TFTLTCKKAA
+3733 TYTLTCKKAA
-3743 ETSFTGA
+3743 ETSFIGA
-3750 KTIKLNLKK
+3750 KTIKIDLKK
-3759 DNPVY
+3759 EEPVY
-3764 VRWFVGEK
+3764 VRWTAGEK
-3772 GNYRLGFRVNDDSGV
+3772 GNYEFGFRTDDNTSV
-3787 DFKYYKNNNLSSYP
+3787 EYKYYYDNENTGYP
-3801 NSYWN
+3801 TDNGQSMEKSWK
-3806 NTSRM
+3806 
-3811 GYWDQYEDN
+3811 QYESDAA
-3820 SENSRGLILE
+3820 NSRELILE
-3830 ANEAAVEVEV
+3830 SNEKPTQVEVS
-3840 YAQIV
+3840 AQIV

-3858 LDSDKRY
+3858 LDYNKRY

-4322 AEHYIFYSEISTS
+4322 AEHYIFYSEILAS
-4335 TDETVMNL
+4335 TDETAMNL
-4343 TATVQLASE
+4343 TANVQLASE
-4352 VSTFAMGDSQK
+4352 VSTN
-4363 DEKGNFYNVV
+4363 E
-4373 ELTSGRPYI
+4373 
-4382 LSITNNGKTNVNS
+4382 
-4395 GNIYAYRYTEANGGE
+4395 GGE
-4410 PIRIGGMNEQNEAL
+4410 
-4424 VVNSAAGEET
+4424 
-4434 WVSYTVEEDGI
+4434 
-4445 YTFTVSDADQ
+4445 
-4455 NGYMYLYSLEY
+4455 
-4466 SQLTKV
+4466 
-4472 PDYNNYRYFS
+4472 
-4482 NNSGGKFESI
+4482 
-4492 NLKKGENIL
+4492 
-4501 LRVYQ
+4501 
-4506 ISHQALSCNVQA
+4506 
-4518 KWEVWDITSV
+4518 
-4528 EEGSNTKEVATD
+4528 TD
-4540 SSETEGKVW
+4540 
-4549 LNFDETIEAGTY
+4549 
-4561 KITSQNTYSTTLKLY
+4561 
-4576 KNGQEVSNPE
+4576 
-4586 STDQQSGTAITFE
+4586 
-4599 YKPDEKDVYQL
+4599 
-4610 GITTTSSSSITLTI
+4610 
-4624 TKAET
+4624 
-4629 AETPGDGDNENGG
+4629 GDGDNENGG
-4642 TDSDTDAGENGGTTG
+4642 TDGDTDAGENGGTTG

>member
-1 MVKRKL
+1 VGLNLKRGRGTMKMVKRKL

-71 SGGSESRASEENAGA
+71 SGGSESRASEENAGD
-86 SNEDVSNGENSNE
+86 SNEDV
-99 NASNGENSNENAS
+99 SNGENSNENAS

-149 GVSSENASDENTLDE
+149 GVSSENASDESTLHE

-172 SESASTESVSE
+172 SESVSTESVSE

-372 LDLTDIDGDKTGE
+372 LDLTNIDGDKTGE

-450 VAVGVRTEIKAA
+450 VAAGVRTEIKAA

-481 AVLIKAINPYVVESD
+481 AALIKAINPYVVESD

-501 EEETKVTDAKLQYQ
+501 EEETKVADAKLQYQ

-816 FEVGDESNCYFEN
+816 FEVGDESNWDFES
-829 VEYTSAP
+829 VEYASAP
-836 TDAGR
+836 SEAGR

-1044 YADLQSAAITPAKS
+1044 YADLQSTAITPAKS

-1124 TETHYVSEKNI
+1124 PETFYVSEKNI

-1249 YDDTDKDNIQVPR
+1249 YDDTDKDNIQVPC

-1412 NSIEMAGG
+1412 NSIEKAGG

-1483 MEDLT
+1483 MEDLR

-1636 ESKIET
+1636 ESKIEA

-1827 TYYVTTDYV
+1827 TYYVTTDYYV
-1836 DYGPEDWKQKGYV
+1836 GYGPEDWKQKGYV

-2022 GSIRFDYAGR
+2022 GSIRFDYAGG
-2032 MDNSNLQFRIE
+2032 MDTSNLQFRIE

-2400 LYTTL
+2400 PYTTL
-2405 TTAADGVKVRS
+2405 TTAADGVKVRGDS
-2416 GSTVV
+2416 IVV
-2421 FTAPEE
+2421 FKAPEE

-2625 VEVSGVSKTD
+2625 VEVSGVSKID

-2692 KKIEFT
+2692 KKVEFT

-2896 DGFNFYENTG
+2896 DGFSFYENTG

-2914 ISFTEDKILRPGEKV
+2914 ISFTEDKVLRPGEKV

-2947 DTIKPTEVGTA
+2947 DTIKPTEVSTA

-2967 ANIKAGANGWYHFHA
+2967 ANIKAGTNGWYHFHA
-2982 ANAGRYSIFVNS
+2982 ANAGRYNIFVNS
-2994 KADGNTVGIANYQ
+2994 KADGETVGIANYQ

-3016 LDTDSIQF
+3016 FDTDSIKF

-3029 DIYIKVPND
+3029 DIYIKVPNEG
-3038 SAQDTDITVTVT
+3038 AQDTDITVTVT
-3050 DMAAAGVTLELGNAK
+3050 DMAAAGTTLKLGEAK

-3133 VLPTADAT
+3133 VLPTTDAT

-3173 KTDAKDVRYF
+3173 KTGAKDVRYF
-3183 IETSETAEGL
+3183 IETSEMAEGL
-3193 TLNYVSVTGGISW
+3193 TLNYVSVTGSISW

-3284 GVSVSECR
+3284 GASVSECR

-3399 YTTVRYY
+3399 YTTIRQY

-3476 KFELKNV
+3476 KLNITNASIVKYEE
-3483 QFGYILQ
+3483 I
-3490 YDSIASESMKYLY
+3490 DSHPDTAASWWNGNTM
-3503 NNSTIACVAGKTIY
+3503 AFAAGKTVY
-3517 FKLTAASSLP
+3517 FKLTANTSLQ
-3527 EGNKP
+3527 EGSKP
-3532 SIKITSKEMQTLTE
+3532 SVKITSEEMQTLTE
-3546 GENTI
+3546 GDNTI

-3558 NYKYAYF
+3558 NNKYAYF

-3576 LTDSTECEVHISREG
+3576 LTDSTACRVEISTDG
-3591 NFSSYSMLYEGTE
+3591 SFKSYEHLSNTRSY
-3604 PSSFVLDKTQPAYI
+3604 VLDKTQPAYI
-3618 RIKASGNDKESA
+3618 RIVATGSDKESV
-3630 SATVRITK
+3630 SAAIRITK
-3638 TVAIGEISMGGAVD
+3638 TAAIGEISMGGAVD
-3652 VTLTQDSSIA
+3652 VTLTRDSNMA
-3662 FYYFTAPE
+3662 FYHFTAPE
-3670 DGIYIFDTD
+3670 DGIYVFDTNQD
-3679 QEMIYVYLD
+3679 KAYIYAV
-3688 NSIESDML
+3688 NSIWSELL
-3696 NPGNY
+3696 NPDTYNDWG
-3701 KIETT
+3701 TT
-3706 RSSAIGLKKGESKY
+3706 RSSAVKMKKGELKY
-3720 IRIAENNLDSAGH
+3720 IRIAEYKNNLDSVGN
-3733 TFTLTCKKAA
+3733 TYTLTCKKAA
-3743 ETSFTGA
+3743 ETSFIGA
-3750 KTIKLNLKK
+3750 KTIKIDLKK
-3759 DNPVY
+3759 EEPVY
-3764 VRWFVGEK
+3764 VRWTAGEK
-3772 GNYRLGFRVNDDSGV
+3772 GNYEFGFRTDDNTSV
-3787 DFKYYKNNNLSSYP
+3787 EYKYYYDNENTGYP
-3801 NSYWN
+3801 TDNGQSMEKSWK
-3806 NTSRM
+3806 
-3811 GYWDQYEDN
+3811 QYESDAA
-3820 SENSRGLILE
+3820 NSRELILE
-3830 ANEAAVEVEV
+3830 SNEKPTQVEVS
-3840 YAQIV
+3840 AQIV

-3851 GGTEKVV
+3851 GGTEKVA
-3858 LDSDKRY
+3858 LDYNKRY

-3988 YGFGADDRTVVN
+3988 YGFGADDWAVVN

-4015 ESGSSSKIWSALGV
+4015 ESGSSSKIWSALGA

-4158 YWYGSIYAEKAY
+4158 YWYGRIYAEKAY

-4240 FSISAQLSAGDKVE
+4240 FSISAQLSVGDKVE

-4260 NHAIAD
+4260 NHATTD

-4314 LSAEDGDT
+4314 LSA
-4322 AEHYIFYSEISTS
+4322 
-4335 TDETVMNL
+4335 
-4343 TATVQLASE
+4343 
-4352 VSTFAMGDSQK
+4352 
-4363 DEKGNFYNVV
+4363 
-4373 ELTSGRPYI
+4373 
-4382 LSITNNGKTNVNS
+4382 
-4395 GNIYAYRYTEANGGE
+4395 
-4410 PIRIGGMNEQNEAL
+4410 
-4424 VVNSAAGEET
+4424 
-4434 WVSYTVEEDGI
+4434 
-4445 YTFTVSDADQ
+4445 
-4455 NGYMYLYSLEY
+4455 
-4466 SQLTKV
+4466 
-4472 PDYNNYRYFS
+4472 
-4482 NNSGGKFESI
+4482 
-4492 NLKKGENIL
+4492 
-4501 LRVYQ
+4501 
-4506 ISHQALSCNVQA
+4506 
-4518 KWEVWDITSV
+4518 
-4528 EEGSNTKEVATD
+4528 
-4540 SSETEGKVW
+4540 
-4549 LNFDETIEAGTY
+4549 
-4561 KITSQNTYSTTLKLY
+4561 
-4576 KNGQEVSNPE
+4576 
-4586 STDQQSGTAITFE
+4586 
-4599 YKPDEKDVYQL
+4599 
-4610 GITTTSSSSITLTI
+4610 
-4624 TKAET
+4624 
-4629 AETPGDGDNENGG
+4629 
-4642 TDSDTDAGENGGTTG
+4642 
-4657 NNDSSTNG
+4657 

>member
-1 MVKRKL
+1 M
-7 FKRALSRR
+7 
-15 ALPFI
+15 
-20 LSVAMVFQ
+20 
-28 SMPATAMAEEP
+28 
-39 QAQEASAESAE
+39 
-50 ADSAASSAGSGSHE
+50 
-64 EDFSKDS
+64 
-71 SGGSESRASEENAGA
+71 
-86 SNEDVSNGENSNE
+86 
-99 NASNGENSNENAS
+99 
-112 NGENSNEEN
+112 
-121 SNEENSNEN
+121 
-130 ISDEAASNESTS
+130 
-142 NESASTE
+142 
-149 GVSSENASDENTLDE
+149 
-164 STSDEGAA
+164 
-172 SESASTESVSE
+172 
-183 EAKQPAAET
+183 
-192 PEETES
+192 
-198 ESEGIKLNEEAAKVS
+198 
-213 ILVDTDKLHSALQKK
+213 QKK

-385 HLIKELDVVSCDVSI
+385 HLIKDLDVVSCDVSI

-496 TTTES
+496 ITTES

-766 GAPYFQTKNDYK
+766 GAPYFKTKNDYK

-816 FEVGDESNCYFEN
+816 FEVGDESNWDFES
-829 VEYTSAP
+829 VEYASAP
-836 TDAGR
+836 SEAGR

-993 DWQDIGNY
+993 DWQDIRNY

-1124 TETHYVSEKNI
+1124 PETFYVSEKNI
-1135 VHAGTYYLN
+1135 VHAGTYYLK

-1412 NSIEMAGG
+1412 NSIEKAGG

-1483 MEDLT
+1483 MEDLR

-1636 ESKIET
+1636 ESKIEA

-1827 TYYVTTDYV
+1827 TYYVTTDYYV
-1836 DYGPEDWKQKGYV
+1836 GYGPEDWKQKGYV

-2022 GSIRFDYAGR
+2022 GSIRFDYAGG
-2032 MDNSNLQFRIE
+2032 MDTSNLQFRIE

-2400 LYTTL
+2400 PYTTL
-2405 TTAADGVKVRS
+2405 TTAADGVKVRGDS
-2416 GSTVV
+2416 IVV
-2421 FTAPEE
+2421 FKAPEE

-2625 VEVSGVSKTD
+2625 VEVSGVSKID

-2692 KKIEFT
+2692 KKVEFT

-2896 DGFNFYENTG
+2896 DGFSFYENTG

-2914 ISFTEDKILRPGEKV
+2914 ISFTEDKVLRPGEKV

-2947 DTIKPTEVGTA
+2947 DTIKPTEVSTA

-2967 ANIKAGANGWYHFHA
+2967 ANIKAGTNGWYHFHA
-2982 ANAGRYSIFVNS
+2982 ANAGRYNIFVNS
-2994 KADGNTVGIANYQ
+2994 KADGETVGIANYQ

-3016 LDTDSIQF
+3016 FDTDSIQF

-3029 DIYIKVPND
+3029 DIYIKVPNEG
-3038 SAQDTDITVTVT
+3038 AQDTDITVTVT
-3050 DMAAAGVTLELGNAK
+3050 DMAAAGTTLKLGEAK

-3133 VLPTADAT
+3133 VLPTTDAT

-3173 KTDAKDVRYF
+3173 KTGAKDVRYF
-3183 IETSETAEGL
+3183 IETSEMAEGL

-3476 KFELKNV
+3476 KYELKNV

-4015 ESGSSSKIWSALGV
+4015 ESGSSSKIWSALGA

-4197 FTVPED
+4197 FTVPTD
-4203 GTYMLYGTSDS
+4203 GIYMLYGTSDS
-4214 YCDNYAELWVNDE
+4214 YCDNYAELWVNDK

-4240 FSISAQLSAGDKVE
+4240 FSISAQLSVGDKVE

-4260 NHAIAD
+4260 NHDTAD

-4278 DYQSMDQMYMSSTS
+4278 DYQSMDQM
-4292 LSANISSL
+4292 
-4300 SAGETKKYRFIAPT
+4300 
-4314 LSAEDGDT
+4314 
-4322 AEHYIFYSEISTS
+4322 
-4335 TDETVMNL
+4335 
-4343 TATVQLASE
+4343 
-4352 VSTFAMGDSQK
+4352 
-4363 DEKGNFYNVV
+4363 
-4373 ELTSGRPYI
+4373 
-4382 LSITNNGKTNVNS
+4382 
-4395 GNIYAYRYTEANGGE
+4395 
-4410 PIRIGGMNEQNEAL
+4410 
-4424 VVNSAAGEET
+4424 
-4434 WVSYTVEEDGI
+4434 
-4445 YTFTVSDADQ
+4445 
-4455 NGYMYLYSLEY
+4455 
-4466 SQLTKV
+4466 
-4472 PDYNNYRYFS
+4472 
-4482 NNSGGKFESI
+4482 
-4492 NLKKGENIL
+4492 
-4501 LRVYQ
+4501 
-4506 ISHQALSCNVQA
+4506 
-4518 KWEVWDITSV
+4518 
-4528 EEGSNTKEVATD
+4528 
-4540 SSETEGKVW
+4540 
-4549 LNFDETIEAGTY
+4549 
-4561 KITSQNTYSTTLKLY
+4561 
-4576 KNGQEVSNPE
+4576 
-4586 STDQQSGTAITFE
+4586 
-4599 YKPDEKDVYQL
+4599 
-4610 GITTTSSSSITLTI
+4610 
-4624 TKAET
+4624 
-4629 AETPGDGDNENGG
+4629 
-4642 TDSDTDAGENGGTTG
+4642 
-4657 NNDSSTNG
+4657 